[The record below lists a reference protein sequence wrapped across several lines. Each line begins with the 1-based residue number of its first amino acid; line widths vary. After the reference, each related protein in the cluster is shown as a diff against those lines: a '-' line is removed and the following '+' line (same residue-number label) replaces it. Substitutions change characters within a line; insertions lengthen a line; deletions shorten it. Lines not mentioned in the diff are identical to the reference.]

1 MFKDKVKVTVVALV
15 MVLLMVLSIT
25 TDLFV
30 GLADVFRA
38 KAEEATPTDATPV
51 TRDVTVYKELNDS
64 DKDKNLAG
72 AVIKVFK
79 DSACT
84 ESITEFVLSYDGKSY
99 GGDDRVVYKSLE
111 ERANANASKAI
122 AKLQEDTY
130 YYQLDKKLF
139 RSNDDYSKTGYDYN
153 NTVGSF
159 SIVAGD
165 GVQEIK
171 LDNNMFR
178 PTEKV
183 ATPTDA
189 SSEVSTEVTTEAVT
203 EPDTQVATTSDASS
217 EETEATTQIAT
228 PTDSIPE
235 VKPVA
240 TLASV
245 MRAAG
250 ASYWI
255 YGDYSGMSSGDYHV
269 STDKDNVPMS
279 GNASRVF
286 CGTASKQGPGKP
298 YYGSSQGYTRRVV
311 NNSSTVKVLSYY
323 YDVLAKQS
331 DHSANWQN
339 HVTQT
344 AHALSYINGYGAS
357 YKPSWWS
364 AAMARP
370 VYSMS
375 ETQIYVGSNTTT
387 SVVNYTSSEI
397 HRGNREASD
406 GLHTLYN
413 VQWTAVKTVSG
424 TSLKNYFTVKV
435 PSNVRIYVK
444 RNNGKWGSATNTDVN
459 LYSGDKFFF
468 TTSKLTDRTTTIAN
482 SKAALTGFTA
492 YAYDPVNTKNQTMYG
507 NGVSETRSI
516 QFSIPWKD
524 VYHKLTLDK
533 LVCVGGNYKVDASTA
548 GTQYTVYWVDKTTNS
563 NRFGKI
569 AVFEIQTN
577 GKGKVKY
584 LRQNNYGTTFK
595 PSGFGTYTLD
605 GLPTGVYRIVETK
618 TNDGFETA
626 KPCRI
631 NFSNGAA
638 VDAEG
643 NASGESKHFEIAFK
657 TNDNVKN
664 QVANFTSF
672 EQKESGDPLAIKI
685 QKIDA
690 DTKETVGLGSGS
702 LAGAEFTIKY
712 YEDAEGVG
720 TIGISV
726 PTGTPT
732 ARWVIKTDEDGYASL
747 ANDEYI
753 VSKPSK
759 LPDSVK
765 IVKGKYNICKPGT
778 IVITESEAPKNYNKF
793 SKVTTQAGTSTDVDN
808 VVIRADYNDKGEI
821 KLYSCKKDQS
831 GKLVK
836 FGASMTG
843 SAIKIYE
850 PVKRYNLRLQKTDGY
865 EHPMANV
872 AFVITCRETGESHVM
887 LTDSDGI
894 LDTSRVVTSGGK
906 FKVNANDDLYEQA
919 LTDNSIIPE
928 YVQTSVFFNDDSDVA
943 VTASRHSEGALY
955 AGTYIIR
962 ELHRQYVTVDGEKCK
977 LSEVYKIPAAI
988 KVTVP
993 GTDNNAV
1000 GEHDTKDAGTMTN
1013 IRIPSISSVAM
1024 DADSATKMSITSKDA
1039 KFRDIVTIHNPELDK
1054 TYTLMSIA
1062 VDTATGLAYVGADGQ
1077 YVRTTEYLGKGS
1089 GLIGADVPLE
1099 LTANTT
1105 GTEVNQLTF
1114 FEYLVEGKTTNLV
1127 GVDSDGKPV
1136 EPAKC
1141 VAKDASVSNK
1151 AQTVNVI
1158 SLETEVLVNSTKT
1171 NESPAA
1177 ISTVTDTVTT
1187 HGLIAGESFT
1197 INSTIKVDG
1206 KSIGVQSTDFTADGK
1221 DKEVSVVFKDL
1232 DLSKLANKRLS
1243 IVTELIYKNKVIL
1256 THNDD
1261 GKDLNEEFYTPEMH
1275 SNAIDVD
1282 TLTKMSKTSETA
1294 KFKDTVDIKNLSAAT
1309 QYTLQSIAVDT
1320 ATGLAYKDA
1329 SGKYVVGHETF
1340 TTKTSKDNDRVGAT
1354 ADIEFTA
1361 NTKDTNV
1368 TQITFYEYLVRGSV
1382 DSDISVDEN
1391 GYPVRPANW
1400 IAEDASTSNVDQT
1413 LNLVNL
1419 ETKVLVDSTK
1429 TNVAPADKKV
1439 DVTDTVTLHNLVA
1452 GTKFTLVG
1460 KVSDGENIKVENE
1473 VEFTA
1478 KGGDETVSVP
1488 FKSLDLTK
1496 YAGKSLYV
1504 ICELKYDGEVIATHN
1519 EDGTDPDEVF
1529 YVPAVETNA
1538 IDATTNTQYSIL
1550 DKTQIIDSVKYSNL
1564 PTEYEYEL
1572 ETTFVD
1578 STTGEEIK
1586 KTEIEKDPYWGMLR
1600 DLGYVTDETSS
1611 DSTGDSV
1618 AEDTGK
1624 IVSEVGKAFKRT
1636 QVLKPEKMDDMI
1648 NVAFDIDPR
1657 SFNLEGKTITIQQ
1670 VIKLNGVVV
1679 AKHTDKDAESQQ
1691 ISFPTGSTLAVD
1703 NTSHNHTIAP
1713 TKNADVV
1720 DTIFCKNLATGIS
1733 VDFYGIAIDKDT
1745 NKPVELNGKP
1755 VVVKQ
1760 NETISKAD
1768 QEVQLHYVVD
1778 GTKLKGKRLTSFVF
1792 AVYNGK
1798 IVFKHTD
1805 LNSAE
1810 QSFSFSSLRT
1820 KFLDDKNGTHAT
1832 MLTEDVHQTD
1842 TVTLDG
1848 LTKGEGFTLKGVV
1861 YNKSTRK
1868 PMLVNGK
1875 QVTNSIDFT
1884 AKGNSEE
1891 VALKYQYNGLKSD
1904 AYHKDK
1910 NDDLVSFVYLYK
1922 DGVLIDK
1929 EEDFDSFDQTIKL
1942 PSCGT
1947 SASDGIT
1954 KLHVGYA
1961 SKTAIFRDS
1970 VDYYNL
1976 IVGDWY
1982 STTLTLH
1989 LNKNG
1994 KDAGPLKDA
2003 NGNLITATV
2012 KFQAKTT
2019 DGSVKVEVKYD
2030 ASLLAGETITAFET
2044 IRTKGYEV
2052 CGHTEITDK
2061 GQQIHYPELKTS
2073 AKNSK
2078 DNSQHV
2084 KEGEVAK
2091 IVDTV
2096 NYSKL
2101 DSSVAYKVVTEAW
2114 DYNTQQIVVS
2124 DGKKVRKVTE
2134 LHVDSKKPE
2143 NGSFDVSMSFKT
2155 DGLGKHKVVI
2165 FEYVYDNKGNLISKE
2180 ADFDAESQTIYI
2192 DKTPNKTGDRTA
2204 MFLSILVGMLGLGV
2218 VTLFVTRRKK
2228 K

>member
-64 DKDKNLAG
+64 DKDRNLAG

-99 GGDDRVVYKSLE
+99 GVDDRVVYKNLE

-130 YYQLDKKLF
+130 YYQLDEKLF
-139 RSNDDYSKTGYDYN
+139 RSNDDYNKTGYDYN

-189 SSEVSTEVTTEAVT
+189 SSEVSTEATT

-217 EETEATTQIAT
+217 EETETTTQVAT

-245 MRAAG
+245 FRMAKAAKI
-250 ASYWI
+250 AEDVYI
-255 YGDYSGMSSGDYHV
+255 YGSEEDGCGNYHI
-269 STDKDNVPMS
+269 TAEN
-279 GNASRVF
+279 GNANPSLNGDMGSRTF
-286 CGTASKQGPGKP
+286 CVDWGANGPSAKNN
-298 YYGSSQGYTRRVV
+298 YTRP
-311 NNSSTVKVLSYY
+311 VKYRLGNGAKESMRKAVAYY
-323 YDVLAKQS
+323 YDVLVPAADTKGKKVTALTETEHYLS
-331 DHSANWQN
+331 SLKGNKGTTPSWASAAQN
-339 HVTQT
+339 HVALAKGDQAISISNSKPTVTCVDSKTFGTFTEKNVFVSEKLTVT
-344 AHALSYINGYGAS
+344 AKSDEQYFNYEVPSGCTVYVHRSKTW
-357 YKPSWWS
+357 YKLT
-364 AAMARP
+364 ADDK
-370 VYSMS
+370 
-375 ETQIYVGSNTTT
+375 T
-387 SVVNYTSSEI
+387 
-397 HRGNREASD
+397 
-406 GLHTLYN
+406 HTLRKNDVFYVVTPKSN
-413 VQWTAVKTVSG
+413 ANKTFSISG
-424 TSLKNYFTVKV
+424 T
-435 PSNVRIYVK
+435 
-444 RNNGKWGSATNTDVN
+444 AA
-459 LYSGDKFFF
+459 SG
-468 TTSKLTDRTTTIAN
+468 
-482 SKAALTGFTA
+482 G
-492 YAYDPVNTKNQTMYG
+492 
-507 NGVSETRSI
+507 
-516 QFSIPWKD
+516 WD
-524 VYHKLTLDK
+524 VYYYEPNDPAWLECQEMMLAAETDKPKFTLKFKTEELPDPI
-533 LVCVGGNYKVDASTA
+533 NIEIDKVDSVRED
-548 GTQYTVYWVDKTTNS
+548 GTQVGKT
-563 NRFGKI
+563 
-569 AVFEIQTN
+569 
-577 GKGKVKY
+577 
-584 LRQNNYGTTFK
+584 
-595 PSGFGTYTLD
+595 
-605 GLPTGVYRIVETK
+605 
-618 TNDGFETA
+618 
-626 KPCRI
+626 
-631 NFSNGAA
+631 
-638 VDAEG
+638 
-643 NASGESKHFEIAFK
+643 
-657 TNDNVKN
+657 
-664 QVANFTSF
+664 
-672 EQKESGDPLAIKI
+672 
-685 QKIDA
+685 
-690 DTKETVGLGSGS
+690 S
-702 LAGAEFTIKY
+702 LAGAIFKMEYFKGKTT
-712 YEDAEGVG
+712 A
-720 TIGISV
+720 S
-726 PTGTPT
+726 GTPT
-732 ARWVIKTDEDGYASL
+732 NTWYIKTVKDGSHYRA
-747 ANDEYI
+747 AF
-753 VSKPSK
+753 SKACLVTGDKNYPSDTAPK
-759 LPDSVK
+759 DIDPTGLYELYD
-765 IVKGKYNICKPGT
+765 GAMR
-778 IVITESEAPKNYNKF
+778 ITEVKAPSGYKVVDGKNKGF
-793 SKVTTQAGTSTDVDN
+793 FKVKQTKVTGSSITVRVTGGKTIYAGAEITADAFKQYEQKERYDFKLKKVDSYGN
-808 VVIRADYNDKGEI
+808 
-821 KLYSCKKDQS
+821 
-831 GKLVK
+831 
-836 FGASMTG
+836 
-843 SAIKIYE
+843 
-850 PVKRYNLRLQKTDGY
+850 
-865 EHPMANV
+865 PMAGV
-872 AFVITCRETGESHVM
+872 AF
-887 LTDSDGI
+887 L
-894 LDTSRVVTSGGK
+894 
-906 FKVNANDDLYEQA
+906 
-919 LTDNSIIPE
+919 
-928 YVQTSVFFNDDSDVA
+928 
-943 VTASRHSEGALY
+943 VTASNGDQHVVVTDKNGEFDSSKLGYTNVNGNDATLAKAMADTTLY
-955 AGTYIIR
+955 PTYKETNVFFTTPGSGKTAAAEIKEETVDGKAPRPLYKDTYTIR
-962 ELHRQYVTVDGEKCK
+962 EIHRQYVTIDGKKYK
-977 LSEVYKIPAAI
+977 LTQVYDLGPAQKITVSDSVKNGAVIDFGTYTNTAI
-988 KVTVP
+988 PKMTSSAIS
-993 GTDNNAV
+993 TD
-1000 GEHDTKDAGTMTN
+1000 TN
-1013 IRIPSISSVAM
+1013 
-1024 DADSATKMSITSKDA
+1024 TKMSVAGKNSSFKDSVKA
-1039 KFRDIVTIHNPELDK
+1039 TNLKASTK
-1054 TYTLMSIA
+1054 YTLMSVA
-1062 VDTATGLAYVGADGQ
+1062 VDANTGKAYKDADGK
-1077 YVRTTEYLGKGS
+1077 YVAKNVEF
-1089 GLIGADVPLE
+1089 
-1099 LTANTT
+1099 TT
-1105 GTEVNQLTF
+1105 GAVKKGTVFPETTASVTFTGVNTSNVKSRKLVF
-1114 FEYLVEGKTTNLV
+1114 YEYLVEGSVTKTVSL
-1127 GVDSDGKPV
+1127 DSAGKPV
-1136 EPAKC
+1136 EPANC

-1158 SLETEVLVNSTKT
+1158 SLET
-1171 NESPAA
+1171 
-1177 ISTVTDTVTT
+1177 
-1187 HGLIAGESFT
+1187 
-1197 INSTIKVDG
+1197 
-1206 KSIGVQSTDFTADGK
+1206 
-1221 DKEVSVVFKDL
+1221 
-1232 DLSKLANKRLS
+1232 
-1243 IVTELIYKNKVIL
+1243 
-1256 THNDD
+1256 
-1261 GKDLNEEFYTPEMH
+1261 
-1275 SNAIDVD
+1275 
-1282 TLTKMSKTSETA
+1282 
-1294 KFKDTVDIKNLSAAT
+1294 
-1309 QYTLQSIAVDT
+1309 
-1320 ATGLAYKDA
+1320 
-1329 SGKYVVGHETF
+1329 
-1340 TTKTSKDNDRVGAT
+1340 
-1354 ADIEFTA
+1354 
-1361 NTKDTNV
+1361 
-1368 TQITFYEYLVRGSV
+1368 
-1382 DSDISVDEN
+1382 
-1391 GYPVRPANW
+1391 
-1400 IAEDASTSNVDQT
+1400 
-1413 LNLVNL
+1413 
-1419 ETKVLVDSTK
+1419 KVLVDSTK
-1429 TNVAPADKKV
+1429 TNVAPADEKV

-1452 GTKFTLVG
+1452 ETKFTLVG

-1478 KGGDETVSVP
+1478 KGDDETVSVP
-1488 FKSLDLTK
+1488 LKGLNLTE

-1519 EDGTDPDEVF
+1519 EDGTDPDEKF

-1578 STTGEEIK
+1578 SATGEEIK
-1586 KTEIEKDPYWGMLR
+1586 KTEIEKDPYWNMLK

-1636 QVLKPEKMDDMI
+1636 QVLKPEKMDDTV
-1648 NVAFDIDPR
+1648 NVTFDIDPR
-1657 SFNLEGKTITIQQ
+1657 SFNLEGKTITIRQ
-1670 VIKLNGVVV
+1670 VIKLNGVAV

-1713 TKNADVV
+1713 TKDADVV

-1760 NETISKAD
+1760 SETISKAD

-1805 LNSAE
+1805 PNSAE

-1832 MLTEDVHQTD
+1832 MLIEDVHQTD

-1848 LTKGEGFTLKGVV
+1848 LTKGERFTLKGVV

-1868 PMLVNGK
+1868 PMLVDGK

-1922 DGVLIDK
+1922 DGILIDK

-1989 LNKNG
+1989 LNKDG

-2052 CGHTEITDK
+2052 CGHTEITDE

-2155 DGLGKHKVVI
+2155 DGLGKHRIVI

-2192 DKTPNKTGDRTA
+2192 DKTPNKTGDRTV
-2204 MFLSILVGMLGLGV
+2204 MFLSILAGMLGLGV
-2218 VTLFVTRRKK
+2218 VTLFVTKRKK

>member
-64 DKDKNLAG
+64 DKDRNLAG

-79 DSACT
+79 DSECT

-99 GGDDRVVYKSLE
+99 GGDDRVVYKNLE

-130 YYQLDKKLF
+130 YYQLDEKLF
-139 RSNDDYSKTGYDYN
+139 RSNDDYNKTGYDYN

-189 SSEVSTEVTTEAVT
+189 SSEVSTEATT

-217 EETEATTQIAT
+217 EETETTTQIAT

-245 MRAAG
+245 FRMAKAAKI
-250 ASYWI
+250 AEDVYI
-255 YGDYSGMSSGDYHV
+255 YGSEEDGCGNYHI
-269 STDKDNVPMS
+269 TAEN
-279 GNASRVF
+279 GNANPSLNGDMGSRTF
-286 CGTASKQGPGKP
+286 CVDWGANGPSAKNN
-298 YYGSSQGYTRRVV
+298 YTRP
-311 NNSSTVKVLSYY
+311 VKYRLGNGAKESMRKAVAYY
-323 YDVLAKQS
+323 YDVLVPAADTKGKKVTALTETEHYLS
-331 DHSANWQN
+331 SLKGNKGTTPSWASAAQN
-339 HVTQT
+339 HVALAKGDQAISISNSKPTVTCVDSKTFGTFTEKNVFVSEKLTVT
-344 AHALSYINGYGAS
+344 AKSDEQYFNYEVPSGCTVYVHRSKTW
-357 YKPSWWS
+357 YKLT
-364 AAMARP
+364 ADDK
-370 VYSMS
+370 
-375 ETQIYVGSNTTT
+375 T
-387 SVVNYTSSEI
+387 
-397 HRGNREASD
+397 
-406 GLHTLYN
+406 HTLRKNDVFYVVTPKSN
-413 VQWTAVKTVSG
+413 ANKTFSISG
-424 TSLKNYFTVKV
+424 T
-435 PSNVRIYVK
+435 
-444 RNNGKWGSATNTDVN
+444 AA
-459 LYSGDKFFF
+459 SG
-468 TTSKLTDRTTTIAN
+468 
-482 SKAALTGFTA
+482 G
-492 YAYDPVNTKNQTMYG
+492 
-507 NGVSETRSI
+507 
-516 QFSIPWKD
+516 WD
-524 VYHKLTLDK
+524 VYYYEPNDPAWLGCQEMMLAAETDKPKFTLKFKTEELPDPI
-533 LVCVGGNYKVDASTA
+533 NIEIDKVDSVRED
-548 GTQYTVYWVDKTTNS
+548 GTQVGKT
-563 NRFGKI
+563 
-569 AVFEIQTN
+569 
-577 GKGKVKY
+577 
-584 LRQNNYGTTFK
+584 
-595 PSGFGTYTLD
+595 
-605 GLPTGVYRIVETK
+605 
-618 TNDGFETA
+618 
-626 KPCRI
+626 
-631 NFSNGAA
+631 
-638 VDAEG
+638 
-643 NASGESKHFEIAFK
+643 
-657 TNDNVKN
+657 
-664 QVANFTSF
+664 
-672 EQKESGDPLAIKI
+672 
-685 QKIDA
+685 
-690 DTKETVGLGSGS
+690 S
-702 LAGAEFTIKY
+702 LAGAIFKMEYFKGKTT
-712 YEDAEGVG
+712 A
-720 TIGISV
+720 S
-726 PTGTPT
+726 GTPT
-732 ARWVIKTDEDGYASL
+732 NTWYIKTVKDGSHYRA
-747 ANDEYI
+747 AF
-753 VSKPSK
+753 SKACLVTGDKNYPSDTAPK
-759 LPDSVK
+759 DIDPTGLYELYD
-765 IVKGKYNICKPGT
+765 GAMR
-778 IVITESEAPKNYNKF
+778 ITEVKAPSGYKVVDGKNKGFFYIGSK
-793 SKVTTQAGTSTDVDN
+793 KVTGQASITVRVTGGKTILAGTEISAEAFKQYEQKERYDFKLKKVDSYGN
-808 VVIRADYNDKGEI
+808 
-821 KLYSCKKDQS
+821 
-831 GKLVK
+831 
-836 FGASMTG
+836 
-843 SAIKIYE
+843 
-850 PVKRYNLRLQKTDGY
+850 
-865 EHPMANV
+865 PMAGV
-872 AFVITCRETGESHVM
+872 AF
-887 LTDSDGI
+887 L
-894 LDTSRVVTSGGK
+894 
-906 FKVNANDDLYEQA
+906 
-919 LTDNSIIPE
+919 
-928 YVQTSVFFNDDSDVA
+928 
-943 VTASRHSEGALY
+943 VTASNGDQHVVVTDKNGEFDSSKLGYTNVNGNDATLAKAMADTTLY
-955 AGTYIIR
+955 PTYKETNVFFTTPGSGKTAAAEIKEETVGTTAPRPLYKDTYTIR
-962 ELHRQYVTVDGEKCK
+962 EIHRQYVTIDGKKYK
-977 LSEVYKIPAAI
+977 LTQVYDLGPAQKI
-988 KVTVP
+988 TV
-993 GTDNNAV
+993 
-1000 GEHDTKDAGTMTN
+1000 
-1013 IRIPSISSVAM
+1013 S
-1024 DADSATKMSITSKDA
+1024 DSAKNGAVIDFGTYTNTAIPKMTSSAISTDTNTKMSVAGKNASFKDSIKA
-1039 KFRDIVTIHNPELDK
+1039 TNLKASTK
-1054 TYTLMSIA
+1054 YTLMSVA
-1062 VDTATGLAYVGADGQ
+1062 VD
-1077 YVRTTEYLGKGS
+1077 
-1089 GLIGADVPLE
+1089 
-1099 LTANTT
+1099 ANTGKAYKDASGKYVAKNVEFTT
-1105 GTEVNQLTF
+1105 GAVKKGTVFPETTASVTFTGVNTSNVKSRKLVF
-1114 FEYLVEGKTTNLV
+1114 YEYLVEGSVTKTVSL
-1127 GVDSDGKPV
+1127 DSAGKPV
-1136 EPAKC
+1136 EPANC

-1158 SLETEVLVNSTKT
+1158 SLET
-1171 NESPAA
+1171 
-1177 ISTVTDTVTT
+1177 
-1187 HGLIAGESFT
+1187 
-1197 INSTIKVDG
+1197 
-1206 KSIGVQSTDFTADGK
+1206 
-1221 DKEVSVVFKDL
+1221 
-1232 DLSKLANKRLS
+1232 
-1243 IVTELIYKNKVIL
+1243 
-1256 THNDD
+1256 
-1261 GKDLNEEFYTPEMH
+1261 
-1275 SNAIDVD
+1275 
-1282 TLTKMSKTSETA
+1282 
-1294 KFKDTVDIKNLSAAT
+1294 
-1309 QYTLQSIAVDT
+1309 
-1320 ATGLAYKDA
+1320 
-1329 SGKYVVGHETF
+1329 
-1340 TTKTSKDNDRVGAT
+1340 
-1354 ADIEFTA
+1354 
-1361 NTKDTNV
+1361 
-1368 TQITFYEYLVRGSV
+1368 
-1382 DSDISVDEN
+1382 
-1391 GYPVRPANW
+1391 
-1400 IAEDASTSNVDQT
+1400 
-1413 LNLVNL
+1413 
-1419 ETKVLVDSTK
+1419 KVLVDSTK
-1429 TNVAPADKKV
+1429 TNVAPADEKV

-1478 KGGDETVSVP
+1478 KGDDETVSVP
-1488 FKSLDLTK
+1488 LKGLNLTE

-1519 EDGTDPDEVF
+1519 EDGTDPDEKF

-1578 STTGEEIK
+1578 SATGEEIK
-1586 KTEIEKDPYWGMLR
+1586 KTEIEKDPYWNMLK

-1636 QVLKPEKMDDMI
+1636 QVLKPEKMDDTV
-1648 NVAFDIDPR
+1648 NVTFDIDPR
-1657 SFNLEGKTITIQQ
+1657 SFNLEGKTITIRQ
-1670 VIKLNGVVV
+1670 VIKLNGVAV

-1713 TKNADVV
+1713 TKDADVV

-1760 NETISKAD
+1760 SETISKAD

-1798 IVFKHTD
+1798 IVFKNTD
-1805 LNSAE
+1805 PNSAE

-1848 LTKGEGFTLKGVV
+1848 LTKGERFTLKGVV

-1868 PMLVNGK
+1868 PMLVDGK

-1922 DGVLIDK
+1922 DGILIDK

-1989 LNKNG
+1989 LNKDG

-2052 CGHTEITDK
+2052 CGHTEITDE

-2091 IVDTV
+2091 IVDTA

-2134 LHVDSKKPE
+2134 LHVDSKKSE

-2155 DGLGKHKVVI
+2155 DGLGKHRIVI

-2192 DKTPNKTGDRTA
+2192 DKTPNKTGDRTVV
-2204 MFLSILVGMLGLGV
+2204 FLSILAGMLGLGV

>member
-64 DKDKNLAG
+64 DKDRNLAG

-99 GGDDRVVYKSLE
+99 GGDDRVVYKNLE

-130 YYQLDKKLF
+130 YYQLDEKLF

-235 VKPVA
+235 VRPVA

-245 MRAAG
+245 FRAAVADVYVWG
-250 ASYWI
+250 TETQGCGNYHKTSSSANSANMSLD
-255 YGDYSGMSSGDYHV
+255 GDIG
-269 STDKDNVPMS
+269 
-279 GNASRVF
+279 SRMF
-286 CGTASKQGPGKP
+286 CVDWDANGP
-298 YYGSSQGYTRRVV
+298 SLANGYTRPVKYSRGGGADVSLRKVV
-311 NNSSTVKVLSYY
+311 AYY
-323 YDVLAKQS
+323 YEVLAKTS
-331 DHSANWQN
+331 GNLAATEHYLSLLN
-339 HVTQT
+339 HKKGTT
-344 AHALSYINGYGAS
+344 PTWA
-357 YKPSWWS
+357 S
-364 AAMARP
+364 AAMKYTALASGEETISIDKTKPSMTYYKSYSFKVNSEVFHTSTNVFVSEP
-370 VYSMS
+370 VTVTAEKSEQYFTASVPKDCAVYVYNYNS
-375 ETQIYVGSNTTT
+375 ETKKY
-387 SVVNYTSSEI
+387 
-397 HRGNREASD
+397 
-406 GLHTLYN
+406 
-413 VQWTAVKTVSG
+413 QWTRYGSTDNLKLKNGDKFRIVLPKSFANKTVSLSG
-424 TSLKNYFTVKV
+424 TARYGGWDVYYYNPNDPAWLDCQQMVLATETDKPEFSLSVKTGNVPPEFDPINIVIDKVDSIREDGTQVGKTSLAGAIFKMEYFK
-435 PSNVRIYVK
+435 
-444 RNNGKWGSATNTDVN
+444 GKTTASGSATNTWYIKTVKNAVGDYTARFDKTCLVT
-459 LYSGDKFFF
+459 GDKNYPSDAAPTNTNAAGVYELEDGAMRITEVKAPSGYKVVDGKNKGAFVIKGKVINQASITVQVMGGKTIYAGAEITADAFKQYEQKERYDFKLKKVDSYGNPMAGVAFLVTASNGDQHVVVTDKNGEFDSSKLGYTNVNGNDAALALAMADTTLYPTYKETNVFF
-468 TTSKLTDRTTTIAN
+468 TTPGSGKTAAAEIKEETVDG
-482 SKAALTGFTA
+482 KAPRPL
-492 YAYDPVNTKNQTMYG
+492 Y
-507 NGVSETRSI
+507 
-516 QFSIPWKD
+516 KD
-524 VYHKLTLDK
+524 
-533 LVCVGGNYKVDASTA
+533 
-548 GTQYTVYWVDKTTNS
+548 
-563 NRFGKI
+563 
-569 AVFEIQTN
+569 
-577 GKGKVKY
+577 
-584 LRQNNYGTTFK
+584 
-595 PSGFGTYTLD
+595 TYT
-605 GLPTGVYRIVETK
+605 
-618 TNDGFETA
+618 
-626 KPCRI
+626 
-631 NFSNGAA
+631 
-638 VDAEG
+638 
-643 NASGESKHFEIAFK
+643 
-657 TNDNVKN
+657 
-664 QVANFTSF
+664 
-672 EQKESGDPLAIKI
+672 
-685 QKIDA
+685 
-690 DTKETVGLGSGS
+690 
-702 LAGAEFTIKY
+702 
-712 YEDAEGVG
+712 
-720 TIGISV
+720 
-726 PTGTPT
+726 
-732 ARWVIKTDEDGYASL
+732 
-747 ANDEYI
+747 
-753 VSKPSK
+753 
-759 LPDSVK
+759 
-765 IVKGKYNICKPGT
+765 
-778 IVITESEAPKNYNKF
+778 
-793 SKVTTQAGTSTDVDN
+793 
-808 VVIRADYNDKGEI
+808 
-821 KLYSCKKDQS
+821 
-831 GKLVK
+831 
-836 FGASMTG
+836 
-843 SAIKIYE
+843 
-850 PVKRYNLRLQKTDGY
+850 
-865 EHPMANV
+865 
-872 AFVITCRETGESHVM
+872 
-887 LTDSDGI
+887 
-894 LDTSRVVTSGGK
+894 
-906 FKVNANDDLYEQA
+906 
-919 LTDNSIIPE
+919 
-928 YVQTSVFFNDDSDVA
+928 
-943 VTASRHSEGALY
+943 
-955 AGTYIIR
+955 IR
-962 ELHRQYVTVDGEKCK
+962 EIHRQYVTIDGKKYK
-977 LSEVYKIPAAI
+977 LTQVYDLGPAQKI
-988 KVTVP
+988 TVL
-993 GTDNNAV
+993 
-1000 GEHDTKDAGTMTN
+1000 
-1013 IRIPSISSVAM
+1013 
-1024 DADSATKMSITSKDA
+1024 DSAKNGAVIDFGTYTNTAIPKMTSNAISTDTNTKMSVAGKNSSFKDSVKATNLKASTKYTIMSVAVDANTGKAYKDA
-1039 KFRDIVTIHNPELDK
+1039 DGK
-1054 TYTLMSIA
+1054 
-1062 VDTATGLAYVGADGQ
+1062 YVAKN
-1077 YVRTTEYLGKGS
+1077 VEF
-1089 GLIGADVPLE
+1089 
-1099 LTANTT
+1099 TT
-1105 GTEVNQLTF
+1105 GAVKKGTVFPETTASVTFTGVNTSNVKSRKLVF
-1114 FEYLVEGKTTNLV
+1114 YEYLVEGSVTKTVSL
-1127 GVDSDGKPV
+1127 DSAGKPV
-1136 EPAKC
+1136 EPANC

-1158 SLETEVLVNSTKT
+1158 SLET
-1171 NESPAA
+1171 
-1177 ISTVTDTVTT
+1177 
-1187 HGLIAGESFT
+1187 
-1197 INSTIKVDG
+1197 
-1206 KSIGVQSTDFTADGK
+1206 
-1221 DKEVSVVFKDL
+1221 
-1232 DLSKLANKRLS
+1232 
-1243 IVTELIYKNKVIL
+1243 
-1256 THNDD
+1256 
-1261 GKDLNEEFYTPEMH
+1261 
-1275 SNAIDVD
+1275 
-1282 TLTKMSKTSETA
+1282 
-1294 KFKDTVDIKNLSAAT
+1294 
-1309 QYTLQSIAVDT
+1309 
-1320 ATGLAYKDA
+1320 
-1329 SGKYVVGHETF
+1329 
-1340 TTKTSKDNDRVGAT
+1340 
-1354 ADIEFTA
+1354 
-1361 NTKDTNV
+1361 
-1368 TQITFYEYLVRGSV
+1368 
-1382 DSDISVDEN
+1382 
-1391 GYPVRPANW
+1391 
-1400 IAEDASTSNVDQT
+1400 
-1413 LNLVNL
+1413 
-1419 ETKVLVDSTK
+1419 KVLVDSTK
-1429 TNVAPADKKV
+1429 TNVAPADEKV

-1478 KGGDETVSVP
+1478 KGDDETVSVP
-1488 FKSLDLTK
+1488 LKGLNLTE

-1519 EDGTDPDEVF
+1519 EDGTDPDEKF

-1578 STTGEEIK
+1578 SATGEEIK
-1586 KTEIEKDPYWGMLR
+1586 KTEIEKDPYWNMLK

-1636 QVLKPEKMDDMI
+1636 QVLKPEKMDDTV
-1648 NVAFDIDPR
+1648 NVTFDIDPR
-1657 SFNLEGKTITIQQ
+1657 SFNLEGKTITIRQ
-1670 VIKLNGVVV
+1670 VIKLNGVAV

-1713 TKNADVV
+1713 TKDADVV

-1760 NETISKAD
+1760 SETISKAD

-1805 LNSAE
+1805 PNSAE

-1848 LTKGEGFTLKGVV
+1848 LTKGERFTLKGVV

-1868 PMLVNGK
+1868 PMLVDGK

-1922 DGVLIDK
+1922 DGILIDK

-1989 LNKNG
+1989 LNKDG

-2052 CGHTEITDK
+2052 CGHTEITDE

-2155 DGLGKHKVVI
+2155 DGLGKHRIVI

-2192 DKTPNKTGDRTA
+2192 DKTPNKTGDRTV
-2204 MFLSILVGMLGLGV
+2204 MFLSILAGMLGLGV
-2218 VTLFVTRRKK
+2218 VTLFVTKRKK

>member
-64 DKDKNLAG
+64 DKDRNLAG

-84 ESITEFVLSYDGKSY
+84 ESITEFVLSYDGKAY
-99 GGDDRVVYKSLE
+99 GGDDRVVYKNLE
-111 ERANANASKAI
+111 ERVNANASKAI

-130 YYQLDKKLF
+130 YYQLDEKLF

-189 SSEVSTEVTTEAVT
+189 SSEVSTEVTTEATT
-203 EPDTQVATTSDASS
+203 ESDTQVATTSDASS
-217 EETEATTQIAT
+217 EETKATTQVAT

-235 VKPVA
+235 VKPIA

-245 MRAAG
+245 FRMAKAAKAAFANNVWVNGSFG
-250 ASYWI
+250 AG
-255 YGDYSGMSSGDYHV
+255 YGNYHIVASEYTDGPSGTNGDMG
-269 STDKDNVPMS
+269 T
-279 GNASRVF
+279 RVF
-286 CGTASKQGPGKP
+286 CVQKDKYGPCSSNTGKGGVLYSKENI
-298 YYGSSQGYTRRVV
+298 GSEPTEIVMK
-311 NNSSTVKVLSYY
+311 KVLAYY
-323 YDVLAKQS
+323 YDELPKNGTTLKETE
-331 DHSANWQN
+331 HY
-339 HVTQT
+339 
-344 AHALSYINGYGAS
+344 LSLLYSNSGET
-357 YKPSWWS
+357 PSWAKAAKEHPLYTAAQAKISFTVDSTAAETKSYSSISFRNETYTNVFVSKRFIVTTS
-364 AAMARP
+364 ATKQYCTLTVPKGVTLWIRRASDNSTVTGKADTTVTLYKGDTVRL
-370 VYSMS
+370 VTSKSKHGS
-375 ETQIYVGSNTTT
+375 ETTLSGTGHYGEWSFCYYIPNDIRYVGFQKLLTGSRT
-387 SVVNYTSSEI
+387 
-397 HRGNREASD
+397 
-406 GLHTLYN
+406 
-413 VQWTAVKTVSG
+413 QPTVSLSV
-424 TSLKNYFTVKV
+424 TW
-435 PSNVRIYVK
+435 P
-444 RNNGKWGSATNTDVN
+444 
-459 LYSGDKFFF
+459 
-468 TTSKLTDRTTTIAN
+468 
-482 SKAALTGFTA
+482 
-492 YAYDPVNTKNQTMYG
+492 AYDPINI
-507 NGVSETRSI
+507 EI
-516 QFSIPWKD
+516 D
-524 VYHKLTLDK
+524 
-533 LVCVGGNYKVDASTA
+533 KVDSIRED
-548 GTQYTVYWVDKTTNS
+548 GTQVGKT
-563 NRFGKI
+563 
-569 AVFEIQTN
+569 
-577 GKGKVKY
+577 
-584 LRQNNYGTTFK
+584 
-595 PSGFGTYTLD
+595 
-605 GLPTGVYRIVETK
+605 
-618 TNDGFETA
+618 
-626 KPCRI
+626 
-631 NFSNGAA
+631 
-638 VDAEG
+638 
-643 NASGESKHFEIAFK
+643 
-657 TNDNVKN
+657 
-664 QVANFTSF
+664 
-672 EQKESGDPLAIKI
+672 
-685 QKIDA
+685 
-690 DTKETVGLGSGS
+690 S
-702 LAGAEFTIKY
+702 LAGAIFKMEYFKGKTTASGAPTNTWYLKTVKVGNQYKASFSKTCLVTGNKNYPSDAAPETVSNTGI
-712 YEDAEGVG
+712 YEL
-720 TIGISV
+720 
-726 PTGTPT
+726 
-732 ARWVIKTDEDGYASL
+732 EDGAMR
-747 ANDEYI
+747 
-753 VSKPSK
+753 
-759 LPDSVK
+759 
-765 IVKGKYNICKPGT
+765 
-778 IVITESEAPKNYNKF
+778 ITEVKAPSGYKVVDGKN
-793 SKVTTQAGTSTDVDN
+793 
-808 VVIRADYNDKGEI
+808 KG
-821 KLYSCKKDQS
+821 
-831 GKLVK
+831 
-836 FGASMTG
+836 
-843 SAIKIYE
+843 
-850 PVKRYNLRLQKTDGY
+850 
-865 EHPMANV
+865 
-872 AFVITCRETGESHVM
+872 AFVIKGKVINQASVTVRVTGGRTIYAGAEI
-887 LTDSDGI
+887 TADA
-894 LDTSRVVTSGGK
+894 
-906 FKVNANDDLYEQA
+906 FKQYEQKERYDFK
-919 LTDNSIIPE
+919 LKK
-928 YVQTSVFFNDDSDVA
+928 VDSYGNPMAGVA
-943 VTASRHSEGALY
+943 FLVTASNGDQHVVVTDKNGEFDSSKLDYTNVNGNDATLAKAIADTTLY
-955 AGTYIIR
+955 PTYKETNVFFTTPGSGKTAAAEIKEETVDGKAPRPLYKDTYTIR
-962 ELHRQYVTVDGEKCK
+962 EIHRQYVTIDGKKYK
-977 LSEVYKIPAAI
+977 LTQVYDLGPAQKITVSDSVKNGAVIDFGTYTNTAI
-988 KVTVP
+988 PKMTSSAIS
-993 GTDNNAV
+993 TD
-1000 GEHDTKDAGTMTN
+1000 TN
-1013 IRIPSISSVAM
+1013 
-1024 DADSATKMSITSKDA
+1024 TKMSVAGKNASFKDSIKA
-1039 KFRDIVTIHNPELDK
+1039 TNLKASTK
-1054 TYTLMSIA
+1054 YTLMSVA
-1062 VDTATGLAYVGADGQ
+1062 VDANTGKAYKDADGK
-1077 YVRTTEYLGKGS
+1077 YVAKNVEF
-1089 GLIGADVPLE
+1089 
-1099 LTANTT
+1099 TT
-1105 GTEVNQLTF
+1105 GAVKKGTVFPETTASVTFTGVNTSNVKSRKLVF
-1114 FEYLVEGKTTNLV
+1114 YEYLVEGSVTKTVSL
-1127 GVDSDGKPV
+1127 DSAGKPV
-1136 EPAKC
+1136 EPANC

-1158 SLETEVLVNSTKT
+1158 SLET
-1171 NESPAA
+1171 
-1177 ISTVTDTVTT
+1177 
-1187 HGLIAGESFT
+1187 
-1197 INSTIKVDG
+1197 
-1206 KSIGVQSTDFTADGK
+1206 
-1221 DKEVSVVFKDL
+1221 
-1232 DLSKLANKRLS
+1232 
-1243 IVTELIYKNKVIL
+1243 
-1256 THNDD
+1256 
-1261 GKDLNEEFYTPEMH
+1261 
-1275 SNAIDVD
+1275 
-1282 TLTKMSKTSETA
+1282 
-1294 KFKDTVDIKNLSAAT
+1294 
-1309 QYTLQSIAVDT
+1309 
-1320 ATGLAYKDA
+1320 
-1329 SGKYVVGHETF
+1329 
-1340 TTKTSKDNDRVGAT
+1340 
-1354 ADIEFTA
+1354 
-1361 NTKDTNV
+1361 
-1368 TQITFYEYLVRGSV
+1368 
-1382 DSDISVDEN
+1382 
-1391 GYPVRPANW
+1391 
-1400 IAEDASTSNVDQT
+1400 
-1413 LNLVNL
+1413 
-1419 ETKVLVDSTK
+1419 KVLVDSTK
-1429 TNVAPADKKV
+1429 TNVAPADEKV

-1478 KGGDETVSVP
+1478 KGDDETVSVP
-1488 FKSLDLTK
+1488 LKGLNLTE

-1519 EDGTDPDEVF
+1519 EDGTDPDEKF

-1578 STTGEEIK
+1578 SATGEEIK
-1586 KTEIEKDPYWGMLR
+1586 KTEIEKDPYWNMLK

-1636 QVLKPEKMDDMI
+1636 QVLKPEKMDDTV
-1648 NVAFDIDPR
+1648 NVTFDIDPR
-1657 SFNLEGKTITIQQ
+1657 SFNLEGKTITIRQ
-1670 VIKLNGVVV
+1670 VIKLNGVAV

-1713 TKNADVV
+1713 TKDADVV

-1760 NETISKAD
+1760 SETISKAD

-1805 LNSAE
+1805 PNSAE

-1848 LTKGEGFTLKGVV
+1848 LTKGERFTLKGVV

-1868 PMLVNGK
+1868 PMLVDGK

-1922 DGVLIDK
+1922 DGILIDK

-1989 LNKNG
+1989 LNKDG

-2052 CGHTEITDK
+2052 CGHTEITDE

-2155 DGLGKHKVVI
+2155 DGLGKHRIVI

-2192 DKTPNKTGDRTA
+2192 DKTPNKTGDRTV
-2204 MFLSILVGMLGLGV
+2204 MFLSILAGMLGLGV
-2218 VTLFVTRRKK
+2218 VTLFVTKRKK

>member
-64 DKDKNLAG
+64 DKDRNLAG

-79 DSACT
+79 DSECT

-99 GGDDRVVYKSLE
+99 GGDDRVVYKNLE

-130 YYQLDKKLF
+130 YYQLDEKLF

-183 ATPTDA
+183 TTPTDA
-189 SSEVSTEVTTEAVT
+189 SSEVSTEVTTETTT
-203 EPDTQVATTSDASS
+203 EPDTQVATTSDVSS
-217 EETEATTQIAT
+217 EETETTTQVAT

-245 MRAAG
+245 FRMAKAAKI
-250 ASYWI
+250 AEDVYI
-255 YGDYSGMSSGDYHV
+255 YGSEEDGCGNYHITAKNGDANP
-269 STDKDNVPMS
+269 SLDGDM
-279 GNASRVF
+279 GSRTF
-286 CGTASKQGPGKP
+286 CVDWGANGPSAKNN
-298 YYGSSQGYTRRVV
+298 YTRP
-311 NNSSTVKVLSYY
+311 VKYRLGNGAKESMRKAVAYY
-323 YDVLAKQS
+323 YDVLVPAADTKGKKVTALTETEHYLS
-331 DHSANWQN
+331 SLKGNKGTTPSWASAAQN
-339 HVTQT
+339 HVALAKGDQAISISNSKPTVTCVDSKTFGTFTEKNVFVSEKLTVTAKSDEQYFNYEVPNGCTVYVHRNKTWYKLTADDKTHTLRKNDVFYVVTPKSNANKTFSISGTAASGGWDVYYYEPNDPAWLGCQEMMLAAETDKPKFTLKFKTEELPDPINIVIDKVDSVREDGTQVGKTSLAGAIFKMEYFKGKTT
-344 AHALSYINGYGAS
+344 ASGSPTNTWYLKTVKNAAGDYTARFDKICLVTGDKSYPSDTAPKDIDPTGLYELYDGAMRITEVKAPSGYKVVDGKNKGAFVIKGKVINQASITVRVTGGKTIYAGAEITADGFKQYEQKERYDFKLRKVDSYGNPMAGVAFLVTASNGDQHVVVTDKNGEFDSSKLGYKDVNGNDATLA
-357 YKPSWWS
+357 K
-364 AAMARP
+364 AMADTTLYPTYKETNVFFTTPGSGKTAAAEIKEETVDGKAPRP
-370 VYSMS
+370 LYKD
-375 ETQIYVGSNTTT
+375 T
-387 SVVNYTSSEI
+387 YTIREI
-397 HRGNREASD
+397 HRQYVIID
-406 GLHTLYN
+406 GKKYKLTQVYDLGPA
-413 VQWTAVKTVSG
+413 QKITVSD
-424 TSLKNYFTVKV
+424 SAKN
-435 PSNVRIYVK
+435 
-444 RNNGKWGSATNTDVN
+444 G
-459 LYSGDKFFF
+459 
-468 TTSKLTDRTTTIAN
+468 
-482 SKAALTGFTA
+482 
-492 YAYDPVNTKNQTMYG
+492 
-507 NGVSETRSI
+507 
-516 QFSIPWKD
+516 
-524 VYHKLTLDK
+524 
-533 LVCVGGNYKVDASTA
+533 
-548 GTQYTVYWVDKTTNS
+548 
-563 NRFGKI
+563 
-569 AVFEIQTN
+569 AVID
-577 GKGKVKY
+577 
-584 LRQNNYGTTFK
+584 
-595 PSGFGTYTLD
+595 FGTYTNTAIPKMTSSAISTD
-605 GLPTGVYRIVETK
+605 TNTK
-618 TNDGFETA
+618 MSVAGKN
-626 KPCRI
+626 
-631 NFSNGAA
+631 S
-638 VDAEG
+638 
-643 NASGESKHFEIAFK
+643 SFK
-657 TNDNVKN
+657 
-664 QVANFTSF
+664 
-672 EQKESGDPLAIKI
+672 
-685 QKIDA
+685 
-690 DTKETVGLGSGS
+690 
-702 LAGAEFTIKY
+702 
-712 YEDAEGVG
+712 
-720 TIGISV
+720 
-726 PTGTPT
+726 
-732 ARWVIKTDEDGYASL
+732 
-747 ANDEYI
+747 
-753 VSKPSK
+753 
-759 LPDSVK
+759 DSVK
-765 IVKGKYNICKPGT
+765 ATNLK
-778 IVITESEAPKNYNKF
+778 A
-793 SKVTTQAGTSTDVDN
+793 ST
-808 VVIRADYNDKGEI
+808 K
-821 KLYSCKKDQS
+821 
-831 GKLVK
+831 
-836 FGASMTG
+836 
-843 SAIKIYE
+843 
-850 PVKRYNLRLQKTDGY
+850 
-865 EHPMANV
+865 
-872 AFVITCRETGESHVM
+872 
-887 LTDSDGI
+887 
-894 LDTSRVVTSGGK
+894 
-906 FKVNANDDLYEQA
+906 
-919 LTDNSIIPE
+919 
-928 YVQTSVFFNDDSDVA
+928 
-943 VTASRHSEGALY
+943 
-955 AGTYIIR
+955 
-962 ELHRQYVTVDGEKCK
+962 
-977 LSEVYKIPAAI
+977 
-988 KVTVP
+988 
-993 GTDNNAV
+993 
-1000 GEHDTKDAGTMTN
+1000 
-1013 IRIPSISSVAM
+1013 
-1024 DADSATKMSITSKDA
+1024 
-1039 KFRDIVTIHNPELDK
+1039 
-1054 TYTLMSIA
+1054 YTLMSVA
-1062 VDTATGLAYVGADGQ
+1062 VDANTGKAYKDADGK
-1077 YVRTTEYLGKGS
+1077 YVAKNVEF
-1089 GLIGADVPLE
+1089 
-1099 LTANTT
+1099 TT
-1105 GTEVNQLTF
+1105 GAVKKGTVFPETTASVTFTGVNTSNVKSRKLVF
-1114 FEYLVEGKTTNLV
+1114 YEYLVEGSVTKTVSL
-1127 GVDSDGKPV
+1127 DSAGKPV
-1136 EPAKC
+1136 EPANC

-1158 SLETEVLVNSTKT
+1158 SLET
-1171 NESPAA
+1171 
-1177 ISTVTDTVTT
+1177 
-1187 HGLIAGESFT
+1187 
-1197 INSTIKVDG
+1197 
-1206 KSIGVQSTDFTADGK
+1206 
-1221 DKEVSVVFKDL
+1221 
-1232 DLSKLANKRLS
+1232 
-1243 IVTELIYKNKVIL
+1243 
-1256 THNDD
+1256 
-1261 GKDLNEEFYTPEMH
+1261 
-1275 SNAIDVD
+1275 
-1282 TLTKMSKTSETA
+1282 
-1294 KFKDTVDIKNLSAAT
+1294 
-1309 QYTLQSIAVDT
+1309 
-1320 ATGLAYKDA
+1320 
-1329 SGKYVVGHETF
+1329 
-1340 TTKTSKDNDRVGAT
+1340 
-1354 ADIEFTA
+1354 
-1361 NTKDTNV
+1361 
-1368 TQITFYEYLVRGSV
+1368 
-1382 DSDISVDEN
+1382 
-1391 GYPVRPANW
+1391 
-1400 IAEDASTSNVDQT
+1400 
-1413 LNLVNL
+1413 
-1419 ETKVLVDSTK
+1419 KVLVDSTK
-1429 TNVAPADKKV
+1429 TNVAPADEKV

-1578 STTGEEIK
+1578 SATGEEIK
-1586 KTEIEKDPYWGMLR
+1586 KTEIEKDPYWSMLK

-1636 QVLKPEKMDDMI
+1636 QILKPEKMDDTVD
-1648 NVAFDIDPR
+1648 VAFDIDPR

-1922 DGVLIDK
+1922 DGILIDK

-1989 LNKNG
+1989 LNKDG

-2012 KFQAKTT
+2012 KFKAKTT

-2052 CGHTEITDK
+2052 CGHTEITDE

-2096 NYSKL
+2096 SYSKL

-2204 MFLSILVGMLGLGV
+2204 MFLSILAGMLGLGV

>member
-15 MVLLMVLSIT
+15 MVLLMVLSVT

-51 TRDVTVYKELNDS
+51 TRDVTVYKELGSS
-64 DKDKNLAG
+64 DEGLNLAG

-99 GGDDRVVYKSLE
+99 GGDDRVVYKNLE

-122 AKLQEDTY
+122 ANLQEDTY
-130 YYQLDKKLF
+130 YYQLDEKLF

-165 GVQEIK
+165 GAQEIK

-189 SSEVSTEVTTEAVT
+189 SSEVSTEVTTETTT

-217 EETEATTQIAT
+217 EETETTTQIAT

-245 MRAAG
+245 FRMAKAAKI
-250 ASYWI
+250 AEDVYI
-255 YGDYSGMSSGDYHV
+255 YGSEEDDCGNYHITAKNGDANP
-269 STDKDNVPMS
+269 SLNGDM
-279 GNASRVF
+279 GSRTF
-286 CGTASKQGPGKP
+286 CVDWGANGPSAKNN
-298 YYGSSQGYTRRVV
+298 YTRP
-311 NNSSTVKVLSYY
+311 VKYRLGNGAKESMRKAVAYY
-323 YDVLAKQS
+323 YDVLVPAADTKGKKVTALAETEHYLS
-331 DHSANWQN
+331 SLKGNKGTTPSWASAAQN
-339 HVTQT
+339 HVALAKGDQAISISNSKPTVTCVDSKTFGTFTEKNVFVSEKLTVT
-344 AHALSYINGYGAS
+344 AKSDEQYFNYEVPNGCTVYVHRNKTWYKLTADDKTHTLRKNDVFYVVTPKSNANKTFSISGTAVSGGWDVYYYEPNDPAWLGCQEMMLAAETDKPKFTLKFKTEELPDPVNIEIRKIDSVSGKAVPAGTTALAGAIFKMEYFKGKTTASGTPTNTWYLETVYDRSIKGYVAKFSKTCLVTGDKNYPSDAAPKDIDPTGLYELYDGAMRITEVKAPSGYEKVTADNAGYVKLFGSTTKITNSASITVKISAGNVTYGNTPVSGGVIEIGEQKERYDFKLKKVDSYGNPMAGVAFLVTASNGDQHVVVTDKNGEFDSSKLDYTNVNGNDATLA
-357 YKPSWWS
+357 K
-364 AAMARP
+364 AMAD
-370 VYSMS
+370 
-375 ETQIYVGSNTTT
+375 T
-387 SVVNYTSSEI
+387 
-397 HRGNREASD
+397 
-406 GLHTLYN
+406 TLYPTYKETN
-413 VQWTAVKTVSG
+413 V
-424 TSLKNYFTVKV
+424 
-435 PSNVRIYVK
+435 
-444 RNNGKWGSATNTDVN
+444 
-459 LYSGDKFFF
+459 FF
-468 TTSKLTDRTTTIAN
+468 TTPGSGKTAAAEIKEETVDG
-482 SKAALTGFTA
+482 KAPRPL
-492 YAYDPVNTKNQTMYG
+492 Y
-507 NGVSETRSI
+507 
-516 QFSIPWKD
+516 KD
-524 VYHKLTLDK
+524 
-533 LVCVGGNYKVDASTA
+533 
-548 GTQYTVYWVDKTTNS
+548 
-563 NRFGKI
+563 
-569 AVFEIQTN
+569 
-577 GKGKVKY
+577 
-584 LRQNNYGTTFK
+584 
-595 PSGFGTYTLD
+595 TYT
-605 GLPTGVYRIVETK
+605 
-618 TNDGFETA
+618 
-626 KPCRI
+626 
-631 NFSNGAA
+631 
-638 VDAEG
+638 
-643 NASGESKHFEIAFK
+643 
-657 TNDNVKN
+657 
-664 QVANFTSF
+664 
-672 EQKESGDPLAIKI
+672 
-685 QKIDA
+685 
-690 DTKETVGLGSGS
+690 
-702 LAGAEFTIKY
+702 
-712 YEDAEGVG
+712 
-720 TIGISV
+720 
-726 PTGTPT
+726 
-732 ARWVIKTDEDGYASL
+732 
-747 ANDEYI
+747 
-753 VSKPSK
+753 
-759 LPDSVK
+759 
-765 IVKGKYNICKPGT
+765 
-778 IVITESEAPKNYNKF
+778 
-793 SKVTTQAGTSTDVDN
+793 
-808 VVIRADYNDKGEI
+808 
-821 KLYSCKKDQS
+821 
-831 GKLVK
+831 
-836 FGASMTG
+836 
-843 SAIKIYE
+843 
-850 PVKRYNLRLQKTDGY
+850 
-865 EHPMANV
+865 
-872 AFVITCRETGESHVM
+872 
-887 LTDSDGI
+887 
-894 LDTSRVVTSGGK
+894 
-906 FKVNANDDLYEQA
+906 
-919 LTDNSIIPE
+919 
-928 YVQTSVFFNDDSDVA
+928 
-943 VTASRHSEGALY
+943 
-955 AGTYIIR
+955 IR
-962 ELHRQYVTVDGEKCK
+962 EIHRQYVTIDGKKYK
-977 LSEVYKIPAAI
+977 LTQVYDLGPAQKI
-988 KVTVP
+988 TV
-993 GTDNNAV
+993 
-1000 GEHDTKDAGTMTN
+1000 
-1013 IRIPSISSVAM
+1013 S
-1024 DADSATKMSITSKDA
+1024 DSAKNGAVIDFGTYTNTAIPKMTSSAISTDTNTKMSVAGKNSSFKDSVKA
-1039 KFRDIVTIHNPELDK
+1039 TNLKASTK
-1054 TYTLMSIA
+1054 YTLMSVA
-1062 VDTATGLAYVGADGQ
+1062 VDANTGKAYKDADGK
-1077 YVRTTEYLGKGS
+1077 YVAKNVEF
-1089 GLIGADVPLE
+1089 
-1099 LTANTT
+1099 TT
-1105 GTEVNQLTF
+1105 GAVKKGTVFPETTASVTFTGVNTSNVKSRKLVF
-1114 FEYLVEGKTTNLV
+1114 YEYLVEGSVTKTVSL
-1127 GVDSDGKPV
+1127 DSAGKPV
-1136 EPAKC
+1136 EPANC

-1158 SLETEVLVNSTKT
+1158 SLET
-1171 NESPAA
+1171 
-1177 ISTVTDTVTT
+1177 
-1187 HGLIAGESFT
+1187 
-1197 INSTIKVDG
+1197 
-1206 KSIGVQSTDFTADGK
+1206 
-1221 DKEVSVVFKDL
+1221 
-1232 DLSKLANKRLS
+1232 
-1243 IVTELIYKNKVIL
+1243 
-1256 THNDD
+1256 
-1261 GKDLNEEFYTPEMH
+1261 
-1275 SNAIDVD
+1275 
-1282 TLTKMSKTSETA
+1282 
-1294 KFKDTVDIKNLSAAT
+1294 
-1309 QYTLQSIAVDT
+1309 
-1320 ATGLAYKDA
+1320 
-1329 SGKYVVGHETF
+1329 
-1340 TTKTSKDNDRVGAT
+1340 
-1354 ADIEFTA
+1354 
-1361 NTKDTNV
+1361 
-1368 TQITFYEYLVRGSV
+1368 
-1382 DSDISVDEN
+1382 
-1391 GYPVRPANW
+1391 
-1400 IAEDASTSNVDQT
+1400 
-1413 LNLVNL
+1413 
-1419 ETKVLVDSTK
+1419 KVLVDSTK
-1429 TNVAPADKKV
+1429 TNVAPADEKV

-1478 KGGDETVSVP
+1478 KGDDETVSVP
-1488 FKSLDLTK
+1488 LKGLNLTE

-1578 STTGEEIK
+1578 SATGEEIK
-1586 KTEIEKDPYWGMLR
+1586 KTEIEKDPYWNMLK

-1636 QVLKPEKMDDMI
+1636 QVLKPEKMDDTV
-1648 NVAFDIDPR
+1648 NVTFDIDPR
-1657 SFNLEGKTITIQQ
+1657 SFNLEGKTITIRQ
-1670 VIKLNGVVV
+1670 VIKLNGVAV

-1848 LTKGEGFTLKGVV
+1848 LTKGERFTLKGVV

-1868 PMLVNGK
+1868 PMLVDGK

-1922 DGVLIDK
+1922 DGILIDK

-1989 LNKNG
+1989 LNKDG

-2052 CGHTEITDK
+2052 CGHTEITDE

-2155 DGLGKHKVVI
+2155 DGLGKHRIVI

-2180 ADFDAESQTIYI
+2180 ADFDVESQTIYI
-2192 DKTPNKTGDRTA
+2192 DKTPNKTGDRTVV
-2204 MFLSILVGMLGLGV
+2204 FLSILAGMLGLGV
-2218 VTLFVTRRKK
+2218 ITLFVTRRKK

>member
-64 DKDKNLAG
+64 DKDRNLAG

-99 GGDDRVVYKSLE
+99 GGDDRVVYKNLE

-122 AKLQEDTY
+122 ANLQEDTY
-130 YYQLDKKLF
+130 YYQLDEKLF

-183 ATPTDA
+183 ATSTDA
-189 SSEVSTEVTTEAVT
+189 SSDVSTEATTETTT
-203 EPDTQVATTSDASS
+203 EPGTQVATTSDASS

-245 MRAAG
+245 FRTAVADVYVWGTETQGCGNYHKTSSSANSANMSLDGDIGSRMFCVDWG
-250 ASYWI
+250 A
-255 YGDYSGMSSGDYHV
+255 
-269 STDKDNVPMS
+269 N
-279 GNASRVF
+279 
-286 CGTASKQGPGKP
+286 GP
-298 YYGSSQGYTRRVV
+298 SLANGYTRPVKYSRGGGADVSLRKVV
-311 NNSSTVKVLSYY
+311 AYY
-323 YDVLAKQS
+323 YEVLAKTS
-331 DHSANWQN
+331 GNLAATEHYLSLLN
-339 HVTQT
+339 HKKGTT
-344 AHALSYINGYGAS
+344 PTWA
-357 YKPSWWS
+357 S
-364 AAMARP
+364 AAMKYTALASGEETINIDKTKP
-370 VYSMS
+370 SMTYYKSYSFKANGEVFHKSTNVFVSEQVTVTADKSEQYFTASVPKDCAVYV
-375 ETQIYVGSNTTT
+375 Y
-387 SVVNYTSSEI
+387 NYNSEI
-397 HRGNREASD
+397 KK
-406 GLHTLYN
+406 Y
-413 VQWTAVKTVSG
+413 QWTRYGSTDNLKLKNGDKFRIVLPKSFANKTVSLSG
-424 TSLKNYFTVKV
+424 TARYGGWDVYYYNPNDPAWLDCQQMVLATETDKPEFSLSVKTGNVPPDHDPVNVEIRKIDSVSGKAVPAGTAALAGAVFKMEYFK
-435 PSNVRIYVK
+435 
-444 RNNGKWGSATNTDVN
+444 GKDSVSGSATNTWYLQTAYDSSIKGYVAKFARGYLYSDSTHKSDAAPAEVDASGVYELEAGCMRITEVIAPSGYEKVTASNKGWIKLGGSIDRLTGSASITVKIGNGNIYYGNTAVKDGVVDIGEQKERYDFKLKKVDSYGNPMAGVAFLVTASNGDQHVVVTDKNGEFDSSKLGYTDVN
-459 LYSGDKFFF
+459 GNDATLAKAMADTTLYPTYKETNVFF
-468 TTSKLTDRTTTIAN
+468 TTPGSGKTAAAEIKEETVDG
-482 SKAALTGFTA
+482 KAPRPL
-492 YAYDPVNTKNQTMYG
+492 Y
-507 NGVSETRSI
+507 
-516 QFSIPWKD
+516 KD
-524 VYHKLTLDK
+524 
-533 LVCVGGNYKVDASTA
+533 
-548 GTQYTVYWVDKTTNS
+548 
-563 NRFGKI
+563 
-569 AVFEIQTN
+569 
-577 GKGKVKY
+577 
-584 LRQNNYGTTFK
+584 
-595 PSGFGTYTLD
+595 TYT
-605 GLPTGVYRIVETK
+605 
-618 TNDGFETA
+618 
-626 KPCRI
+626 
-631 NFSNGAA
+631 
-638 VDAEG
+638 
-643 NASGESKHFEIAFK
+643 
-657 TNDNVKN
+657 
-664 QVANFTSF
+664 
-672 EQKESGDPLAIKI
+672 
-685 QKIDA
+685 
-690 DTKETVGLGSGS
+690 
-702 LAGAEFTIKY
+702 
-712 YEDAEGVG
+712 
-720 TIGISV
+720 
-726 PTGTPT
+726 
-732 ARWVIKTDEDGYASL
+732 
-747 ANDEYI
+747 
-753 VSKPSK
+753 
-759 LPDSVK
+759 
-765 IVKGKYNICKPGT
+765 
-778 IVITESEAPKNYNKF
+778 
-793 SKVTTQAGTSTDVDN
+793 
-808 VVIRADYNDKGEI
+808 
-821 KLYSCKKDQS
+821 
-831 GKLVK
+831 
-836 FGASMTG
+836 
-843 SAIKIYE
+843 
-850 PVKRYNLRLQKTDGY
+850 
-865 EHPMANV
+865 
-872 AFVITCRETGESHVM
+872 
-887 LTDSDGI
+887 
-894 LDTSRVVTSGGK
+894 
-906 FKVNANDDLYEQA
+906 
-919 LTDNSIIPE
+919 
-928 YVQTSVFFNDDSDVA
+928 
-943 VTASRHSEGALY
+943 
-955 AGTYIIR
+955 IR
-962 ELHRQYVTVDGEKCK
+962 EIHRQYVTIDGKKYK
-977 LSEVYKIPAAI
+977 LTQVYDLGPAQKI
-988 KVTVP
+988 TV
-993 GTDNNAV
+993 
-1000 GEHDTKDAGTMTN
+1000 
-1013 IRIPSISSVAM
+1013 S
-1024 DADSATKMSITSKDA
+1024 DSAKNGAVIDFGTYTNTAIPKMTSSAISTDTNTKMSVAGKNSSFKDSVKA
-1039 KFRDIVTIHNPELDK
+1039 TNLKASTK
-1054 TYTLMSIA
+1054 YTLMSVA
-1062 VDTATGLAYVGADGQ
+1062 VDANTGKAYKDADGK
-1077 YVRTTEYLGKGS
+1077 YVAKNVEF
-1089 GLIGADVPLE
+1089 
-1099 LTANTT
+1099 TT
-1105 GTEVNQLTF
+1105 GAVKKGTVFPETTASVTFTGVNTSNVKSRKLVF
-1114 FEYLVEGKTTNLV
+1114 YEYLVEGSVTKTVSL
-1127 GVDSDGKPV
+1127 DSAGKPV
-1136 EPAKC
+1136 EPANC

-1158 SLETEVLVNSTKT
+1158 SLET
-1171 NESPAA
+1171 
-1177 ISTVTDTVTT
+1177 
-1187 HGLIAGESFT
+1187 
-1197 INSTIKVDG
+1197 
-1206 KSIGVQSTDFTADGK
+1206 
-1221 DKEVSVVFKDL
+1221 
-1232 DLSKLANKRLS
+1232 
-1243 IVTELIYKNKVIL
+1243 
-1256 THNDD
+1256 
-1261 GKDLNEEFYTPEMH
+1261 
-1275 SNAIDVD
+1275 
-1282 TLTKMSKTSETA
+1282 
-1294 KFKDTVDIKNLSAAT
+1294 
-1309 QYTLQSIAVDT
+1309 
-1320 ATGLAYKDA
+1320 
-1329 SGKYVVGHETF
+1329 
-1340 TTKTSKDNDRVGAT
+1340 
-1354 ADIEFTA
+1354 
-1361 NTKDTNV
+1361 
-1368 TQITFYEYLVRGSV
+1368 
-1382 DSDISVDEN
+1382 
-1391 GYPVRPANW
+1391 
-1400 IAEDASTSNVDQT
+1400 
-1413 LNLVNL
+1413 
-1419 ETKVLVDSTK
+1419 KVLVDSTK
-1429 TNVAPADKKV
+1429 TNVAPADEKV

-1478 KGGDETVSVP
+1478 KGDDETVSVP
-1488 FKSLDLTK
+1488 LKGLNLTE

-1519 EDGTDPDEVF
+1519 EDGTDPDEKF

-1578 STTGEEIK
+1578 SATGEEIK
-1586 KTEIEKDPYWGMLR
+1586 KTEIEKDPYWNMLK

-1636 QVLKPEKMDDMI
+1636 QVLKPEKMDDTV
-1648 NVAFDIDPR
+1648 NVTFDIDPR
-1657 SFNLEGKTITIQQ
+1657 SFNLEGKTITIRQ
-1670 VIKLNGVVV
+1670 VIKLNGVAV

-1713 TKNADVV
+1713 TKDADVV

-1760 NETISKAD
+1760 SETISKAD

-1805 LNSAE
+1805 PNSAE

-1848 LTKGEGFTLKGVV
+1848 FTKGERFTLKGVV

-1868 PMLVNGK
+1868 PMLVDGK

-1922 DGVLIDK
+1922 DGILIDK

-1989 LNKNG
+1989 LNKDG

-2052 CGHTEITDK
+2052 CGHTEITDE

-2155 DGLGKHKVVI
+2155 DGLGKHRIVI

-2192 DKTPNKTGDRTA
+2192 DKTPNKTGDRTV
-2204 MFLSILVGMLGLGV
+2204 MFLSILAGMLGLGV
-2218 VTLFVTRRKK
+2218 VTLFVTKRKK

>member
-64 DKDKNLAG
+64 DKDRNLAG

-84 ESITEFVLSYDGKSY
+84 QSITEFVLSYDGKSY
-99 GGDDRVVYKSLE
+99 GGDDRVVYKNLE

-122 AKLQEDTY
+122 ANLQEDTY
-130 YYQLDKKLF
+130 YYQLDEKLF

-189 SSEVSTEVTTEAVT
+189 SSEVSTEATTEAIT
-203 EPDTQVATTSDASS
+203 EPDTQVATISDASS
-217 EETEATTQIAT
+217 EETETTTQVAT

-245 MRAAG
+245 FRTAVADVYVWGTETQGCGNYHKTSSSANSANMSLDGDIGSRMFCVDWG
-250 ASYWI
+250 A
-255 YGDYSGMSSGDYHV
+255 
-269 STDKDNVPMS
+269 N
-279 GNASRVF
+279 
-286 CGTASKQGPGKP
+286 GP
-298 YYGSSQGYTRRVV
+298 SLANGYTRPVKYSRGGGADVSLRKVV
-311 NNSSTVKVLSYY
+311 AYY
-323 YDVLAKQS
+323 YEVLAKTS
-331 DHSANWQN
+331 GNLAATEHYLSLLN
-339 HVTQT
+339 HKKGTT
-344 AHALSYINGYGAS
+344 PTWA
-357 YKPSWWS
+357 S
-364 AAMARP
+364 AAMKYTALASGEETINIDKTKPSMTYYKSYSFKANGEVFHTSTNVFVSEP
-370 VYSMS
+370 VTVTAEKSEQYFTASVPKDCAVYVYNYNS
-375 ETQIYVGSNTTT
+375 ETKKY
-387 SVVNYTSSEI
+387 
-397 HRGNREASD
+397 
-406 GLHTLYN
+406 
-413 VQWTAVKTVSG
+413 QWTRYGSTDNLKLKNGDKFRIVLPKSFANKTVSLSG
-424 TSLKNYFTVKV
+424 TARYGGWDVYYYNTNDPAWLDCQQMVLATETDKPEFSLSVKTGNVPPDHDPVNVEIRKIDSVSGKAVPAGTAALAGAVFKMEYFK
-435 PSNVRIYVK
+435 
-444 RNNGKWGSATNTDVN
+444 GKDSVSGSATNTWYLQTAYDSSIKGYVAKFARGYLYSDSTHKSDAAPAEVDASGIYELEAGCMRITEVIAPSGYEKVTASNKGWIKLGGSIDRLTGSASITVKIGNGNIYYGNTAVKDGVVDIGEQKERYDFKLKKVDSYGNPMAGVAFLVTASNGDQHVVVTDKNGEFDSSKLGYTDVN
-459 LYSGDKFFF
+459 GNDAALAKAMADTTLYPTYKETNVFF
-468 TTSKLTDRTTTIAN
+468 TTPGSGKT
-482 SKAALTGFTA
+482 AAA
-492 YAYDPVNTKNQTMYG
+492 EIK
-507 NGVSETRSI
+507 EE
-516 QFSIPWKD
+516 
-524 VYHKLTLDK
+524 
-533 LVCVGGNYKVDASTA
+533 TA
-548 GTQYTVYWVDKTTNS
+548 GTTAPRPLYKD
-563 NRFGKI
+563 
-569 AVFEIQTN
+569 
-577 GKGKVKY
+577 
-584 LRQNNYGTTFK
+584 
-595 PSGFGTYTLD
+595 TYT
-605 GLPTGVYRIVETK
+605 
-618 TNDGFETA
+618 
-626 KPCRI
+626 
-631 NFSNGAA
+631 
-638 VDAEG
+638 
-643 NASGESKHFEIAFK
+643 
-657 TNDNVKN
+657 
-664 QVANFTSF
+664 
-672 EQKESGDPLAIKI
+672 
-685 QKIDA
+685 
-690 DTKETVGLGSGS
+690 
-702 LAGAEFTIKY
+702 
-712 YEDAEGVG
+712 
-720 TIGISV
+720 
-726 PTGTPT
+726 
-732 ARWVIKTDEDGYASL
+732 
-747 ANDEYI
+747 
-753 VSKPSK
+753 
-759 LPDSVK
+759 
-765 IVKGKYNICKPGT
+765 
-778 IVITESEAPKNYNKF
+778 
-793 SKVTTQAGTSTDVDN
+793 
-808 VVIRADYNDKGEI
+808 
-821 KLYSCKKDQS
+821 
-831 GKLVK
+831 
-836 FGASMTG
+836 
-843 SAIKIYE
+843 
-850 PVKRYNLRLQKTDGY
+850 
-865 EHPMANV
+865 
-872 AFVITCRETGESHVM
+872 
-887 LTDSDGI
+887 
-894 LDTSRVVTSGGK
+894 
-906 FKVNANDDLYEQA
+906 
-919 LTDNSIIPE
+919 
-928 YVQTSVFFNDDSDVA
+928 
-943 VTASRHSEGALY
+943 
-955 AGTYIIR
+955 IR
-962 ELHRQYVTVDGEKCK
+962 EIHRQYVTIDGKKYK
-977 LSEVYKIPAAI
+977 LTQVYNLGSAQTI
-988 KVTVP
+988 TV
-993 GTDNNAV
+993 
-1000 GEHDTKDAGTMTN
+1000 
-1013 IRIPSISSVAM
+1013 S
-1024 DADSATKMSITSKDA
+1024 DSAKDGAVIDFGTYTNTAIPKMTSSAISTDTNTKMSVAGKNSSFKDSVKA
-1039 KFRDIVTIHNPELDK
+1039 TNLKASTK
-1054 TYTLMSIA
+1054 YTLMSVA
-1062 VDTATGLAYVGADGQ
+1062 VDANTGKAYKDADGK
-1077 YVRTTEYLGKGS
+1077 YVAKNVEF
-1089 GLIGADVPLE
+1089 
-1099 LTANTT
+1099 TT
-1105 GTEVNQLTF
+1105 GAVKKGTVFPETTASVTFTGVNTSNVKSRKLVF
-1114 FEYLVEGKTTNLV
+1114 YEYLVEGSVTKTVSL
-1127 GVDSDGKPV
+1127 DSAGKPV
-1136 EPAKC
+1136 EPANC

-1158 SLETEVLVNSTKT
+1158 SLET
-1171 NESPAA
+1171 
-1177 ISTVTDTVTT
+1177 
-1187 HGLIAGESFT
+1187 
-1197 INSTIKVDG
+1197 
-1206 KSIGVQSTDFTADGK
+1206 
-1221 DKEVSVVFKDL
+1221 
-1232 DLSKLANKRLS
+1232 
-1243 IVTELIYKNKVIL
+1243 
-1256 THNDD
+1256 
-1261 GKDLNEEFYTPEMH
+1261 
-1275 SNAIDVD
+1275 
-1282 TLTKMSKTSETA
+1282 
-1294 KFKDTVDIKNLSAAT
+1294 
-1309 QYTLQSIAVDT
+1309 
-1320 ATGLAYKDA
+1320 
-1329 SGKYVVGHETF
+1329 
-1340 TTKTSKDNDRVGAT
+1340 
-1354 ADIEFTA
+1354 
-1361 NTKDTNV
+1361 
-1368 TQITFYEYLVRGSV
+1368 
-1382 DSDISVDEN
+1382 
-1391 GYPVRPANW
+1391 
-1400 IAEDASTSNVDQT
+1400 
-1413 LNLVNL
+1413 
-1419 ETKVLVDSTK
+1419 KVLVDSTK
-1429 TNVAPADKKV
+1429 TNVAPADEKV

-1478 KGGDETVSVP
+1478 KGDDETVSVP
-1488 FKSLDLTK
+1488 LKGLNLTE

-1519 EDGTDPDEVF
+1519 EDGTDPDEKF

-1578 STTGEEIK
+1578 SATGEEIK
-1586 KTEIEKDPYWGMLR
+1586 KTEIEKDPYWNMLK

-1636 QVLKPEKMDDMI
+1636 QVLKPEKMDDTV
-1648 NVAFDIDPR
+1648 NVTFDIDPR
-1657 SFNLEGKTITIQQ
+1657 SFNLEGKTITIRQ
-1670 VIKLNGVVV
+1670 VIKLNGVAV

-1720 DTIFCKNLATGIS
+1720 DTIFCKNLVTGIS

-1861 YNKSTRK
+1861 YNRSTRK

-1989 LNKNG
+1989 LNKDG

-2052 CGHTEITDK
+2052 CGHTEITDE

-2155 DGLGKHKVVI
+2155 DGLGKHRIVI

-2192 DKTPNKTGDRTA
+2192 DKPNQTGDRTV
-2204 MFLSILVGMLGLGV
+2204 MFLSILAGMLGLGV

>member
-64 DKDKNLAG
+64 DKDRNLAG

-99 GGDDRVVYKSLE
+99 GGDDRVVYKNLE

-130 YYQLDKKLF
+130 YYQLDEKLF

-183 ATPTDA
+183 ATSTDA
-189 SSEVSTEVTTEAVT
+189 SSEVSTEVTTEAIT

-217 EETEATTQIAT
+217 EETETTTQVAT

-245 MRAAG
+245 FRTAVADVYVWGTETQGCGNYHKTSSSANSANMSLDGDIGSRMFCVDWG
-250 ASYWI
+250 A
-255 YGDYSGMSSGDYHV
+255 
-269 STDKDNVPMS
+269 N
-279 GNASRVF
+279 
-286 CGTASKQGPGKP
+286 GP
-298 YYGSSQGYTRRVV
+298 SLANGYTRPVKYSRGGGADVSLRKVV
-311 NNSSTVKVLSYY
+311 AYY
-323 YDVLAKQS
+323 YEVLAKTS
-331 DHSANWQN
+331 GNLAATEHYLSLLN
-339 HVTQT
+339 HKKGTT
-344 AHALSYINGYGAS
+344 PTWA
-357 YKPSWWS
+357 S
-364 AAMARP
+364 AAMKYTALASGEETINIDKTKPSMTYYKSYSFKANGEVFHTSTNVFVSEP
-370 VYSMS
+370 VTVTAEKSEQYFTASVPKDCAVYVYNYNS
-375 ETQIYVGSNTTT
+375 ETKKY
-387 SVVNYTSSEI
+387 
-397 HRGNREASD
+397 
-406 GLHTLYN
+406 
-413 VQWTAVKTVSG
+413 QWTRYGSTDNLKLKNGDKFRIVLPKSFANKTVSLSG
-424 TSLKNYFTVKV
+424 TARYGGWDIYYYNPNDPAWLDCQQMVLATETDKPEFSLSVKTGNVPPDHDPVNVEIRKIDSVSGKAVPAGTAALAGAVFKMEYFK
-435 PSNVRIYVK
+435 
-444 RNNGKWGSATNTDVN
+444 GKDSVSGSATNTWYLQTAYDSSIKGYVAKFARGYLYSDSTHKSDAAPAEVDASGVYELEAGCMRITEVIAPSGYEKVTADNAGYVKLFGSTTKITDSASITVKISAGNVTYGNTAVKDGAIEIGEQKERYDFKLKKVDSYGNPMAGVAFLVTASNGDQHVVVTDKNGEFDSSKLGYKDVN
-459 LYSGDKFFF
+459 GNDATLAKAMADTTLYPTYKETNVFF
-468 TTSKLTDRTTTIAN
+468 TTPGSGKT
-482 SKAALTGFTA
+482 AAT
-492 YAYDPVNTKNQTMYG
+492 
-507 NGVSETRSI
+507 
-516 QFSIPWKD
+516 
-524 VYHKLTLDK
+524 
-533 LVCVGGNYKVDASTA
+533 
-548 GTQYTVYWVDKTTNS
+548 
-563 NRFGKI
+563 
-569 AVFEIQTN
+569 EI
-577 GKGKVKY
+577 
-584 LRQNNYGTTFK
+584 
-595 PSGFGTYTLD
+595 
-605 GLPTGVYRIVETK
+605 
-618 TNDGFETA
+618 
-626 KPCRI
+626 
-631 NFSNGAA
+631 
-638 VDAEG
+638 
-643 NASGESKHFEIAFK
+643 
-657 TNDNVKN
+657 
-664 QVANFTSF
+664 
-672 EQKESGDPLAIKI
+672 KE
-685 QKIDA
+685 
-690 DTKETVGLGSGS
+690 ETVG
-702 LAGAEFTIKY
+702 T
-712 YEDAEGVG
+712 
-720 TIGISV
+720 
-726 PTGTPT
+726 T
-732 ARWVIKTDEDGYASL
+732 APRPLYKDTYTV
-747 ANDEYI
+747 
-753 VSKPSK
+753 
-759 LPDSVK
+759 
-765 IVKGKYNICKPGT
+765 
-778 IVITESEAPKNYNKF
+778 
-793 SKVTTQAGTSTDVDN
+793 
-808 VVIRADYNDKGEI
+808 REI
-821 KLYSCKKDQS
+821 
-831 GKLVK
+831 
-836 FGASMTG
+836 
-843 SAIKIYE
+843 
-850 PVKRYNLRLQKTDGY
+850 
-865 EHPMANV
+865 
-872 AFVITCRETGESHVM
+872 
-887 LTDSDGI
+887 
-894 LDTSRVVTSGGK
+894 
-906 FKVNANDDLYEQA
+906 
-919 LTDNSIIPE
+919 
-928 YVQTSVFFNDDSDVA
+928 
-943 VTASRHSEGALY
+943 
-955 AGTYIIR
+955 
-962 ELHRQYVTVDGEKCK
+962 HRQYVTIDGKKYK
-977 LSEVYKIPAAI
+977 LTQVYNLGSAQTI
-988 KVTVP
+988 TVP
-993 GTDNNAV
+993 
-1000 GEHDTKDAGTMTN
+1000 
-1013 IRIPSISSVAM
+1013 
-1024 DADSATKMSITSKDA
+1024 DSAKDGAVIDFGTYTNTAIPKMTSSAISTDTNTKMSVAGKNSSFKDSVKA
-1039 KFRDIVTIHNPELDK
+1039 TNLKASTK
-1054 TYTLMSIA
+1054 YTLMSVA
-1062 VDTATGLAYVGADGQ
+1062 VDANTGKAYKDADGK
-1077 YVRTTEYLGKGS
+1077 YVAKNVEF
-1089 GLIGADVPLE
+1089 
-1099 LTANTT
+1099 TT
-1105 GTEVNQLTF
+1105 GAVKKGTVFPETTASVTFTGVNTSNVKSRKLVF
-1114 FEYLVEGKTTNLV
+1114 YEYLVEGSVTKTVSL
-1127 GVDSDGKPV
+1127 DSAGKPV
-1136 EPAKC
+1136 EPANC

-1158 SLETEVLVNSTKT
+1158 SLET
-1171 NESPAA
+1171 
-1177 ISTVTDTVTT
+1177 
-1187 HGLIAGESFT
+1187 
-1197 INSTIKVDG
+1197 
-1206 KSIGVQSTDFTADGK
+1206 
-1221 DKEVSVVFKDL
+1221 
-1232 DLSKLANKRLS
+1232 
-1243 IVTELIYKNKVIL
+1243 
-1256 THNDD
+1256 
-1261 GKDLNEEFYTPEMH
+1261 
-1275 SNAIDVD
+1275 
-1282 TLTKMSKTSETA
+1282 
-1294 KFKDTVDIKNLSAAT
+1294 
-1309 QYTLQSIAVDT
+1309 
-1320 ATGLAYKDA
+1320 
-1329 SGKYVVGHETF
+1329 
-1340 TTKTSKDNDRVGAT
+1340 
-1354 ADIEFTA
+1354 
-1361 NTKDTNV
+1361 
-1368 TQITFYEYLVRGSV
+1368 
-1382 DSDISVDEN
+1382 
-1391 GYPVRPANW
+1391 
-1400 IAEDASTSNVDQT
+1400 
-1413 LNLVNL
+1413 
-1419 ETKVLVDSTK
+1419 KVLVDSTK
-1429 TNVAPADKKV
+1429 TNVAPADEKV

-1478 KGGDETVSVP
+1478 KGDDETVSVP
-1488 FKSLDLTK
+1488 LKGLNLTE

-1578 STTGEEIK
+1578 SATGEEIK
-1586 KTEIEKDPYWGMLR
+1586 KTEIEKDPYWNMLK

-1611 DSTGDSV
+1611 NSTGDSI

-1636 QVLKPEKMDDMI
+1636 QVLKPEKMDDTV
-1648 NVAFDIDPR
+1648 NVTFDIDPR
-1657 SFNLEGKTITIQQ
+1657 SFNLEGKTITIRQ
-1670 VIKLNGVVV
+1670 VIKLNGVAV

-1713 TKNADVV
+1713 TKDADVV

-1792 AVYNGK
+1792 VVYNGK

-1989 LNKNG
+1989 LNKDG

-2052 CGHTEITDK
+2052 CGHTEITDE

-2192 DKTPNKTGDRTA
+2192 DKPNQTGDRTV
-2204 MFLSILVGMLGLGV
+2204 MFLSILAGMLGLGV

>member
-64 DKDKNLAG
+64 DKDRNLAG

-153 NTVGSF
+153 NIVGSF

-183 ATPTDA
+183 ATSTDA
-189 SSEVSTEVTTEAVT
+189 SSEVSTETTTES
-203 EPDTQVATTSDASS
+203 DTQVATTSDASS
-217 EETEATTQIAT
+217 EETETTTQVAT

-245 MRAAG
+245 FRMAKAAKAAFANNVWVNGSFG
-250 ASYWI
+250 AG
-255 YGDYSGMSSGDYHV
+255 YGNYHIVASEYTDGPSGTNGDMG
-269 STDKDNVPMS
+269 T
-279 GNASRVF
+279 RVF
-286 CGTASKQGPGKP
+286 CVQKDKYGPCSSNTGKGGVLYSKENI
-298 YYGSSQGYTRRVV
+298 GSEPTEIVMK
-311 NNSSTVKVLSYY
+311 KVLAYY
-323 YDVLAKQS
+323 YDELPKNGTTLKETE
-331 DHSANWQN
+331 HY
-339 HVTQT
+339 
-344 AHALSYINGYGAS
+344 LSLLYSNSGET
-357 YKPSWWS
+357 PSWAKAAKEHPLYTAAQAKISFTVDSTAAETKSYSSISFRNETYTNVFVSKRFIVTTS
-364 AAMARP
+364 ATKQYCTLTVPKGVTLWIRRASDNSTVTGKADTTVTLYKGDTVRL
-370 VYSMS
+370 VTSKSKHGS
-375 ETQIYVGSNTTT
+375 ETTLSGTGHYGEWSFCYYIPNDIRYVGFQKLLTGSRT
-387 SVVNYTSSEI
+387 
-397 HRGNREASD
+397 
-406 GLHTLYN
+406 
-413 VQWTAVKTVSG
+413 QPTVSLSV
-424 TSLKNYFTVKV
+424 TW
-435 PSNVRIYVK
+435 P
-444 RNNGKWGSATNTDVN
+444 
-459 LYSGDKFFF
+459 
-468 TTSKLTDRTTTIAN
+468 
-482 SKAALTGFTA
+482 
-492 YAYDPVNTKNQTMYG
+492 AYDPINI
-507 NGVSETRSI
+507 EI
-516 QFSIPWKD
+516 D
-524 VYHKLTLDK
+524 
-533 LVCVGGNYKVDASTA
+533 KVDSIRED
-548 GTQYTVYWVDKTTNS
+548 GTQVGKT
-563 NRFGKI
+563 
-569 AVFEIQTN
+569 
-577 GKGKVKY
+577 
-584 LRQNNYGTTFK
+584 
-595 PSGFGTYTLD
+595 
-605 GLPTGVYRIVETK
+605 
-618 TNDGFETA
+618 
-626 KPCRI
+626 
-631 NFSNGAA
+631 
-638 VDAEG
+638 
-643 NASGESKHFEIAFK
+643 
-657 TNDNVKN
+657 
-664 QVANFTSF
+664 
-672 EQKESGDPLAIKI
+672 
-685 QKIDA
+685 
-690 DTKETVGLGSGS
+690 S
-702 LAGAEFTIKY
+702 LAGAIFKMEYFKGKTT
-712 YEDAEGVG
+712 ASGA
-720 TIGISV
+720 
-726 PTGTPT
+726 PTNT
-732 ARWVIKTDEDGYASL
+732 WYIKTVKNGSHYRAAFSKTCLVTGNKNYPSDAAPETVSNTGIYELEDGAMR
-747 ANDEYI
+747 
-753 VSKPSK
+753 
-759 LPDSVK
+759 
-765 IVKGKYNICKPGT
+765 
-778 IVITESEAPKNYNKF
+778 ITEVKAPSGYKVVDGKNKGF
-793 SKVTTQAGTSTDVDN
+793 FKVKQTKVTGSSITVRVTGGRTIYAGAEITADAFKQYEQKERYDFRLKKVDSYGN
-808 VVIRADYNDKGEI
+808 
-821 KLYSCKKDQS
+821 
-831 GKLVK
+831 
-836 FGASMTG
+836 
-843 SAIKIYE
+843 
-850 PVKRYNLRLQKTDGY
+850 
-865 EHPMANV
+865 PMAGV
-872 AFVITCRETGESHVM
+872 AF
-887 LTDSDGI
+887 L
-894 LDTSRVVTSGGK
+894 
-906 FKVNANDDLYEQA
+906 
-919 LTDNSIIPE
+919 
-928 YVQTSVFFNDDSDVA
+928 
-943 VTASRHSEGALY
+943 VTASNGDQHVVVTDKNGEFDSSKLGYTNVNGNDATLTKAIADTTLY
-955 AGTYIIR
+955 PTYKETNVFFTTPGSGKTAAAEIKEETVGTTAPRPLYKDTYTVR
-962 ELHRQYVTVDGEKCK
+962 EIHRQYVTIDGKKYK
-977 LSEVYKIPAAI
+977 LTQVYDLGPAQKITVSDSAKNGAVIDFGTYTNTAI
-988 KVTVP
+988 PKMTSSAIS
-993 GTDNNAV
+993 TDTN
-1000 GEHDTKDAGTMTN
+1000 TK
-1013 IRIPSISSVAM
+1013 ISVAGKN
-1024 DADSATKMSITSKDA
+1024 ASFKDSIKATNLKASTK
-1039 KFRDIVTIHNPELDK
+1039 
-1054 TYTLMSIA
+1054 YTLMSVA
-1062 VDTATGLAYVGADGQ
+1062 VDANTGKAYKDADGK
-1077 YVRTTEYLGKGS
+1077 YVAKNVEF
-1089 GLIGADVPLE
+1089 
-1099 LTANTT
+1099 TT
-1105 GTEVNQLTF
+1105 GAVKKGTVFPETTASVTFTGVNTSNVKSRKLVF
-1114 FEYLVEGKTTNLV
+1114 YEYLVEGSVTKTVSL
-1127 GVDSDGKPV
+1127 DSAGKPV
-1136 EPAKC
+1136 EPANC

-1158 SLETEVLVNSTKT
+1158 SLET
-1171 NESPAA
+1171 
-1177 ISTVTDTVTT
+1177 
-1187 HGLIAGESFT
+1187 
-1197 INSTIKVDG
+1197 
-1206 KSIGVQSTDFTADGK
+1206 
-1221 DKEVSVVFKDL
+1221 
-1232 DLSKLANKRLS
+1232 
-1243 IVTELIYKNKVIL
+1243 
-1256 THNDD
+1256 
-1261 GKDLNEEFYTPEMH
+1261 
-1275 SNAIDVD
+1275 
-1282 TLTKMSKTSETA
+1282 
-1294 KFKDTVDIKNLSAAT
+1294 
-1309 QYTLQSIAVDT
+1309 
-1320 ATGLAYKDA
+1320 
-1329 SGKYVVGHETF
+1329 
-1340 TTKTSKDNDRVGAT
+1340 
-1354 ADIEFTA
+1354 
-1361 NTKDTNV
+1361 
-1368 TQITFYEYLVRGSV
+1368 
-1382 DSDISVDEN
+1382 
-1391 GYPVRPANW
+1391 
-1400 IAEDASTSNVDQT
+1400 
-1413 LNLVNL
+1413 
-1419 ETKVLVDSTK
+1419 KVLVDSTK
-1429 TNVAPADKKV
+1429 TNVAPADEKV

-1478 KGGDETVSVP
+1478 KGDDETVSVP
-1488 FKSLDLTK
+1488 LKGLNLTE

-1519 EDGTDPDEVF
+1519 EDGTDPDEKF

-1578 STTGEEIK
+1578 SATGEEIK
-1586 KTEIEKDPYWGMLR
+1586 KTEIEKDPYWNMLK

-1624 IVSEVGKAFKRT
+1624 IVLEVGKAFKRT
-1636 QVLKPEKMDDMI
+1636 QVLKPEKMDDTV
-1648 NVAFDIDPR
+1648 NVTFDIDPR
-1657 SFNLEGKTITIQQ
+1657 SFNLEGKTITIRQ
-1670 VIKLNGVVV
+1670 VIKLNGVAV

-1713 TKNADVV
+1713 TKDADVV

-1760 NETISKAD
+1760 SETISKAD

-1805 LNSAE
+1805 PNSAE

-1848 LTKGEGFTLKGVV
+1848 LTKGERFTLKGVV

-1868 PMLVNGK
+1868 PMLVDGK

-1922 DGVLIDK
+1922 DGILIDK

-1989 LNKNG
+1989 LNKDG

-2052 CGHTEITDK
+2052 CGHTEITDE

-2155 DGLGKHKVVI
+2155 DGLGKHRIVI

-2192 DKTPNKTGDRTA
+2192 DKTPNKTGDRTV
-2204 MFLSILVGMLGLGV
+2204 MFLSILAGMLGLGV
-2218 VTLFVTRRKK
+2218 VTLFVTKRKK

>member
-64 DKDKNLAG
+64 DKDRNLAG

-99 GGDDRVVYKSLE
+99 GGDDRVVYKNLE
-111 ERANANASKAI
+111 ERADANASKAI

-130 YYQLDKKLF
+130 YYQLDEKLF

-183 ATPTDA
+183 ATSTDA
-189 SSEVSTEVTTEAVT
+189 SSEVSTEVNTEATT

-217 EETEATTQIAT
+217 EETETTTQIAT

-245 MRAAG
+245 FRMAKAAKAATTTAVSRGTGYGYDGGTISYIFYINKGLTYNNTGYAFCMEEDKTGPTSGTGTVSSIGKSNITKALYYSFAGPGAGSYDGAPSSGGLNGDNVMTLSCILDYYYTGYWDSGDFGTAYDNAISYEKWLKGKDMPNTLADTAFSIAGKSDDFTASRAA
-250 ASYWI
+250 YNI
-255 YGDYSGMSSGDYHV
+255 
-269 STDKDNVPMS
+269 TDKTQTTNEWAVVSKKSVTVTIPTGVTMHKTDS
-279 GNASRVF
+279 KGKKSTHGA
-286 CGTASKQGPGKP
+286 GTA
-298 YYGSSQGYTRRVV
+298 
-311 NNSSTVKVLSYY
+311 TVSNGDKIYFSASI
-323 YDVLAKQS
+323 AKGGTS
-331 DHSANWQN
+331 D
-339 HVTQT
+339 
-344 AHALSYINGYGAS
+344 I
-357 YKPSWWS
+357 KF
-364 AAMARP
+364 
-370 VYSMS
+370 
-375 ETQIYVGSNTTT
+375 T
-387 SVVNYTSSEI
+387 SVKGYSAYKADFGAKLQVLGFLGEPTDKEFTAKLQWNSPNFSLRKTDSKTKQPVEGAEYLVYCAQDNEKVNVVRFKTNSNGVGEITSVNPTQASGEVGKTVVKLKAGVRYYIVETKAPEHYKLNKNKQVAIGGEKYPYEAHIGVNATDGHVDYTSITGATFSTTAT
-397 HRGNREASD
+397 GVTY
-406 GLHTLYN
+406 HT
-413 VQWTAVKTVSG
+413 VDKVAHDPVSIVIRKIDSVSG
-424 TSLKNYFTVKV
+424 RAVPAGTAALAGAVFKMEYFK
-435 PSNVRIYVK
+435 
-444 RNNGKWGSATNTDVN
+444 GKDSVSGSATNTWYLQTKLADGRYVARFARGY
-459 LYSGDKFFF
+459 LYSDSTHKSDAAPAEVDASGVYELEAGCMRITEVIAPSGYEKVTADNAGWIKLGGSIDRLTESASITVKIGNGNIYYGNTAVKDGVVEIGEQKERYDFKLKKVDSYGNPMAGVAFLVTASNGDQHVVVTDKNGEFDSSKLDYTNVNGNDATLAKAMADTTLYPTYKETNVFF
-468 TTSKLTDRTTTIAN
+468 TTPGSGKTAAAEIKEETVDG
-482 SKAALTGFTA
+482 KAPRPL
-492 YAYDPVNTKNQTMYG
+492 Y
-507 NGVSETRSI
+507 
-516 QFSIPWKD
+516 KD
-524 VYHKLTLDK
+524 
-533 LVCVGGNYKVDASTA
+533 
-548 GTQYTVYWVDKTTNS
+548 
-563 NRFGKI
+563 
-569 AVFEIQTN
+569 
-577 GKGKVKY
+577 
-584 LRQNNYGTTFK
+584 
-595 PSGFGTYTLD
+595 TYT
-605 GLPTGVYRIVETK
+605 
-618 TNDGFETA
+618 
-626 KPCRI
+626 
-631 NFSNGAA
+631 
-638 VDAEG
+638 
-643 NASGESKHFEIAFK
+643 
-657 TNDNVKN
+657 
-664 QVANFTSF
+664 
-672 EQKESGDPLAIKI
+672 
-685 QKIDA
+685 
-690 DTKETVGLGSGS
+690 
-702 LAGAEFTIKY
+702 
-712 YEDAEGVG
+712 
-720 TIGISV
+720 
-726 PTGTPT
+726 
-732 ARWVIKTDEDGYASL
+732 
-747 ANDEYI
+747 
-753 VSKPSK
+753 
-759 LPDSVK
+759 
-765 IVKGKYNICKPGT
+765 
-778 IVITESEAPKNYNKF
+778 
-793 SKVTTQAGTSTDVDN
+793 
-808 VVIRADYNDKGEI
+808 
-821 KLYSCKKDQS
+821 
-831 GKLVK
+831 
-836 FGASMTG
+836 
-843 SAIKIYE
+843 
-850 PVKRYNLRLQKTDGY
+850 
-865 EHPMANV
+865 
-872 AFVITCRETGESHVM
+872 
-887 LTDSDGI
+887 
-894 LDTSRVVTSGGK
+894 
-906 FKVNANDDLYEQA
+906 
-919 LTDNSIIPE
+919 
-928 YVQTSVFFNDDSDVA
+928 
-943 VTASRHSEGALY
+943 
-955 AGTYIIR
+955 IR
-962 ELHRQYVTVDGEKCK
+962 EIHRQYVTIDGKKYK
-977 LSEVYKIPAAI
+977 LTQVYDLGPAQKI
-988 KVTVP
+988 TV
-993 GTDNNAV
+993 
-1000 GEHDTKDAGTMTN
+1000 
-1013 IRIPSISSVAM
+1013 S
-1024 DADSATKMSITSKDA
+1024 DSAKNGAVIDFGTYTNTAIPKMTSSAISTDTNTKMSVAGKNSSFKDSVKA
-1039 KFRDIVTIHNPELDK
+1039 TNLKASTK
-1054 TYTLMSIA
+1054 YTLMSVA
-1062 VDTATGLAYVGADGQ
+1062 VDANTGKAYKDADGK
-1077 YVRTTEYLGKGS
+1077 YVAKNVEF
-1089 GLIGADVPLE
+1089 
-1099 LTANTT
+1099 TT
-1105 GTEVNQLTF
+1105 GAVKKGTVFPETTASVTFTGVNTSNVKSRKLVF
-1114 FEYLVEGKTTNLV
+1114 YEYLVEGSVTKTVSL
-1127 GVDSDGKPV
+1127 DSAGKPV
-1136 EPAKC
+1136 EPANC

-1158 SLETEVLVNSTKT
+1158 SLET
-1171 NESPAA
+1171 
-1177 ISTVTDTVTT
+1177 
-1187 HGLIAGESFT
+1187 
-1197 INSTIKVDG
+1197 
-1206 KSIGVQSTDFTADGK
+1206 
-1221 DKEVSVVFKDL
+1221 
-1232 DLSKLANKRLS
+1232 
-1243 IVTELIYKNKVIL
+1243 
-1256 THNDD
+1256 
-1261 GKDLNEEFYTPEMH
+1261 
-1275 SNAIDVD
+1275 
-1282 TLTKMSKTSETA
+1282 
-1294 KFKDTVDIKNLSAAT
+1294 
-1309 QYTLQSIAVDT
+1309 
-1320 ATGLAYKDA
+1320 
-1329 SGKYVVGHETF
+1329 
-1340 TTKTSKDNDRVGAT
+1340 
-1354 ADIEFTA
+1354 
-1361 NTKDTNV
+1361 
-1368 TQITFYEYLVRGSV
+1368 
-1382 DSDISVDEN
+1382 
-1391 GYPVRPANW
+1391 
-1400 IAEDASTSNVDQT
+1400 
-1413 LNLVNL
+1413 
-1419 ETKVLVDSTK
+1419 KVLVDSTK
-1429 TNVAPADKKV
+1429 TNVAPADEKV

-1452 GTKFTLVG
+1452 ETKFTLVG

-1478 KGGDETVSVP
+1478 KGDDETVSVP
-1488 FKSLDLTK
+1488 LKGLNLTE

-1519 EDGTDPDEVF
+1519 EDGTDPDEKF

-1578 STTGEEIK
+1578 SATGEEIK
-1586 KTEIEKDPYWGMLR
+1586 KTEIEKDPYWNMLK

-1636 QVLKPEKMDDMI
+1636 QVLKPEKMDDTV
-1648 NVAFDIDPR
+1648 NVTFDIDPR
-1657 SFNLEGKTITIQQ
+1657 SFNLEGKTITIRQ
-1670 VIKLNGVVV
+1670 VIKLNGVAV

-1713 TKNADVV
+1713 TKDADVV

-1760 NETISKAD
+1760 SETISKAD

-1805 LNSAE
+1805 PNSAE

-1848 LTKGEGFTLKGVV
+1848 LTKGERFTLKGVV

-1868 PMLVNGK
+1868 PMLVDGK

-1922 DGVLIDK
+1922 DGILIDK

-1961 SKTAIFRDS
+1961 SNTAIFRDS

-1989 LNKNG
+1989 LNKDG

-2052 CGHTEITDK
+2052 CGHTEITDE

-2134 LHVDSKKPE
+2134 LHVDSKKSE

-2155 DGLGKHKVVI
+2155 DGLGKHRIVI

-2192 DKTPNKTGDRTA
+2192 DKTPNKTGDRTVV
-2204 MFLSILVGMLGLGV
+2204 FLSILAGMLGLGV

>member
-64 DKDKNLAG
+64 DKDRNLAG

-99 GGDDRVVYKSLE
+99 GGDDRVVYKNLE
-111 ERANANASKAI
+111 ERADANASKAI

-130 YYQLDKKLF
+130 YYQLDEKLF

-183 ATPTDA
+183 ATSTDA
-189 SSEVSTEVTTEAVT
+189 SSEVSTEVNTEATT

-217 EETEATTQIAT
+217 EETETTTQIAT

-245 MRAAG
+245 FRMAKAAKAATTTAVSRGTGYGYDGGTISYIFYINKGLTYNNTGYAFCMEEDKTGPTSGTGTVSSIGKSNITKALYYSFAGPGAGSYDGAPSSGGLNGDNVMTLSCILDYYYTGYWDSGDFGTAYDNAISYEKWLKGKDMPNTLADTAFSIAGKSDDFTASRAA
-250 ASYWI
+250 YNI
-255 YGDYSGMSSGDYHV
+255 
-269 STDKDNVPMS
+269 TDKTQTTNEWAVVSKKSVTVTIPTGVTMHKTDS
-279 GNASRVF
+279 KGKKSTHGA
-286 CGTASKQGPGKP
+286 GTA
-298 YYGSSQGYTRRVV
+298 
-311 NNSSTVKVLSYY
+311 TVSNGDKIYFSASI
-323 YDVLAKQS
+323 AKGGTS
-331 DHSANWQN
+331 D
-339 HVTQT
+339 
-344 AHALSYINGYGAS
+344 I
-357 YKPSWWS
+357 KF
-364 AAMARP
+364 
-370 VYSMS
+370 
-375 ETQIYVGSNTTT
+375 T
-387 SVVNYTSSEI
+387 SVKGYSAYKADFGAKLQVLGFLGEPTDKEFTAKLQWNSPNFSLRKTDSKTKQPVEGAEYLVYCAQDNEKVNVVRFKTNSNGVGEITSVNPTQASGEVGKTVVKLKAGVRYYIVETKAPEHYKLNKNKQVAIGGEKYPYEAHIGVNATDGHVDYTSITGATFSTTAT
-397 HRGNREASD
+397 GVTY
-406 GLHTLYN
+406 HT
-413 VQWTAVKTVSG
+413 VDKVAHDPVSIVIRKIDSVSG
-424 TSLKNYFTVKV
+424 RAVPAGTAALAGAVFKMEYFK
-435 PSNVRIYVK
+435 
-444 RNNGKWGSATNTDVN
+444 GKDSVSGSATNTWYLQTKLADGRYVARFARGY
-459 LYSGDKFFF
+459 LYSDSTHKSDAAPAEVDASGVYELEAGCMRITEVIAPSGYEKVTADNAGWIKLGGSIDRLTESASITVKIGNGNIYYGNTAVKDGVVEIGEQKERYDFKLKKVDSYGNPMAGVAFLVTASNGDQHVVVTDKNGEFDSSKLDYTNVNGNDATLAKAMADTTLYPTYKETNVFF
-468 TTSKLTDRTTTIAN
+468 TTPGSGKTAAAEIKEETVDG
-482 SKAALTGFTA
+482 KAPRPL
-492 YAYDPVNTKNQTMYG
+492 Y
-507 NGVSETRSI
+507 
-516 QFSIPWKD
+516 KD
-524 VYHKLTLDK
+524 
-533 LVCVGGNYKVDASTA
+533 
-548 GTQYTVYWVDKTTNS
+548 
-563 NRFGKI
+563 
-569 AVFEIQTN
+569 
-577 GKGKVKY
+577 
-584 LRQNNYGTTFK
+584 
-595 PSGFGTYTLD
+595 TYT
-605 GLPTGVYRIVETK
+605 
-618 TNDGFETA
+618 
-626 KPCRI
+626 
-631 NFSNGAA
+631 
-638 VDAEG
+638 
-643 NASGESKHFEIAFK
+643 
-657 TNDNVKN
+657 
-664 QVANFTSF
+664 
-672 EQKESGDPLAIKI
+672 
-685 QKIDA
+685 
-690 DTKETVGLGSGS
+690 
-702 LAGAEFTIKY
+702 
-712 YEDAEGVG
+712 
-720 TIGISV
+720 
-726 PTGTPT
+726 
-732 ARWVIKTDEDGYASL
+732 
-747 ANDEYI
+747 
-753 VSKPSK
+753 
-759 LPDSVK
+759 
-765 IVKGKYNICKPGT
+765 
-778 IVITESEAPKNYNKF
+778 
-793 SKVTTQAGTSTDVDN
+793 
-808 VVIRADYNDKGEI
+808 
-821 KLYSCKKDQS
+821 
-831 GKLVK
+831 
-836 FGASMTG
+836 
-843 SAIKIYE
+843 
-850 PVKRYNLRLQKTDGY
+850 
-865 EHPMANV
+865 
-872 AFVITCRETGESHVM
+872 
-887 LTDSDGI
+887 
-894 LDTSRVVTSGGK
+894 
-906 FKVNANDDLYEQA
+906 
-919 LTDNSIIPE
+919 
-928 YVQTSVFFNDDSDVA
+928 
-943 VTASRHSEGALY
+943 
-955 AGTYIIR
+955 IR
-962 ELHRQYVTVDGEKCK
+962 EIHRQYVTIDGKKYK
-977 LSEVYKIPAAI
+977 LTQVYDLGPAQKI
-988 KVTVP
+988 TV
-993 GTDNNAV
+993 
-1000 GEHDTKDAGTMTN
+1000 
-1013 IRIPSISSVAM
+1013 S
-1024 DADSATKMSITSKDA
+1024 DSAKNGAVIDFGTYTNTAIPKMTSSAISTDTNTKMSVAGKNSSFKDSVKA
-1039 KFRDIVTIHNPELDK
+1039 TNLKASTK
-1054 TYTLMSIA
+1054 YTLMSVA
-1062 VDTATGLAYVGADGQ
+1062 VDANTGKAYKDADGK
-1077 YVRTTEYLGKGS
+1077 YVAKNVEF
-1089 GLIGADVPLE
+1089 
-1099 LTANTT
+1099 TT
-1105 GTEVNQLTF
+1105 GAVKKGTVFPETTASVTFTGVNTSNVKSRKLVF
-1114 FEYLVEGKTTNLV
+1114 YEYLVEGSVTKTVSL
-1127 GVDSDGKPV
+1127 DSAGKPV
-1136 EPAKC
+1136 EPANC

-1158 SLETEVLVNSTKT
+1158 SLET
-1171 NESPAA
+1171 
-1177 ISTVTDTVTT
+1177 
-1187 HGLIAGESFT
+1187 
-1197 INSTIKVDG
+1197 
-1206 KSIGVQSTDFTADGK
+1206 
-1221 DKEVSVVFKDL
+1221 
-1232 DLSKLANKRLS
+1232 
-1243 IVTELIYKNKVIL
+1243 
-1256 THNDD
+1256 
-1261 GKDLNEEFYTPEMH
+1261 
-1275 SNAIDVD
+1275 
-1282 TLTKMSKTSETA
+1282 
-1294 KFKDTVDIKNLSAAT
+1294 
-1309 QYTLQSIAVDT
+1309 
-1320 ATGLAYKDA
+1320 
-1329 SGKYVVGHETF
+1329 
-1340 TTKTSKDNDRVGAT
+1340 
-1354 ADIEFTA
+1354 
-1361 NTKDTNV
+1361 
-1368 TQITFYEYLVRGSV
+1368 
-1382 DSDISVDEN
+1382 
-1391 GYPVRPANW
+1391 
-1400 IAEDASTSNVDQT
+1400 
-1413 LNLVNL
+1413 
-1419 ETKVLVDSTK
+1419 KVLVDSTK
-1429 TNVAPADKKV
+1429 TNVAPADEKV

-1478 KGGDETVSVP
+1478 KGDDETVSVP
-1488 FKSLDLTK
+1488 LKGLNLTE

-1519 EDGTDPDEVF
+1519 EDGTDPDEKF

-1578 STTGEEIK
+1578 SATGEEIK
-1586 KTEIEKDPYWGMLR
+1586 KTEIEKDPYWNMLK

-1611 DSTGDSV
+1611 DSTGDSI

-1636 QVLKPEKMDDMI
+1636 QVLKPEKMDDTV
-1648 NVAFDIDPR
+1648 NVTFDIDPR
-1657 SFNLEGKTITIQQ
+1657 SFNLEGKTITIRQ
-1670 VIKLNGVVV
+1670 VIKLNGVAV

-1713 TKNADVV
+1713 TKDADVV

-1792 AVYNGK
+1792 VVYNGK

-1884 AKGNSEE
+1884 AKGDSEE

-1922 DGVLIDK
+1922 DGILIDK

-1961 SKTAIFRDS
+1961 SNTAIFRDS

-1989 LNKNG
+1989 LNKDG

-2030 ASLLAGETITAFET
+2030 ASLLAGETVTAFET

-2052 CGHTEITDK
+2052 CGHTEITDE

-2155 DGLGKHKVVI
+2155 DGLGKHRIVI

-2192 DKTPNKTGDRTA
+2192 DKTPNKTGDRTV
-2204 MFLSILVGMLGLGV
+2204 MFLSILAGMLGLGV
-2218 VTLFVTRRKK
+2218 VTLFVTKRKK

>member
-1 MFKDKVKVTVVALV
+1 MFKDKVKVAVVALV

-64 DKDKNLAG
+64 DKDRNLAG

-99 GGDDRVVYKSLE
+99 GGDDRVVYKNLE

-130 YYQLDKKLF
+130 YYQLDEKLF

-189 SSEVSTEVTTEAVT
+189 SSEISTEVTTEAVT

-217 EETEATTQIAT
+217 EETETATQVAT

-235 VKPVA
+235 VEPVA

-245 MRAAG
+245 FRMAKAAKAATTTAVSRGTGYGYNGGIISYIFYIDKNLTYNNTGYAFCMEEGKTGPTSGTGTVSRIGNDNITKALYYSFAGPGAGSYGGAPSSGGLNGNNVMALSCILDYYYTGYWDSGDFGAAYDDAILYEKWLKGKDMPNTLADTAFSIAGKSDDFTAARAA
-250 ASYWI
+250 YNI
-255 YGDYSGMSSGDYHV
+255 
-269 STDKDNVPMS
+269 TDKTQTTNEWAVVSKKSVTVTIPTGVTMHKTDS
-279 GNASRVF
+279 KGKKSTHGA
-286 CGTASKQGPGKP
+286 GTA
-298 YYGSSQGYTRRVV
+298 
-311 NNSSTVKVLSYY
+311 TVSNGDKIYFSASI
-323 YDVLAKQS
+323 AKGGTS
-331 DHSANWQN
+331 D
-339 HVTQT
+339 
-344 AHALSYINGYGAS
+344 I
-357 YKPSWWS
+357 KF
-364 AAMARP
+364 
-370 VYSMS
+370 
-375 ETQIYVGSNTTT
+375 T
-387 SVVNYTSSEI
+387 SVKGY
-397 HRGNREASD
+397 
-406 GLHTLYN
+406 
-413 VQWTAVKTVSG
+413 
-424 TSLKNYFTVKV
+424 
-435 PSNVRIYVK
+435 
-444 RNNGKWGSATNTDVN
+444 SAYKADFGAELQVLGFLGEPTD
-459 LYSGDKFFF
+459 KE
-468 TTSKLTDRTTTIAN
+468 
-482 SKAALTGFTA
+482 FTA
-492 YAYDPVNTKNQTMYG
+492 KLQWNSPNFSLRKTDSKTRQPVEGAEYL
-507 NGVSETRSI
+507 
-516 QFSIPWKD
+516 
-524 VYHKLTLDK
+524 VYCAQD
-533 LVCVGGNYKVDASTA
+533 NEKVN
-548 GTQYTVYWVDKTTNS
+548 VVRFKTNS
-563 NRFGKI
+563 NGVGEITSVNPTQASGEVGKT
-569 AVFEIQTN
+569 V
-577 GKGKVKY
+577 VK
-584 LRQNNYGTTFK
+584 LK
-595 PSGFGTYTLD
+595 A
-605 GLPTGVYRIVETK
+605 GVRYYIVETK
-618 TNDGFETA
+618 APEHYKLNKNKQIAIGGEKYPYEAHVGVNSTSGHVDYTSITGATFSTTATGVTYHTVDKVAHDPINIVIDKVDSVREDGTQV
-626 KPCRI
+626 
-631 NFSNGAA
+631 G
-638 VDAEG
+638 
-643 NASGESKHFEIAFK
+643 K
-657 TNDNVKN
+657 T
-664 QVANFTSF
+664 
-672 EQKESGDPLAIKI
+672 
-685 QKIDA
+685 
-690 DTKETVGLGSGS
+690 S
-702 LAGAEFTIKY
+702 LAGAIFRMEY
-712 YEDAEGVG
+712 YQGKTTA
-720 TIGISV
+720 S
-726 PTGTPT
+726 GTPT
-732 ARWVIKTDEDGYASL
+732 NTWYLKTVKNAAGDYTARFAKGFIVNEGAYKSDAAPDTLQGDTYELEDGAMR
-747 ANDEYI
+747 
-753 VSKPSK
+753 
-759 LPDSVK
+759 
-765 IVKGKYNICKPGT
+765 
-778 IVITESEAPKNYNKF
+778 ITEVKAPSGYKVVDGKN
-793 SKVTTQAGTSTDVDN
+793 
-808 VVIRADYNDKGEI
+808 KG
-821 KLYSCKKDQS
+821 
-831 GKLVK
+831 
-836 FGASMTG
+836 
-843 SAIKIYE
+843 
-850 PVKRYNLRLQKTDGY
+850 
-865 EHPMANV
+865 
-872 AFVITCRETGESHVM
+872 AFVIKGKVINQASITV
-887 LTDSDGI
+887 
-894 LDTSRVVTSGGK
+894 RVTGGK
-906 FKVNANDDLYEQA
+906 TIYAGAEITADAFKQYEQKERYDFK
-919 LTDNSIIPE
+919 LKK
-928 YVQTSVFFNDDSDVA
+928 VDSYGNPMAGVA
-943 VTASRHSEGALY
+943 FLVTASNGDQHVVVTDKNGEFDSSKMGYTNVNGNDATLAKAIADTTLY
-955 AGTYIIR
+955 PTYKETNVFFTTPGSGKTAAAEIKEETVDGKAPRPLYKDTYTIR
-962 ELHRQYVTVDGEKCK
+962 EIHRQYVTIDGKKYK
-977 LSEVYKIPAAI
+977 LTQVYDLGPAQKI
-988 KVTVP
+988 TV
-993 GTDNNAV
+993 
-1000 GEHDTKDAGTMTN
+1000 
-1013 IRIPSISSVAM
+1013 S
-1024 DADSATKMSITSKDA
+1024 DSAKNGAVIDFGTYTNTAIPKMTSSAISTDTNTKMSVAGKNSSFKDSVKA
-1039 KFRDIVTIHNPELDK
+1039 TNLKASTK
-1054 TYTLMSIA
+1054 YTLMSVA
-1062 VDTATGLAYVGADGQ
+1062 VDANTGKAYKDADGK
-1077 YVRTTEYLGKGS
+1077 YVAKNVEF
-1089 GLIGADVPLE
+1089 
-1099 LTANTT
+1099 TT
-1105 GTEVNQLTF
+1105 GAVKKGTVFPETTASVTFTGVNTSNVKSRKLVF
-1114 FEYLVEGKTTNLV
+1114 YEYLVEGSVTKTVSL
-1127 GVDSDGKPV
+1127 DSAGKPV
-1136 EPAKC
+1136 EPANC

-1158 SLETEVLVNSTKT
+1158 SLET
-1171 NESPAA
+1171 
-1177 ISTVTDTVTT
+1177 
-1187 HGLIAGESFT
+1187 
-1197 INSTIKVDG
+1197 
-1206 KSIGVQSTDFTADGK
+1206 
-1221 DKEVSVVFKDL
+1221 
-1232 DLSKLANKRLS
+1232 
-1243 IVTELIYKNKVIL
+1243 
-1256 THNDD
+1256 
-1261 GKDLNEEFYTPEMH
+1261 
-1275 SNAIDVD
+1275 
-1282 TLTKMSKTSETA
+1282 
-1294 KFKDTVDIKNLSAAT
+1294 
-1309 QYTLQSIAVDT
+1309 
-1320 ATGLAYKDA
+1320 
-1329 SGKYVVGHETF
+1329 
-1340 TTKTSKDNDRVGAT
+1340 
-1354 ADIEFTA
+1354 
-1361 NTKDTNV
+1361 
-1368 TQITFYEYLVRGSV
+1368 
-1382 DSDISVDEN
+1382 
-1391 GYPVRPANW
+1391 
-1400 IAEDASTSNVDQT
+1400 
-1413 LNLVNL
+1413 
-1419 ETKVLVDSTK
+1419 KVLVDSTK
-1429 TNVAPADKKV
+1429 TNVAPADEKV

-1478 KGGDETVSVP
+1478 KGDDETVSVP
-1488 FKSLDLTK
+1488 LKGLNLTE

-1519 EDGTDPDEVF
+1519 EDGTDPDEKF

-1578 STTGEEIK
+1578 SATGEEIK
-1586 KTEIEKDPYWGMLR
+1586 KTEIEKDPYWNMLK

-1636 QVLKPEKMDDMI
+1636 QVLKPEKMDDTV
-1648 NVAFDIDPR
+1648 NVTFDIDPR
-1657 SFNLEGKTITIQQ
+1657 SFNLEGKTITIRQ
-1670 VIKLNGVVV
+1670 VIKLNGVAV

-1713 TKNADVV
+1713 TKDADVV

-1760 NETISKAD
+1760 SETISKAD

-1805 LNSAE
+1805 PNSAE

-1848 LTKGEGFTLKGVV
+1848 LTKGERFTLKGVV

-1868 PMLVNGK
+1868 PMLVDGK

-1922 DGVLIDK
+1922 DGILIDK

-1989 LNKNG
+1989 LNKDG

-2052 CGHTEITDK
+2052 CGHTEITDE

-2134 LHVDSKKPE
+2134 LHVDSKKSE

-2155 DGLGKHKVVI
+2155 DGLGKHRIVI

-2192 DKTPNKTGDRTA
+2192 DKTPNKTGDRTVV
-2204 MFLSILVGMLGLGV
+2204 FLSILAGMLGLGV

>member
-64 DKDKNLAG
+64 DKDRNLAG

-79 DSACT
+79 DSVCT
-84 ESITEFVLSYDGKSY
+84 ESITEFVLSYDGKAY
-99 GGDDRVVYKSLE
+99 GGDDRVVYKNLE
-111 ERANANASKAI
+111 ERVNANASKAI

-130 YYQLDKKLF
+130 YYQLDEKLF

-189 SSEVSTEVTTEAVT
+189 SSEVSTEATTES
-203 EPDTQVATTSDASS
+203 DTQVATTSDASS
-217 EETEATTQIAT
+217 EETKATTQVAT

-235 VKPVA
+235 VKPIA

-245 MRAAG
+245 FRTAVADVYVWGTETQGCGNYHKTSSSANSANMSLDGDIGSRMFCVDWG
-250 ASYWI
+250 A
-255 YGDYSGMSSGDYHV
+255 
-269 STDKDNVPMS
+269 N
-279 GNASRVF
+279 
-286 CGTASKQGPGKP
+286 GP
-298 YYGSSQGYTRRVV
+298 SLANGYTRPVKYSRGGGADVSLRKVV
-311 NNSSTVKVLSYY
+311 AYY
-323 YDVLAKQS
+323 YEVLAKTS
-331 DHSANWQN
+331 GNLAATEHYLSLLN
-339 HVTQT
+339 HKKGTT
-344 AHALSYINGYGAS
+344 PTWA
-357 YKPSWWS
+357 S
-364 AAMARP
+364 AAMKYTALASGEETINIDKTKPSMTYYKSYSFKANGEVFHTSTNVFVSEP
-370 VYSMS
+370 VTVTAEKSEQYFTASVPKDCAVCVYNYNS
-375 ETQIYVGSNTTT
+375 ETKKY
-387 SVVNYTSSEI
+387 
-397 HRGNREASD
+397 
-406 GLHTLYN
+406 
-413 VQWTAVKTVSG
+413 QWTRYGSTDNLKLKNGDKFRIVLPKSFANKTVSLSG
-424 TSLKNYFTVKV
+424 TARYGGWDIYYYNPNDPAWLDCQQMVLATETDKPEFSLSVKTGNVPPDHDPVNVEIRKIDSVSGKAVPAGTAALAGAVFKMEYFK
-435 PSNVRIYVK
+435 
-444 RNNGKWGSATNTDVN
+444 GKDSVSGSATNTWYLQTAYDSSIKGYVAKFARGYLYSDSTHKSDAAPAEVDASGAYELEAGCMRITEVIAPSGYEKVTADNAGYVKLFGSTTKITDSASITVKISAGNVTYGNTAVKDGAIEIGEQKERYDFKLKKVDSYGNPMAGVAFLVTASNGDQHVVVTDKNGEFDSSKLGYKDVN
-459 LYSGDKFFF
+459 GNDATLAKAMADTTLYPTYKETNVFF
-468 TTSKLTDRTTTIAN
+468 TTPGSGKT
-482 SKAALTGFTA
+482 AAT
-492 YAYDPVNTKNQTMYG
+492 
-507 NGVSETRSI
+507 
-516 QFSIPWKD
+516 
-524 VYHKLTLDK
+524 
-533 LVCVGGNYKVDASTA
+533 
-548 GTQYTVYWVDKTTNS
+548 
-563 NRFGKI
+563 
-569 AVFEIQTN
+569 EI
-577 GKGKVKY
+577 
-584 LRQNNYGTTFK
+584 
-595 PSGFGTYTLD
+595 
-605 GLPTGVYRIVETK
+605 
-618 TNDGFETA
+618 
-626 KPCRI
+626 
-631 NFSNGAA
+631 
-638 VDAEG
+638 
-643 NASGESKHFEIAFK
+643 
-657 TNDNVKN
+657 
-664 QVANFTSF
+664 
-672 EQKESGDPLAIKI
+672 KE
-685 QKIDA
+685 
-690 DTKETVGLGSGS
+690 ETVG
-702 LAGAEFTIKY
+702 T
-712 YEDAEGVG
+712 
-720 TIGISV
+720 
-726 PTGTPT
+726 T
-732 ARWVIKTDEDGYASL
+732 APRPLYKDTYTV
-747 ANDEYI
+747 
-753 VSKPSK
+753 
-759 LPDSVK
+759 
-765 IVKGKYNICKPGT
+765 
-778 IVITESEAPKNYNKF
+778 
-793 SKVTTQAGTSTDVDN
+793 
-808 VVIRADYNDKGEI
+808 REI
-821 KLYSCKKDQS
+821 
-831 GKLVK
+831 
-836 FGASMTG
+836 
-843 SAIKIYE
+843 
-850 PVKRYNLRLQKTDGY
+850 
-865 EHPMANV
+865 
-872 AFVITCRETGESHVM
+872 
-887 LTDSDGI
+887 
-894 LDTSRVVTSGGK
+894 
-906 FKVNANDDLYEQA
+906 
-919 LTDNSIIPE
+919 
-928 YVQTSVFFNDDSDVA
+928 
-943 VTASRHSEGALY
+943 
-955 AGTYIIR
+955 
-962 ELHRQYVTVDGEKCK
+962 HRQYVTIDGKKYK
-977 LSEVYKIPAAI
+977 LTQVYNLGSAQTI
-988 KVTVP
+988 TVP
-993 GTDNNAV
+993 
-1000 GEHDTKDAGTMTN
+1000 
-1013 IRIPSISSVAM
+1013 
-1024 DADSATKMSITSKDA
+1024 DSAKDGAIIDFGTYTNTAIPKMTSSAISTDTNTKMSVAGKNSSFKDSVKA
-1039 KFRDIVTIHNPELDK
+1039 TNLKASTK
-1054 TYTLMSIA
+1054 YTLMSVA
-1062 VDTATGLAYVGADGQ
+1062 VDANTGKAYKDADGK
-1077 YVRTTEYLGKGS
+1077 YVAKNVEF
-1089 GLIGADVPLE
+1089 
-1099 LTANTT
+1099 TT
-1105 GTEVNQLTF
+1105 GAVKKGTVFPETTASVTFTGVNTSNVKSRKLVF
-1114 FEYLVEGKTTNLV
+1114 YEYLVEGSVTKTVSL
-1127 GVDSDGKPV
+1127 DSAGKPV
-1136 EPAKC
+1136 EPANC

-1158 SLETEVLVNSTKT
+1158 SLET
-1171 NESPAA
+1171 
-1177 ISTVTDTVTT
+1177 
-1187 HGLIAGESFT
+1187 
-1197 INSTIKVDG
+1197 
-1206 KSIGVQSTDFTADGK
+1206 
-1221 DKEVSVVFKDL
+1221 
-1232 DLSKLANKRLS
+1232 
-1243 IVTELIYKNKVIL
+1243 
-1256 THNDD
+1256 
-1261 GKDLNEEFYTPEMH
+1261 
-1275 SNAIDVD
+1275 
-1282 TLTKMSKTSETA
+1282 
-1294 KFKDTVDIKNLSAAT
+1294 
-1309 QYTLQSIAVDT
+1309 
-1320 ATGLAYKDA
+1320 
-1329 SGKYVVGHETF
+1329 
-1340 TTKTSKDNDRVGAT
+1340 
-1354 ADIEFTA
+1354 
-1361 NTKDTNV
+1361 
-1368 TQITFYEYLVRGSV
+1368 
-1382 DSDISVDEN
+1382 
-1391 GYPVRPANW
+1391 
-1400 IAEDASTSNVDQT
+1400 
-1413 LNLVNL
+1413 
-1419 ETKVLVDSTK
+1419 KVLVDSTK
-1429 TNVAPADKKV
+1429 TNVAPADEKV

-1478 KGGDETVSVP
+1478 KGDDETVSVP
-1488 FKSLDLTK
+1488 LKGLNLTE

-1519 EDGTDPDEVF
+1519 EDGTDPDEKF

-1578 STTGEEIK
+1578 SATGEEIK
-1586 KTEIEKDPYWGMLR
+1586 KTEIEKDPYWNMLK

-1636 QVLKPEKMDDMI
+1636 QVLKPEKMDDTV
-1648 NVAFDIDPR
+1648 NVTFDIDPR
-1657 SFNLEGKTITIQQ
+1657 SFNLEGKTITIRQ
-1670 VIKLNGVVV
+1670 VIKLNGVAV

-1713 TKNADVV
+1713 TKDADVV

-1760 NETISKAD
+1760 SETISKAN

-1805 LNSAE
+1805 PNSAE

-1848 LTKGEGFTLKGVV
+1848 LTKGERFTLKGVV

-1868 PMLVNGK
+1868 PMLVDGK

-1922 DGVLIDK
+1922 DGILIDK

-1989 LNKNG
+1989 LNKDG

-2052 CGHTEITDK
+2052 CGHTEITDE

-2155 DGLGKHKVVI
+2155 DGLGKHRIVI

-2192 DKTPNKTGDRTA
+2192 DKTPNKTGDRTV
-2204 MFLSILVGMLGLGV
+2204 MFLSILAGMLGLGV
-2218 VTLFVTRRKK
+2218 VTLFVTKRKK

>member
-64 DKDKNLAG
+64 DKDRNLAG

-153 NTVGSF
+153 NIVGSF

-183 ATPTDA
+183 ATSTDA
-189 SSEVSTEVTTEAVT
+189 SSEVSTEVTTETTT
-203 EPDTQVATTSDASS
+203 ESDTQVATTSDASS
-217 EETEATTQIAT
+217 EETETTTQVAT

-245 MRAAG
+245 FRMAKAAKAAFANNVWVNGSFG
-250 ASYWI
+250 AG
-255 YGDYSGMSSGDYHV
+255 YGNYHIVASEYTDGPSGTNGDMG
-269 STDKDNVPMS
+269 T
-279 GNASRVF
+279 RVF
-286 CGTASKQGPGKP
+286 CVQKDKYGPCSSNTGKGGVLYSKENI
-298 YYGSSQGYTRRVV
+298 GSEPTEIVMK
-311 NNSSTVKVLSYY
+311 KVLAYY
-323 YDVLAKQS
+323 YDELPKNGTTLKETE
-331 DHSANWQN
+331 HY
-339 HVTQT
+339 
-344 AHALSYINGYGAS
+344 LSLLYSNSGET
-357 YKPSWWS
+357 PSWAKAAKEHPLYTAAQAKISFTVDSTAAETKSYSSISFRNETYTNVFVSKRFIVTTS
-364 AAMARP
+364 ATKQYCTLTVPKGVTLWIRRASDNSTVTGKADTTVTLYKGDTVRL
-370 VYSMS
+370 VTSKSKHGS
-375 ETQIYVGSNTTT
+375 ETTLSGTGHYGEWSFCYYIPNDIRYVGFQKLLTGSRT
-387 SVVNYTSSEI
+387 
-397 HRGNREASD
+397 
-406 GLHTLYN
+406 
-413 VQWTAVKTVSG
+413 QPTVSLSV
-424 TSLKNYFTVKV
+424 TW
-435 PSNVRIYVK
+435 P
-444 RNNGKWGSATNTDVN
+444 
-459 LYSGDKFFF
+459 
-468 TTSKLTDRTTTIAN
+468 
-482 SKAALTGFTA
+482 
-492 YAYDPVNTKNQTMYG
+492 AYDPINI
-507 NGVSETRSI
+507 EI
-516 QFSIPWKD
+516 D
-524 VYHKLTLDK
+524 
-533 LVCVGGNYKVDASTA
+533 KVDSIRED
-548 GTQYTVYWVDKTTNS
+548 GTQVGKT
-563 NRFGKI
+563 
-569 AVFEIQTN
+569 
-577 GKGKVKY
+577 
-584 LRQNNYGTTFK
+584 
-595 PSGFGTYTLD
+595 
-605 GLPTGVYRIVETK
+605 
-618 TNDGFETA
+618 
-626 KPCRI
+626 
-631 NFSNGAA
+631 
-638 VDAEG
+638 
-643 NASGESKHFEIAFK
+643 
-657 TNDNVKN
+657 
-664 QVANFTSF
+664 
-672 EQKESGDPLAIKI
+672 
-685 QKIDA
+685 
-690 DTKETVGLGSGS
+690 S
-702 LAGAEFTIKY
+702 LAGAIFKMEYFKGKTT
-712 YEDAEGVG
+712 ASGA
-720 TIGISV
+720 
-726 PTGTPT
+726 PTNT
-732 ARWVIKTDEDGYASL
+732 WYIKTVKNGSHYRAAFSKTCLVTGNKNYPSDAAPETVSNTGIYELEDGAMR
-747 ANDEYI
+747 
-753 VSKPSK
+753 
-759 LPDSVK
+759 
-765 IVKGKYNICKPGT
+765 
-778 IVITESEAPKNYNKF
+778 ITEVKAPSGYKVVDGKNKGF
-793 SKVTTQAGTSTDVDN
+793 FKVKQTKVTGSSITVRVTGGRTIYAGAEITADAFKQYEQKERYDFRLKKVDSYGN
-808 VVIRADYNDKGEI
+808 
-821 KLYSCKKDQS
+821 
-831 GKLVK
+831 
-836 FGASMTG
+836 
-843 SAIKIYE
+843 
-850 PVKRYNLRLQKTDGY
+850 
-865 EHPMANV
+865 PMAGV
-872 AFVITCRETGESHVM
+872 AF
-887 LTDSDGI
+887 L
-894 LDTSRVVTSGGK
+894 
-906 FKVNANDDLYEQA
+906 
-919 LTDNSIIPE
+919 
-928 YVQTSVFFNDDSDVA
+928 
-943 VTASRHSEGALY
+943 VTASNGDQHVVVTDKNGEFDSSKLGYTNVNGNDATLAKAIADTTLY
-955 AGTYIIR
+955 PTYKETNVFFTTPGSGKTAAAEIKEETVDGKAPRPLYKDTYTIR
-962 ELHRQYVTVDGEKCK
+962 EIHRQYVTIDGKKYK
-977 LSEVYKIPAAI
+977 LTQVYDLGPAQKITVSDSVKNGAVIDFGTYTNTAI
-988 KVTVP
+988 PKMTSSAIS
-993 GTDNNAV
+993 TD
-1000 GEHDTKDAGTMTN
+1000 TN
-1013 IRIPSISSVAM
+1013 
-1024 DADSATKMSITSKDA
+1024 TKMSVAGKNASFKDSIKA
-1039 KFRDIVTIHNPELDK
+1039 TNLKASTK
-1054 TYTLMSIA
+1054 YTLMSVA
-1062 VDTATGLAYVGADGQ
+1062 VDANTGKAYKDADGKYVAKNVEFATGAVKKGT
-1077 YVRTTEYLGKGS
+1077 VFPETTASVTFTG
-1089 GLIGADVPLE
+1089 V
-1099 LTANTT
+1099 NTSN
-1105 GTEVNQLTF
+1105 VKSRKLVF
-1114 FEYLVEGKTTNLV
+1114 YEYLVEGSVTKTVSL
-1127 GVDSDGKPV
+1127 DSAGKPV
-1136 EPAKC
+1136 EPANC

-1151 AQTVNVI
+1151 AQTVNV
-1158 SLETEVLVNSTKT
+1158 SS
-1171 NESPAA
+1171 
-1177 ISTVTDTVTT
+1177 
-1187 HGLIAGESFT
+1187 
-1197 INSTIKVDG
+1197 
-1206 KSIGVQSTDFTADGK
+1206 
-1221 DKEVSVVFKDL
+1221 
-1232 DLSKLANKRLS
+1232 
-1243 IVTELIYKNKVIL
+1243 
-1256 THNDD
+1256 
-1261 GKDLNEEFYTPEMH
+1261 
-1275 SNAIDVD
+1275 
-1282 TLTKMSKTSETA
+1282 
-1294 KFKDTVDIKNLSAAT
+1294 
-1309 QYTLQSIAVDT
+1309 
-1320 ATGLAYKDA
+1320 
-1329 SGKYVVGHETF
+1329 
-1340 TTKTSKDNDRVGAT
+1340 
-1354 ADIEFTA
+1354 
-1361 NTKDTNV
+1361 
-1368 TQITFYEYLVRGSV
+1368 
-1382 DSDISVDEN
+1382 
-1391 GYPVRPANW
+1391 
-1400 IAEDASTSNVDQT
+1400 
-1413 LNLVNL
+1413 L

-1429 TNVAPADKKV
+1429 TNVAPADEKV

-1478 KGGDETVSVP
+1478 KGDDETVSVP
-1488 FKSLDLTK
+1488 LKGLNLTE

-1519 EDGTDPDEVF
+1519 EDGTDPDEKF

-1578 STTGEEIK
+1578 SATGEEIK
-1586 KTEIEKDPYWGMLR
+1586 KTEIEKDPYWNMLK

-1636 QVLKPEKMDDMI
+1636 QVLKPEKMDDTV
-1648 NVAFDIDPR
+1648 NVTFDIDPR
-1657 SFNLEGKTITIQQ
+1657 SFNLEGKTITIRQ
-1670 VIKLNGVVV
+1670 VIKLNGVAV

-1713 TKNADVV
+1713 TKDADVV

-1760 NETISKAD
+1760 SETISKAD

-1805 LNSAE
+1805 PNSAE

-1848 LTKGEGFTLKGVV
+1848 LTKGERFTLKGVV

-1868 PMLVNGK
+1868 PMLVDGK

-1922 DGVLIDK
+1922 DGILIDK

-1989 LNKNG
+1989 LNKDG

-2052 CGHTEITDK
+2052 CGHTEITDE

-2155 DGLGKHKVVI
+2155 DGLGKHRIVI

-2192 DKTPNKTGDRTA
+2192 DKPNQTGDRTV
-2204 MFLSILVGMLGLGV
+2204 MFLSILAGMLGLGV

>member
-30 GLADVFRA
+30 GLADVFKA

-64 DKDKNLAG
+64 DKDRNLAG

-99 GGDDRVVYKSLE
+99 GGDDRVVYKNLE
-111 ERANANASKAI
+111 ERVNANASKAI

-130 YYQLDKKLF
+130 YYQLDEKLF
-139 RSNDDYSKTGYDYN
+139 RSNDDYNKTGYDYN
-153 NTVGSF
+153 NTVSSF

-189 SSEVSTEVTTEAVT
+189 SSEVSTEVTTEAIT

-217 EETEATTQIAT
+217 EETETTTQVAT

-245 MRAAG
+245 FRTAVADVYVWGTETQGCGNYHKTSSSANSANMSLDGDIGSRMFCVDWG
-250 ASYWI
+250 A
-255 YGDYSGMSSGDYHV
+255 
-269 STDKDNVPMS
+269 N
-279 GNASRVF
+279 
-286 CGTASKQGPGKP
+286 GP
-298 YYGSSQGYTRRVV
+298 SLANGYTRPVKYSRGGGADVSLRKVV
-311 NNSSTVKVLSYY
+311 AYY
-323 YDVLAKQS
+323 YEVLAKTS
-331 DHSANWQN
+331 GNLAATEHYLSLLN
-339 HVTQT
+339 HKKGTT
-344 AHALSYINGYGAS
+344 PTWA
-357 YKPSWWS
+357 S
-364 AAMARP
+364 AAMKYTALASGEETINIDKTKPSMTYYKSYSFKANGEVFHTSTNVFVSEP
-370 VYSMS
+370 VTVTAEKSEQYFTASVPKDCAVYVYNYNS
-375 ETQIYVGSNTTT
+375 ETKKY
-387 SVVNYTSSEI
+387 
-397 HRGNREASD
+397 
-406 GLHTLYN
+406 
-413 VQWTAVKTVSG
+413 QWTRYGSTDNLKLKNGDKFRIVLPKSFANKTFSLSGTARYGGWDVYYYNPNDPAWLDCQQMVLATETDKPEFSLSVKTGNVPPDHDPVNVEIRKIDSVSG
-424 TSLKNYFTVKV
+424 KAVPAGTAALAGAVFKMEYFK
-435 PSNVRIYVK
+435 
-444 RNNGKWGSATNTDVN
+444 GKDSVSGSATNTWYLQTAYDSSIKGYVAKFARGYLYSDSTHKSDAAPAEVDASGVYELEAGCMRITEVIAPSGYEKVTADNAGYVKLFGSTTKITDSASITVKISAGNVTYGNTAVKDGAIEIGEQKERYDFKLKKVDSYGNPMAGVAFLVTASNGDQHVVVTDKNGEFDSSKLGYKDVN
-459 LYSGDKFFF
+459 GNDATLAKAMADTTLYPTYKETNVFF
-468 TTSKLTDRTTTIAN
+468 TTPGSGKT
-482 SKAALTGFTA
+482 AAT
-492 YAYDPVNTKNQTMYG
+492 
-507 NGVSETRSI
+507 
-516 QFSIPWKD
+516 
-524 VYHKLTLDK
+524 
-533 LVCVGGNYKVDASTA
+533 
-548 GTQYTVYWVDKTTNS
+548 
-563 NRFGKI
+563 
-569 AVFEIQTN
+569 EI
-577 GKGKVKY
+577 
-584 LRQNNYGTTFK
+584 
-595 PSGFGTYTLD
+595 
-605 GLPTGVYRIVETK
+605 
-618 TNDGFETA
+618 
-626 KPCRI
+626 
-631 NFSNGAA
+631 
-638 VDAEG
+638 
-643 NASGESKHFEIAFK
+643 
-657 TNDNVKN
+657 
-664 QVANFTSF
+664 
-672 EQKESGDPLAIKI
+672 KE
-685 QKIDA
+685 
-690 DTKETVGLGSGS
+690 ETVG
-702 LAGAEFTIKY
+702 T
-712 YEDAEGVG
+712 
-720 TIGISV
+720 
-726 PTGTPT
+726 T
-732 ARWVIKTDEDGYASL
+732 APRPLYKDTYTV
-747 ANDEYI
+747 
-753 VSKPSK
+753 
-759 LPDSVK
+759 
-765 IVKGKYNICKPGT
+765 
-778 IVITESEAPKNYNKF
+778 
-793 SKVTTQAGTSTDVDN
+793 
-808 VVIRADYNDKGEI
+808 REI
-821 KLYSCKKDQS
+821 
-831 GKLVK
+831 
-836 FGASMTG
+836 
-843 SAIKIYE
+843 
-850 PVKRYNLRLQKTDGY
+850 
-865 EHPMANV
+865 
-872 AFVITCRETGESHVM
+872 
-887 LTDSDGI
+887 
-894 LDTSRVVTSGGK
+894 
-906 FKVNANDDLYEQA
+906 
-919 LTDNSIIPE
+919 
-928 YVQTSVFFNDDSDVA
+928 
-943 VTASRHSEGALY
+943 
-955 AGTYIIR
+955 
-962 ELHRQYVTVDGEKCK
+962 HRQYVTIDGKKYK
-977 LSEVYKIPAAI
+977 LTQVYNLGSAQTI
-988 KVTVP
+988 TVP
-993 GTDNNAV
+993 
-1000 GEHDTKDAGTMTN
+1000 
-1013 IRIPSISSVAM
+1013 
-1024 DADSATKMSITSKDA
+1024 DSAKDGAEIDFGTYTNTAIPKMTSSAISTDTNTKMSVAGKNSSFKDSVKA
-1039 KFRDIVTIHNPELDK
+1039 TNLKASTK
-1054 TYTLMSIA
+1054 YTLMSVA
-1062 VDTATGLAYVGADGQ
+1062 VDANTGKAYKDADGK
-1077 YVRTTEYLGKGS
+1077 YVAKNVEF
-1089 GLIGADVPLE
+1089 
-1099 LTANTT
+1099 TT
-1105 GTEVNQLTF
+1105 GAVKKGTVFPETTASVTFTGVNTSNVKSRKLVF
-1114 FEYLVEGKTTNLV
+1114 YEYLVEGSVTKTVSL
-1127 GVDSDGKPV
+1127 DSAGKPV
-1136 EPAKC
+1136 EPANC

-1158 SLETEVLVNSTKT
+1158 SLET
-1171 NESPAA
+1171 
-1177 ISTVTDTVTT
+1177 
-1187 HGLIAGESFT
+1187 
-1197 INSTIKVDG
+1197 
-1206 KSIGVQSTDFTADGK
+1206 
-1221 DKEVSVVFKDL
+1221 
-1232 DLSKLANKRLS
+1232 
-1243 IVTELIYKNKVIL
+1243 
-1256 THNDD
+1256 
-1261 GKDLNEEFYTPEMH
+1261 
-1275 SNAIDVD
+1275 
-1282 TLTKMSKTSETA
+1282 
-1294 KFKDTVDIKNLSAAT
+1294 
-1309 QYTLQSIAVDT
+1309 
-1320 ATGLAYKDA
+1320 
-1329 SGKYVVGHETF
+1329 
-1340 TTKTSKDNDRVGAT
+1340 
-1354 ADIEFTA
+1354 
-1361 NTKDTNV
+1361 
-1368 TQITFYEYLVRGSV
+1368 
-1382 DSDISVDEN
+1382 
-1391 GYPVRPANW
+1391 
-1400 IAEDASTSNVDQT
+1400 
-1413 LNLVNL
+1413 
-1419 ETKVLVDSTK
+1419 KVLVDSTK
-1429 TNVAPADKKV
+1429 TNVAPADEKV

-1478 KGGDETVSVP
+1478 KGDDETVSVP
-1488 FKSLDLTK
+1488 LKGLNLTE

-1519 EDGTDPDEVF
+1519 EDGTDPDEKF
-1529 YVPAVETNA
+1529 YVPAVKTNA

-1578 STTGEEIK
+1578 SATGEEIK
-1586 KTEIEKDPYWGMLR
+1586 KTEIEKDPYWNMLK

-1636 QVLKPEKMDDMI
+1636 QVLKPEKMDDTV
-1648 NVAFDIDPR
+1648 NVTFDIDPR
-1657 SFNLEGKTITIQQ
+1657 SFNLEGKTITIRQ
-1670 VIKLNGVVV
+1670 VIKLNGVAV

-1713 TKNADVV
+1713 TKDADVV

-1760 NETISKAD
+1760 SETISKAD

-1805 LNSAE
+1805 PNSAE

-1848 LTKGEGFTLKGVV
+1848 LTKGERFTLKGVV

-1868 PMLVNGK
+1868 PMLVDGK

-1922 DGVLIDK
+1922 DGILIDK

-1989 LNKNG
+1989 LNKDG

-2052 CGHTEITDK
+2052 CGHTEITDE

-2084 KEGEVAK
+2084 KEGEVTK

-2124 DGKKVRKVTE
+2124 DGKKVRNVTE

-2155 DGLGKHKVVI
+2155 DGLGKHRIVI

-2192 DKTPNKTGDRTA
+2192 DKTPNKTGDRTV
-2204 MFLSILVGMLGLGV
+2204 MFLSILAGMLGLGV

>member
-64 DKDKNLAG
+64 DKDRNLAG

-79 DSACT
+79 DSECT

-99 GGDDRVVYKSLE
+99 GGDDRVVYKNLE

-130 YYQLDKKLF
+130 YYQLDEKLF
-139 RSNDDYSKTGYDYN
+139 RSNDDYNKTGYDYN

-189 SSEVSTEVTTEAVT
+189 SSEVSTEATT

-217 EETEATTQIAT
+217 EETETTTQIAT

-245 MRAAG
+245 FRMAKAAKI
-250 ASYWI
+250 AEDVYI
-255 YGDYSGMSSGDYHV
+255 YGSEEDGCGNYHI
-269 STDKDNVPMS
+269 TAEN
-279 GNASRVF
+279 GNANPSLNGDMGSRTF
-286 CGTASKQGPGKP
+286 CVDWGANGPSAKNN
-298 YYGSSQGYTRRVV
+298 YTRP
-311 NNSSTVKVLSYY
+311 VKYRLGNGAKESMRKAVAYY
-323 YDVLAKQS
+323 YDVLVPAADTKGKKVTALTETEHYLS
-331 DHSANWQN
+331 SLKGNKGTTPSWASAAQN
-339 HVTQT
+339 HVALAKGDQAISISNSKPTVTCVDSKTFGTFTEKNVFVSEKLTVT
-344 AHALSYINGYGAS
+344 AKSDEQYFNYEVPSGCTVYVHRSKTW
-357 YKPSWWS
+357 YKLT
-364 AAMARP
+364 ADDK
-370 VYSMS
+370 
-375 ETQIYVGSNTTT
+375 T
-387 SVVNYTSSEI
+387 
-397 HRGNREASD
+397 
-406 GLHTLYN
+406 HTLRKNDVFYVVTPKSN
-413 VQWTAVKTVSG
+413 ANKTFSISG
-424 TSLKNYFTVKV
+424 T
-435 PSNVRIYVK
+435 
-444 RNNGKWGSATNTDVN
+444 AA
-459 LYSGDKFFF
+459 SG
-468 TTSKLTDRTTTIAN
+468 
-482 SKAALTGFTA
+482 G
-492 YAYDPVNTKNQTMYG
+492 
-507 NGVSETRSI
+507 
-516 QFSIPWKD
+516 WD
-524 VYHKLTLDK
+524 VYYYEPNDPAWLGCQEMMLAAETDKPKFTLKFKTEELPDPI
-533 LVCVGGNYKVDASTA
+533 NIEIDKVDSVRED
-548 GTQYTVYWVDKTTNS
+548 GTQVGKT
-563 NRFGKI
+563 
-569 AVFEIQTN
+569 
-577 GKGKVKY
+577 
-584 LRQNNYGTTFK
+584 
-595 PSGFGTYTLD
+595 
-605 GLPTGVYRIVETK
+605 
-618 TNDGFETA
+618 
-626 KPCRI
+626 
-631 NFSNGAA
+631 
-638 VDAEG
+638 
-643 NASGESKHFEIAFK
+643 
-657 TNDNVKN
+657 
-664 QVANFTSF
+664 
-672 EQKESGDPLAIKI
+672 
-685 QKIDA
+685 
-690 DTKETVGLGSGS
+690 S
-702 LAGAEFTIKY
+702 LAGAIFKMEYFKGKTT
-712 YEDAEGVG
+712 A
-720 TIGISV
+720 S
-726 PTGTPT
+726 GTPT
-732 ARWVIKTDEDGYASL
+732 NTWYIKTVKDGSHYRA
-747 ANDEYI
+747 AF
-753 VSKPSK
+753 SKACLVTGDKNYPSDTAPK
-759 LPDSVK
+759 DIDPTGLYELYD
-765 IVKGKYNICKPGT
+765 GAMR
-778 IVITESEAPKNYNKF
+778 ITEVKAPSGYKVVDGKNKGFFYIGSK
-793 SKVTTQAGTSTDVDN
+793 KVTGQASITVRVTGGKTILAGTEISAEAFKQYEQKERYDFKLKKVDSYGN
-808 VVIRADYNDKGEI
+808 
-821 KLYSCKKDQS
+821 
-831 GKLVK
+831 
-836 FGASMTG
+836 
-843 SAIKIYE
+843 
-850 PVKRYNLRLQKTDGY
+850 
-865 EHPMANV
+865 PMAGV
-872 AFVITCRETGESHVM
+872 AF
-887 LTDSDGI
+887 L
-894 LDTSRVVTSGGK
+894 
-906 FKVNANDDLYEQA
+906 
-919 LTDNSIIPE
+919 
-928 YVQTSVFFNDDSDVA
+928 
-943 VTASRHSEGALY
+943 VTASNGDQHVVVTDKNGEFDSSKLGYTNVNGNDATLAKAMADTTLY
-955 AGTYIIR
+955 PTYKETNVFFTTPGSGKTAAAEIKEETVGTTAPRPLYKDTYTIR
-962 ELHRQYVTVDGEKCK
+962 EIHRQYVTIDGKKYK
-977 LSEVYKIPAAI
+977 LTQVYDLGPAQKI
-988 KVTVP
+988 TV
-993 GTDNNAV
+993 
-1000 GEHDTKDAGTMTN
+1000 
-1013 IRIPSISSVAM
+1013 S
-1024 DADSATKMSITSKDA
+1024 DSAKNGAVIDFGTYTNTAIPKMTSSAISTDTNTKMSVAGKNASFKDSIKA
-1039 KFRDIVTIHNPELDK
+1039 TNLKASTK
-1054 TYTLMSIA
+1054 YTLMSVA
-1062 VDTATGLAYVGADGQ
+1062 VD
-1077 YVRTTEYLGKGS
+1077 
-1089 GLIGADVPLE
+1089 
-1099 LTANTT
+1099 ANTGKAYKDASGKYVAKNVEFTT
-1105 GTEVNQLTF
+1105 GAVKKGTVFPETTASVTFTGVNTSNVKSRKLVF
-1114 FEYLVEGKTTNLV
+1114 YEYLVEGSVTKTVSL
-1127 GVDSDGKPV
+1127 DSAGKPV
-1136 EPAKC
+1136 EPANC

-1158 SLETEVLVNSTKT
+1158 SLET
-1171 NESPAA
+1171 
-1177 ISTVTDTVTT
+1177 
-1187 HGLIAGESFT
+1187 
-1197 INSTIKVDG
+1197 
-1206 KSIGVQSTDFTADGK
+1206 
-1221 DKEVSVVFKDL
+1221 
-1232 DLSKLANKRLS
+1232 
-1243 IVTELIYKNKVIL
+1243 
-1256 THNDD
+1256 
-1261 GKDLNEEFYTPEMH
+1261 
-1275 SNAIDVD
+1275 
-1282 TLTKMSKTSETA
+1282 
-1294 KFKDTVDIKNLSAAT
+1294 
-1309 QYTLQSIAVDT
+1309 
-1320 ATGLAYKDA
+1320 
-1329 SGKYVVGHETF
+1329 
-1340 TTKTSKDNDRVGAT
+1340 
-1354 ADIEFTA
+1354 
-1361 NTKDTNV
+1361 
-1368 TQITFYEYLVRGSV
+1368 
-1382 DSDISVDEN
+1382 
-1391 GYPVRPANW
+1391 
-1400 IAEDASTSNVDQT
+1400 
-1413 LNLVNL
+1413 
-1419 ETKVLVDSTK
+1419 KVLVDSTK
-1429 TNVAPADKKV
+1429 TNVAPADEKV

-1478 KGGDETVSVP
+1478 KGDDETVSVP
-1488 FKSLDLTK
+1488 LKGLNLTE

-1519 EDGTDPDEVF
+1519 EDGTDPDEKF

-1578 STTGEEIK
+1578 SATGEEIK
-1586 KTEIEKDPYWGMLR
+1586 KTEIEKDPYWNMLK

-1636 QVLKPEKMDDMI
+1636 QVLKPEKMDDTV
-1648 NVAFDIDPR
+1648 NVTFDIDPR
-1657 SFNLEGKTITIQQ
+1657 SFNLEGKTITIRQ
-1670 VIKLNGVVV
+1670 VIKLNGVAV

-1713 TKNADVV
+1713 TKDADVV

-1760 NETISKAD
+1760 SETISKAD

-1805 LNSAE
+1805 PNSAE

-1848 LTKGEGFTLKGVV
+1848 LTKGERFTLKGVV

-1868 PMLVNGK
+1868 PMLVDGK

-1922 DGVLIDK
+1922 DGILIDK

-1989 LNKNG
+1989 LNKDG

-2044 IRTKGYEV
+2044 IRTKWYEV
-2052 CGHTEITDK
+2052 CGHTEITDE

-2134 LHVDSKKPE
+2134 LHVDSKKSE

-2155 DGLGKHKVVI
+2155 DGLGKHRIVI

-2192 DKTPNKTGDRTA
+2192 DKTPNKTGDRTVV
-2204 MFLSILVGMLGLGV
+2204 FLSILAGMLGLGV

>member
-64 DKDKNLAG
+64 DKDRNLAG

-189 SSEVSTEVTTEAVT
+189 SSEVSTEVSTEATTES
-203 EPDTQVATTSDASS
+203 DTQVATTSDASS
-217 EETEATTQIAT
+217 EETKATTQVAT

-235 VKPVA
+235 VKPIA

-245 MRAAG
+245 FRMAKAAKI
-250 ASYWI
+250 AEDVYI
-255 YGDYSGMSSGDYHV
+255 YGSEEDGCGNYHITAENGDANP
-269 STDKDNVPMS
+269 SLNGDM
-279 GNASRVF
+279 GSRTF
-286 CGTASKQGPGKP
+286 CVDWGANGPSAKNN
-298 YYGSSQGYTRRVV
+298 YTRP
-311 NNSSTVKVLSYY
+311 VKYRLGNGAKESMRKAVAYY
-323 YDVLAKQS
+323 YDVLVPAADTKGKKVTALAETEHYLS
-331 DHSANWQN
+331 SLKGNKGTTPSWASAAQN
-339 HVTQT
+339 HVALAKGDQAISISNSKPTVTCVDSKTFGTFTEKNVFVSEKLTVT
-344 AHALSYINGYGAS
+344 AKSDEQYFNYEVPSGCTVYVHRSKTW
-357 YKPSWWS
+357 YKLT
-364 AAMARP
+364 ADDK
-370 VYSMS
+370 
-375 ETQIYVGSNTTT
+375 T
-387 SVVNYTSSEI
+387 
-397 HRGNREASD
+397 
-406 GLHTLYN
+406 HTLRKNDVFYVVTPKSN
-413 VQWTAVKTVSG
+413 ANKTFSISG
-424 TSLKNYFTVKV
+424 T
-435 PSNVRIYVK
+435 
-444 RNNGKWGSATNTDVN
+444 AA
-459 LYSGDKFFF
+459 SG
-468 TTSKLTDRTTTIAN
+468 
-482 SKAALTGFTA
+482 G
-492 YAYDPVNTKNQTMYG
+492 
-507 NGVSETRSI
+507 
-516 QFSIPWKD
+516 WD
-524 VYHKLTLDK
+524 VYYYEPNDPAWLGCQEMMLAAETDKPKFTLKFKTEELPDPINI
-533 LVCVGGNYKVDASTA
+533 VIDKVDSVRED
-548 GTQYTVYWVDKTTNS
+548 GTQVGKT
-563 NRFGKI
+563 
-569 AVFEIQTN
+569 
-577 GKGKVKY
+577 
-584 LRQNNYGTTFK
+584 
-595 PSGFGTYTLD
+595 
-605 GLPTGVYRIVETK
+605 
-618 TNDGFETA
+618 
-626 KPCRI
+626 
-631 NFSNGAA
+631 
-638 VDAEG
+638 
-643 NASGESKHFEIAFK
+643 
-657 TNDNVKN
+657 
-664 QVANFTSF
+664 
-672 EQKESGDPLAIKI
+672 
-685 QKIDA
+685 
-690 DTKETVGLGSGS
+690 S
-702 LAGAEFTIKY
+702 LAGAIFKMEYFKGKTT
-712 YEDAEGVG
+712 A
-720 TIGISV
+720 S
-726 PTGTPT
+726 GTPT
-732 ARWVIKTDEDGYASL
+732 NTWYIKTVKNAVGDYTARFDKTCLVTGDKNYPSDIAPKDIDPTGLYELYDG
-747 ANDEYI
+747 
-753 VSKPSK
+753 
-759 LPDSVK
+759 
-765 IVKGKYNICKPGT
+765 T
-778 IVITESEAPKNYNKF
+778 MRITEVKAPSGYKVVDGKNKGF
-793 SKVTTQAGTSTDVDN
+793 FKVKQTKVTGSSITVRVTGGRTIYAGAEITADAFKQYEQKERYDFKLKKVDSYGN
-808 VVIRADYNDKGEI
+808 
-821 KLYSCKKDQS
+821 
-831 GKLVK
+831 
-836 FGASMTG
+836 
-843 SAIKIYE
+843 
-850 PVKRYNLRLQKTDGY
+850 
-865 EHPMANV
+865 PMAGV
-872 AFVITCRETGESHVM
+872 AF
-887 LTDSDGI
+887 L
-894 LDTSRVVTSGGK
+894 
-906 FKVNANDDLYEQA
+906 
-919 LTDNSIIPE
+919 
-928 YVQTSVFFNDDSDVA
+928 
-943 VTASRHSEGALY
+943 VTASNGDQHVVVTGKNGEFDSSKLGYTNVNGNDATLAKAMADTTLY
-955 AGTYIIR
+955 PTYKETNVFFTTPGSGKTAAAEIKEETVDGKAPRPLYKDTYTIR
-962 ELHRQYVTVDGEKCK
+962 EIHRQYVTIDGKKYK
-977 LSEVYKIPAAI
+977 LTQVYDLGPAQKI
-988 KVTVP
+988 TV
-993 GTDNNAV
+993 
-1000 GEHDTKDAGTMTN
+1000 
-1013 IRIPSISSVAM
+1013 S
-1024 DADSATKMSITSKDA
+1024 DSAKNGAVIDFGTYTNTAIPKMTSSAISTDTNTKMSVAGKNSSLKDSVKA
-1039 KFRDIVTIHNPELDK
+1039 TNLKASTK
-1054 TYTLMSIA
+1054 YTLMSVA
-1062 VDTATGLAYVGADGQ
+1062 VDANTGKAYKDADGK
-1077 YVRTTEYLGKGS
+1077 YVAKNVEF
-1089 GLIGADVPLE
+1089 
-1099 LTANTT
+1099 TT
-1105 GTEVNQLTF
+1105 GAVKKGTVFPETTASVTFTGVNTSNVKSRKLVF
-1114 FEYLVEGKTTNLV
+1114 YEYLVEGSVTKTVSL
-1127 GVDSDGKPV
+1127 DSAGKPV
-1136 EPAKC
+1136 EPANC

-1158 SLETEVLVNSTKT
+1158 SLET
-1171 NESPAA
+1171 
-1177 ISTVTDTVTT
+1177 
-1187 HGLIAGESFT
+1187 
-1197 INSTIKVDG
+1197 
-1206 KSIGVQSTDFTADGK
+1206 
-1221 DKEVSVVFKDL
+1221 
-1232 DLSKLANKRLS
+1232 
-1243 IVTELIYKNKVIL
+1243 
-1256 THNDD
+1256 
-1261 GKDLNEEFYTPEMH
+1261 
-1275 SNAIDVD
+1275 
-1282 TLTKMSKTSETA
+1282 
-1294 KFKDTVDIKNLSAAT
+1294 
-1309 QYTLQSIAVDT
+1309 
-1320 ATGLAYKDA
+1320 
-1329 SGKYVVGHETF
+1329 
-1340 TTKTSKDNDRVGAT
+1340 
-1354 ADIEFTA
+1354 
-1361 NTKDTNV
+1361 
-1368 TQITFYEYLVRGSV
+1368 
-1382 DSDISVDEN
+1382 
-1391 GYPVRPANW
+1391 
-1400 IAEDASTSNVDQT
+1400 
-1413 LNLVNL
+1413 
-1419 ETKVLVDSTK
+1419 KVLVDSTK
-1429 TNVAPADKKV
+1429 TNVAPADEKV

-1478 KGGDETVSVP
+1478 KGDDETVSVP
-1488 FKSLDLTK
+1488 LKGLNLTE

-1519 EDGTDPDEVF
+1519 EDGTDPDEKF

-1578 STTGEEIK
+1578 SATGEEIK
-1586 KTEIEKDPYWGMLR
+1586 KTEIEKDPYWNMLK

-1636 QVLKPEKMDDMI
+1636 QVLKPEKMDDTV
-1648 NVAFDIDPR
+1648 NVTFDIDPR
-1657 SFNLEGKTITIQQ
+1657 SFNLEGKTITIRQ
-1670 VIKLNGVVV
+1670 VIKLNGVAV

-1713 TKNADVV
+1713 TKDADVV

-1760 NETISKAD
+1760 SETISKAD

-1805 LNSAE
+1805 PNSAE

-1848 LTKGEGFTLKGVV
+1848 LTKGERFTLKGVV

-1868 PMLVNGK
+1868 PMLVDGK

-1922 DGVLIDK
+1922 DGILIDK

-1989 LNKNG
+1989 LNKDG

-2052 CGHTEITDK
+2052 CGHTEITDE

-2134 LHVDSKKPE
+2134 LHVDSKKSE

-2155 DGLGKHKVVI
+2155 DGLGKHRIVI

-2192 DKTPNKTGDRTA
+2192 DKTPNKTGDRTVV
-2204 MFLSILVGMLGLGV
+2204 FLSILAGMLGLGV

>member
-64 DKDKNLAG
+64 DKDRNLAG

-99 GGDDRVVYKSLE
+99 GGDDRVVYKNLE

-130 YYQLDKKLF
+130 YYQLDEKLF

-183 ATPTDA
+183 ATSTDA
-189 SSEVSTEVTTEAVT
+189 SSEVSTEVTTEAIT

-217 EETEATTQIAT
+217 EETETTTQVAT

-235 VKPVA
+235 MKPVA

-245 MRAAG
+245 FRMAKAAKVAFANSVWVNGSFG
-250 ASYWI
+250 AG
-255 YGDYSGMSSGDYHV
+255 YGNYHIVASEYTDGPSGANGDMG
-269 STDKDNVPMS
+269 T
-279 GNASRVF
+279 RVF
-286 CGTASKQGPGKP
+286 CVQKDKYGPCSSNTGKGGVLYSKENI
-298 YYGSSQGYTRRVV
+298 GSEPTEIAMK
-311 NNSSTVKVLSYY
+311 KVLAYY
-323 YDVLAKQS
+323 YDELPKNGTTLKETE
-331 DHSANWQN
+331 HY
-339 HVTQT
+339 
-344 AHALSYINGYGAS
+344 LSLLYSNSGET
-357 YKPSWWS
+357 PSWAKKAKEHPLYTADQAKISFTVDSTAAETKSYSSISFKNETYTNVFVSKRFIVTTS
-364 AAMARP
+364 ATKQYCTLTVPKGVTLWIRRASDNSTVTGKADTTVTLYKGDTVRL
-370 VYSMS
+370 VTSKSKHGS
-375 ETQIYVGSNTTT
+375 ETTLSGTGHYGEWSFCYYIPNDIRYVGFQKLLTGSRT
-387 SVVNYTSSEI
+387 
-397 HRGNREASD
+397 
-406 GLHTLYN
+406 
-413 VQWTAVKTVSG
+413 QPTVSLSV
-424 TSLKNYFTVKV
+424 TW
-435 PSNVRIYVK
+435 P
-444 RNNGKWGSATNTDVN
+444 
-459 LYSGDKFFF
+459 
-468 TTSKLTDRTTTIAN
+468 
-482 SKAALTGFTA
+482 
-492 YAYDPVNTKNQTMYG
+492 AYDPINI
-507 NGVSETRSI
+507 EI
-516 QFSIPWKD
+516 D
-524 VYHKLTLDK
+524 
-533 LVCVGGNYKVDASTA
+533 KVDSIRED
-548 GTQYTVYWVDKTTNS
+548 GTQVGKT
-563 NRFGKI
+563 
-569 AVFEIQTN
+569 
-577 GKGKVKY
+577 
-584 LRQNNYGTTFK
+584 
-595 PSGFGTYTLD
+595 
-605 GLPTGVYRIVETK
+605 
-618 TNDGFETA
+618 
-626 KPCRI
+626 
-631 NFSNGAA
+631 
-638 VDAEG
+638 
-643 NASGESKHFEIAFK
+643 
-657 TNDNVKN
+657 
-664 QVANFTSF
+664 
-672 EQKESGDPLAIKI
+672 
-685 QKIDA
+685 
-690 DTKETVGLGSGS
+690 S
-702 LAGAEFTIKY
+702 LAGAIFKMEYFKGKTI
-712 YEDAEGVG
+712 A
-720 TIGISV
+720 S
-726 PTGTPT
+726 GTPT
-732 ARWVIKTDEDGYASL
+732 NTWYIKTVKNGSHYRAAFSKTCLVTGNKNYPSDAAPETVSNTGIYELEDGAMR
-747 ANDEYI
+747 
-753 VSKPSK
+753 
-759 LPDSVK
+759 
-765 IVKGKYNICKPGT
+765 
-778 IVITESEAPKNYNKF
+778 ITEVKAPSGYKVVDGKNKGFFYIGSK
-793 SKVTTQAGTSTDVDN
+793 KVTGQASITVRVTGGKTILAGTEISAEAFKQYEQKERYDFKLKKVDSYGN
-808 VVIRADYNDKGEI
+808 
-821 KLYSCKKDQS
+821 
-831 GKLVK
+831 
-836 FGASMTG
+836 
-843 SAIKIYE
+843 
-850 PVKRYNLRLQKTDGY
+850 
-865 EHPMANV
+865 PMAGV
-872 AFVITCRETGESHVM
+872 AF
-887 LTDSDGI
+887 L
-894 LDTSRVVTSGGK
+894 
-906 FKVNANDDLYEQA
+906 
-919 LTDNSIIPE
+919 
-928 YVQTSVFFNDDSDVA
+928 
-943 VTASRHSEGALY
+943 VTASNGDQHVVVTDKNGEFDSSKLDYTNVNGNDATLAKAMADTTLY
-955 AGTYIIR
+955 PTYKETNVFFTTPGSGKTAAAEIKEETVDGKAPRPLYKDTYTIR
-962 ELHRQYVTVDGEKCK
+962 EIHRQYVTIDGKKYK
-977 LSEVYKIPAAI
+977 LTQVYDLGPAQKI
-988 KVTVP
+988 TV
-993 GTDNNAV
+993 
-1000 GEHDTKDAGTMTN
+1000 
-1013 IRIPSISSVAM
+1013 S
-1024 DADSATKMSITSKDA
+1024 DSAKNGAVIDFGTYTNTAIPKMTSSAISTDTNTKMSVAGKNSSFKDSVKA
-1039 KFRDIVTIHNPELDK
+1039 TNLKASTK
-1054 TYTLMSIA
+1054 YTLMSVA
-1062 VDTATGLAYVGADGQ
+1062 VDANTGKAYKDADGK
-1077 YVRTTEYLGKGS
+1077 YVAKNVEF
-1089 GLIGADVPLE
+1089 
-1099 LTANTT
+1099 TT
-1105 GTEVNQLTF
+1105 GAVKKGTVFPETTASVTFTGVNTSNVKSRKLVF
-1114 FEYLVEGKTTNLV
+1114 YEYLVEGSVTKTVSL
-1127 GVDSDGKPV
+1127 DSAGKPV
-1136 EPAKC
+1136 EPANC

-1158 SLETEVLVNSTKT
+1158 SLET
-1171 NESPAA
+1171 
-1177 ISTVTDTVTT
+1177 
-1187 HGLIAGESFT
+1187 
-1197 INSTIKVDG
+1197 
-1206 KSIGVQSTDFTADGK
+1206 
-1221 DKEVSVVFKDL
+1221 
-1232 DLSKLANKRLS
+1232 
-1243 IVTELIYKNKVIL
+1243 
-1256 THNDD
+1256 
-1261 GKDLNEEFYTPEMH
+1261 
-1275 SNAIDVD
+1275 
-1282 TLTKMSKTSETA
+1282 
-1294 KFKDTVDIKNLSAAT
+1294 
-1309 QYTLQSIAVDT
+1309 
-1320 ATGLAYKDA
+1320 
-1329 SGKYVVGHETF
+1329 
-1340 TTKTSKDNDRVGAT
+1340 
-1354 ADIEFTA
+1354 
-1361 NTKDTNV
+1361 
-1368 TQITFYEYLVRGSV
+1368 
-1382 DSDISVDEN
+1382 
-1391 GYPVRPANW
+1391 
-1400 IAEDASTSNVDQT
+1400 
-1413 LNLVNL
+1413 
-1419 ETKVLVDSTK
+1419 KVLVDSTK
-1429 TNVAPADKKV
+1429 TNVAPADEKV

-1478 KGGDETVSVP
+1478 KGDDETVSVP
-1488 FKSLDLTK
+1488 LKGLNLTE

-1519 EDGTDPDEVF
+1519 EDGTDPDEKF

-1578 STTGEEIK
+1578 SATGEEIK
-1586 KTEIEKDPYWGMLR
+1586 KTEIEKDPYWNMLK

-1636 QVLKPEKMDDMI
+1636 QVLKPEKMDDTV
-1648 NVAFDIDPR
+1648 NVTFDIDPR
-1657 SFNLEGKTITIQQ
+1657 SFNLEGKTITIRQ
-1670 VIKLNGVVV
+1670 VIKLNGVAV

-1713 TKNADVV
+1713 TKDADVV
-1720 DTIFCKNLATGIS
+1720 DTIFYKNLATGIS

-1760 NETISKAD
+1760 SETISKAD

-1805 LNSAE
+1805 PNSAE

-1848 LTKGEGFTLKGVV
+1848 LTKGERFTLKGVV

-1868 PMLVNGK
+1868 PMLVDGK

-1922 DGVLIDK
+1922 DGILIDK

-1989 LNKNG
+1989 LNKDG

-2052 CGHTEITDK
+2052 CGHTEITDEC
-2061 GQQIHYPELKTS
+2061 QQIHYPELKTS

-2192 DKTPNKTGDRTA
+2192 DKPNQTGDRTV
-2204 MFLSILVGMLGLGV
+2204 MFLSILAGMLGLGV

>member
-64 DKDKNLAG
+64 DKDRNLAG

-84 ESITEFVLSYDGKSY
+84 ESITEFVLSYDGKAY
-99 GGDDRVVYKSLE
+99 GGDDRVVYKNLE
-111 ERANANASKAI
+111 ERVNANASKAI

-130 YYQLDKKLF
+130 YYQLDEKLF

-189 SSEVSTEVTTEAVT
+189 SSEVSTEATTES
-203 EPDTQVATTSDASS
+203 DTQVATTSDASS
-217 EETEATTQIAT
+217 EETKATTQVAT

-235 VKPVA
+235 VKPIA

-245 MRAAG
+245 FRMAKAAKAATTTAVSRGTGYGYNGGTISYIFYINKGLTYNNTGYAFCMEEGKTGPTSGTGTVSSIGKGNITKALYYSFAGPGAESYDGAPSSGGLNGDNVMTLSCILDYYYTGYWDSGDFGTAYDNAISYEKWLKGKDMPNTLADTAFSIAGKSDDFTASRAA
-250 ASYWI
+250 YNI
-255 YGDYSGMSSGDYHV
+255 
-269 STDKDNVPMS
+269 TDKTQTTNEWAVVSKKSVTVTIPTGVTMHKTDS
-279 GNASRVF
+279 KGKKSTHGA
-286 CGTASKQGPGKP
+286 GTA
-298 YYGSSQGYTRRVV
+298 
-311 NNSSTVKVLSYY
+311 TVSNGDKIYFSASI
-323 YDVLAKQS
+323 AKGGTS
-331 DHSANWQN
+331 D
-339 HVTQT
+339 
-344 AHALSYINGYGAS
+344 I
-357 YKPSWWS
+357 KF
-364 AAMARP
+364 
-370 VYSMS
+370 
-375 ETQIYVGSNTTT
+375 T
-387 SVVNYTSSEI
+387 SVKGYSAYKADFGAELQVLGFLGEPTDKEFTAKLQWNSPNFSLRKTDSKTRQPVEGAEYLVYCAQDNEKVNVVRFKTNSNGVGEITSVNPTQASGEVGKTVVKLKAGVRYYIVETKAPEHYKLNKNKQIAIGGEKYPYEAHIGVNATDGHVDYTSITGATFSTTAT
-397 HRGNREASD
+397 GVTY
-406 GLHTLYN
+406 HT
-413 VQWTAVKTVSG
+413 VDKVAHDPVSIVIRKIDSVSG
-424 TSLKNYFTVKV
+424 RAVPAGTAALAGAVFKMEYFK
-435 PSNVRIYVK
+435 
-444 RNNGKWGSATNTDVN
+444 GKDSVSGSATNTWYLQTKLADGRYVARFARGY
-459 LYSGDKFFF
+459 LYSDSTHKSDAAPAEVDASGVYELEAGCMRITEVIAPSGYEKVTADNAGWIKLGGSIDRLTESASITVKIGNGNIYYGNTAVKDGVVEIGEQKERYDFKLKKVDSYGNPMAGVAFLVTASNGDQHVVVTDKNGEFDSSKLDYTNVNGNDATLAKAMADTTLYPTYKETNVFF
-468 TTSKLTDRTTTIAN
+468 TTPGSGKTAAAEIKEETVDG
-482 SKAALTGFTA
+482 KAPRPL
-492 YAYDPVNTKNQTMYG
+492 Y
-507 NGVSETRSI
+507 
-516 QFSIPWKD
+516 KD
-524 VYHKLTLDK
+524 
-533 LVCVGGNYKVDASTA
+533 
-548 GTQYTVYWVDKTTNS
+548 
-563 NRFGKI
+563 
-569 AVFEIQTN
+569 
-577 GKGKVKY
+577 
-584 LRQNNYGTTFK
+584 
-595 PSGFGTYTLD
+595 TYT
-605 GLPTGVYRIVETK
+605 
-618 TNDGFETA
+618 
-626 KPCRI
+626 
-631 NFSNGAA
+631 
-638 VDAEG
+638 
-643 NASGESKHFEIAFK
+643 
-657 TNDNVKN
+657 
-664 QVANFTSF
+664 
-672 EQKESGDPLAIKI
+672 
-685 QKIDA
+685 
-690 DTKETVGLGSGS
+690 
-702 LAGAEFTIKY
+702 
-712 YEDAEGVG
+712 
-720 TIGISV
+720 
-726 PTGTPT
+726 
-732 ARWVIKTDEDGYASL
+732 
-747 ANDEYI
+747 
-753 VSKPSK
+753 
-759 LPDSVK
+759 
-765 IVKGKYNICKPGT
+765 
-778 IVITESEAPKNYNKF
+778 
-793 SKVTTQAGTSTDVDN
+793 
-808 VVIRADYNDKGEI
+808 
-821 KLYSCKKDQS
+821 
-831 GKLVK
+831 
-836 FGASMTG
+836 
-843 SAIKIYE
+843 
-850 PVKRYNLRLQKTDGY
+850 
-865 EHPMANV
+865 
-872 AFVITCRETGESHVM
+872 
-887 LTDSDGI
+887 
-894 LDTSRVVTSGGK
+894 
-906 FKVNANDDLYEQA
+906 
-919 LTDNSIIPE
+919 
-928 YVQTSVFFNDDSDVA
+928 
-943 VTASRHSEGALY
+943 
-955 AGTYIIR
+955 IR
-962 ELHRQYVTVDGEKCK
+962 EIHRQYVTIDGKKYK
-977 LSEVYKIPAAI
+977 LTQVYDLGPAQKI
-988 KVTVP
+988 TV
-993 GTDNNAV
+993 
-1000 GEHDTKDAGTMTN
+1000 
-1013 IRIPSISSVAM
+1013 S
-1024 DADSATKMSITSKDA
+1024 DSAKNGAVIDFGTYTNTAIPKMTSSAISTDTNTKMSVAGKNSSFKDSVKA
-1039 KFRDIVTIHNPELDK
+1039 TNLKASTK
-1054 TYTLMSIA
+1054 YTLMSVA
-1062 VDTATGLAYVGADGQ
+1062 VDANTGKAYKDADGK
-1077 YVRTTEYLGKGS
+1077 YVAKNVEF
-1089 GLIGADVPLE
+1089 
-1099 LTANTT
+1099 TT
-1105 GTEVNQLTF
+1105 GAVKKGTVFPETTASVTFTGVNTSNVKSRKLVF
-1114 FEYLVEGKTTNLV
+1114 YEYLVEGSVTKTVSL
-1127 GVDSDGKPV
+1127 DSAGKPV
-1136 EPAKC
+1136 EPANC

-1158 SLETEVLVNSTKT
+1158 SLET
-1171 NESPAA
+1171 
-1177 ISTVTDTVTT
+1177 
-1187 HGLIAGESFT
+1187 
-1197 INSTIKVDG
+1197 
-1206 KSIGVQSTDFTADGK
+1206 
-1221 DKEVSVVFKDL
+1221 
-1232 DLSKLANKRLS
+1232 
-1243 IVTELIYKNKVIL
+1243 
-1256 THNDD
+1256 
-1261 GKDLNEEFYTPEMH
+1261 
-1275 SNAIDVD
+1275 
-1282 TLTKMSKTSETA
+1282 
-1294 KFKDTVDIKNLSAAT
+1294 
-1309 QYTLQSIAVDT
+1309 
-1320 ATGLAYKDA
+1320 
-1329 SGKYVVGHETF
+1329 
-1340 TTKTSKDNDRVGAT
+1340 
-1354 ADIEFTA
+1354 
-1361 NTKDTNV
+1361 
-1368 TQITFYEYLVRGSV
+1368 
-1382 DSDISVDEN
+1382 
-1391 GYPVRPANW
+1391 
-1400 IAEDASTSNVDQT
+1400 
-1413 LNLVNL
+1413 
-1419 ETKVLVDSTK
+1419 KVLVDSTK
-1429 TNVAPADKKV
+1429 TNVAPADEKV

-1478 KGGDETVSVP
+1478 KGDDETVSVP
-1488 FKSLDLTK
+1488 LKGLNLTE

-1519 EDGTDPDEVF
+1519 EDGTDPDEKF

-1578 STTGEEIK
+1578 SATGEEIK
-1586 KTEIEKDPYWGMLR
+1586 KTEIEKDPYWNMLK

-1636 QVLKPEKMDDMI
+1636 QVLKPEKMDDTV
-1648 NVAFDIDPR
+1648 NVTFDIDPR
-1657 SFNLEGKTITIQQ
+1657 SFNLEGKTITIRQ
-1670 VIKLNGVVV
+1670 VIKLNGVAV

-1713 TKNADVV
+1713 TKDADVV

-1760 NETISKAD
+1760 SETISKAD

-1805 LNSAE
+1805 PNSAE

-1848 LTKGEGFTLKGVV
+1848 LTKGERFTLKGVV

-1868 PMLVNGK
+1868 PMLVDGK

-1922 DGVLIDK
+1922 DGILIDK

-1989 LNKNG
+1989 LNKDG

-2052 CGHTEITDK
+2052 CGHTEITDE

-2155 DGLGKHKVVI
+2155 DGLGKHRIVI

-2192 DKTPNKTGDRTA
+2192 DKPKQTGDRTA
-2204 MFLSILVGMLGLGV
+2204 MFLSILAGMLGLGV

>member
-64 DKDKNLAG
+64 DKDRNLAG

-153 NTVGSF
+153 NIVGSF

-183 ATPTDA
+183 ATSTDA
-189 SSEVSTEVTTEAVT
+189 SSEVSTEVTTETTT
-203 EPDTQVATTSDASS
+203 ESDTQVATTSDASS
-217 EETEATTQIAT
+217 EETETTTQVAT

-245 MRAAG
+245 FRMAKAAKAAFANNVWVNGSFG
-250 ASYWI
+250 AG
-255 YGDYSGMSSGDYHV
+255 YGNYHIVASEYTDGPSGTNGDMG
-269 STDKDNVPMS
+269 T
-279 GNASRVF
+279 RVF
-286 CGTASKQGPGKP
+286 CVQKDKYGPCSSNTGKGGVLYSKENI
-298 YYGSSQGYTRRVV
+298 GSEPTEIVMK
-311 NNSSTVKVLSYY
+311 KVLAYY
-323 YDVLAKQS
+323 YDELPKNGTTLKETE
-331 DHSANWQN
+331 HY
-339 HVTQT
+339 
-344 AHALSYINGYGAS
+344 LSLLYSNSGET
-357 YKPSWWS
+357 PSWAKAAKEHPLYTAAQAKISFTVDSTAAETKSYSSISFRNETYTNVFVSKRFIVTTS
-364 AAMARP
+364 ATKQYCTLTVPKGVTLWIRRASDNSTVTGKADTTVTLYKGDTVRL
-370 VYSMS
+370 VTSKSKHGS
-375 ETQIYVGSNTTT
+375 ETTLSGTGHYGEWSFCYYIPNDIRYVGFQKLLTGSRT
-387 SVVNYTSSEI
+387 
-397 HRGNREASD
+397 
-406 GLHTLYN
+406 
-413 VQWTAVKTVSG
+413 QPTVSLSV
-424 TSLKNYFTVKV
+424 TW
-435 PSNVRIYVK
+435 P
-444 RNNGKWGSATNTDVN
+444 
-459 LYSGDKFFF
+459 
-468 TTSKLTDRTTTIAN
+468 
-482 SKAALTGFTA
+482 
-492 YAYDPVNTKNQTMYG
+492 AYDPINI
-507 NGVSETRSI
+507 EI
-516 QFSIPWKD
+516 D
-524 VYHKLTLDK
+524 
-533 LVCVGGNYKVDASTA
+533 KVDSIRED
-548 GTQYTVYWVDKTTNS
+548 GTQVGKT
-563 NRFGKI
+563 
-569 AVFEIQTN
+569 
-577 GKGKVKY
+577 
-584 LRQNNYGTTFK
+584 
-595 PSGFGTYTLD
+595 
-605 GLPTGVYRIVETK
+605 
-618 TNDGFETA
+618 
-626 KPCRI
+626 
-631 NFSNGAA
+631 
-638 VDAEG
+638 
-643 NASGESKHFEIAFK
+643 
-657 TNDNVKN
+657 
-664 QVANFTSF
+664 
-672 EQKESGDPLAIKI
+672 
-685 QKIDA
+685 
-690 DTKETVGLGSGS
+690 S
-702 LAGAEFTIKY
+702 LAGAIFKMEYFKGKTT
-712 YEDAEGVG
+712 ASGA
-720 TIGISV
+720 
-726 PTGTPT
+726 PTNT
-732 ARWVIKTDEDGYASL
+732 WYIKTVKNGSHYRAAFSKTCLVTGNKNYPSDAAPETVSNTGIYELEDGAMR
-747 ANDEYI
+747 
-753 VSKPSK
+753 
-759 LPDSVK
+759 
-765 IVKGKYNICKPGT
+765 
-778 IVITESEAPKNYNKF
+778 ITEVKAPSGYKVVDGKNKGF
-793 SKVTTQAGTSTDVDN
+793 FKVKQTKVTGSSITVRVTGGRTIYAGAEITADAFKQYEQKERYDFRLKKVDSYGN
-808 VVIRADYNDKGEI
+808 
-821 KLYSCKKDQS
+821 
-831 GKLVK
+831 
-836 FGASMTG
+836 
-843 SAIKIYE
+843 
-850 PVKRYNLRLQKTDGY
+850 
-865 EHPMANV
+865 PMAGV
-872 AFVITCRETGESHVM
+872 AF
-887 LTDSDGI
+887 L
-894 LDTSRVVTSGGK
+894 
-906 FKVNANDDLYEQA
+906 
-919 LTDNSIIPE
+919 
-928 YVQTSVFFNDDSDVA
+928 
-943 VTASRHSEGALY
+943 VTASNGDQHVVVTDKNGEFDSSKLGYTNVNGNDATLAKAIADTTLY
-955 AGTYIIR
+955 PTYKETNVFFTTPGSGKTAAAEIKEETVDGKAPRPLYKDTYTIR
-962 ELHRQYVTVDGEKCK
+962 EIHRQYVTIDGKKYK
-977 LSEVYKIPAAI
+977 LTQVYDLGPAQKI
-988 KVTVP
+988 TVSDSVKNGAVIDF
-993 GTDNNAV
+993 GTY
-1000 GEHDTKDAGTMTN
+1000 TN
-1013 IRIPSISSVAM
+1013 IAIPKMTSSAIST
-1024 DADSATKMSITSKDA
+1024 DTNTKMSVAGKNASFKDSIKA
-1039 KFRDIVTIHNPELDK
+1039 TNLKASTK
-1054 TYTLMSIA
+1054 YTLMSVA
-1062 VDTATGLAYVGADGQ
+1062 VDANTGKAYKDADGK
-1077 YVRTTEYLGKGS
+1077 YVAKNVEF
-1089 GLIGADVPLE
+1089 
-1099 LTANTT
+1099 TT
-1105 GTEVNQLTF
+1105 GAVKKGTVFPETTASVTFTGVNTSNVKSRKLVF
-1114 FEYLVEGKTTNLV
+1114 YEYLVEGSVTKTVSL
-1127 GVDSDGKPV
+1127 DSAGKPV
-1136 EPAKC
+1136 EPANC
-1141 VAKDASVSNK
+1141 VTKDASVSNK

-1158 SLETEVLVNSTKT
+1158 SLET
-1171 NESPAA
+1171 
-1177 ISTVTDTVTT
+1177 
-1187 HGLIAGESFT
+1187 
-1197 INSTIKVDG
+1197 
-1206 KSIGVQSTDFTADGK
+1206 
-1221 DKEVSVVFKDL
+1221 
-1232 DLSKLANKRLS
+1232 
-1243 IVTELIYKNKVIL
+1243 
-1256 THNDD
+1256 
-1261 GKDLNEEFYTPEMH
+1261 
-1275 SNAIDVD
+1275 
-1282 TLTKMSKTSETA
+1282 
-1294 KFKDTVDIKNLSAAT
+1294 
-1309 QYTLQSIAVDT
+1309 
-1320 ATGLAYKDA
+1320 
-1329 SGKYVVGHETF
+1329 
-1340 TTKTSKDNDRVGAT
+1340 
-1354 ADIEFTA
+1354 
-1361 NTKDTNV
+1361 
-1368 TQITFYEYLVRGSV
+1368 
-1382 DSDISVDEN
+1382 
-1391 GYPVRPANW
+1391 
-1400 IAEDASTSNVDQT
+1400 
-1413 LNLVNL
+1413 
-1419 ETKVLVDSTK
+1419 KVLVDSTK
-1429 TNVAPADKKV
+1429 TNVAPADEKV

-1478 KGGDETVSVP
+1478 KGDDETVSVP
-1488 FKSLDLTK
+1488 LKGLNLTE

-1519 EDGTDPDEVF
+1519 EDGTDPDEKF

-1578 STTGEEIK
+1578 SATGEEIK
-1586 KTEIEKDPYWGMLR
+1586 KTEIEKDPYWNMLK

-1636 QVLKPEKMDDMI
+1636 QVLKPEKMDDTV
-1648 NVAFDIDPR
+1648 NVTFDIDPR
-1657 SFNLEGKTITIQQ
+1657 SFNLEGKTITIRQ
-1670 VIKLNGVVV
+1670 VIKLNGVAV

-1713 TKNADVV
+1713 TKDADVV

-1760 NETISKAD
+1760 SETISKAD

-1805 LNSAE
+1805 PNSAE

-1848 LTKGEGFTLKGVV
+1848 LTKGERFTLKGVV

-1868 PMLVNGK
+1868 PMLVDGK

-1884 AKGNSEE
+1884 AKENSEE

-1922 DGVLIDK
+1922 DGILIDK

-1989 LNKNG
+1989 LNKDG

-2052 CGHTEITDK
+2052 CGHTEITDE

-2155 DGLGKHKVVI
+2155 DGLGKHRIVI

-2192 DKTPNKTGDRTA
+2192 DKTPNKTGDRTV
-2204 MFLSILVGMLGLGV
+2204 MFLSILAGMLGLGV
-2218 VTLFVTRRKK
+2218 VTLFVTKRKK

>member
-64 DKDKNLAG
+64 DKDRNLAG

-99 GGDDRVVYKSLE
+99 GGDDRVVYKNLE
-111 ERANANASKAI
+111 ERADANASKAI

-130 YYQLDKKLF
+130 YYQLDEKLF

-153 NTVGSF
+153 NIVGSF

-183 ATPTDA
+183 ATSTDA
-189 SSEVSTEVTTEAVT
+189 SSEVSTEVNTEATT

-217 EETEATTQIAT
+217 EETETTTQIAT

-245 MRAAG
+245 FRMAKAAKI
-250 ASYWI
+250 AEDVYI
-255 YGDYSGMSSGDYHV
+255 YGSEEDGCGNYHI
-269 STDKDNVPMS
+269 TAEN
-279 GNASRVF
+279 GNANPSLNGDMGSRTF
-286 CGTASKQGPGKP
+286 CVDWGANGPSAKNN
-298 YYGSSQGYTRRVV
+298 YTRP
-311 NNSSTVKVLSYY
+311 VKYRLGNGAKESMRKAVAYY
-323 YDVLAKQS
+323 YDVLVPAADTKGKKVTALTETEHYLS
-331 DHSANWQN
+331 SLKGNKGTTPSWASAAQN
-339 HVTQT
+339 HVALAKGDQAISISNSKPTVTCVDSKTFGTFTEKNVFVSEKLTVT
-344 AHALSYINGYGAS
+344 AKSDEQYFNYEVPSGCTVYVHRSKTW
-357 YKPSWWS
+357 YKLT
-364 AAMARP
+364 ADDK
-370 VYSMS
+370 
-375 ETQIYVGSNTTT
+375 T
-387 SVVNYTSSEI
+387 
-397 HRGNREASD
+397 
-406 GLHTLYN
+406 HTLRKNDVFYVVTPKSN
-413 VQWTAVKTVSG
+413 ANKTFSISG
-424 TSLKNYFTVKV
+424 T
-435 PSNVRIYVK
+435 
-444 RNNGKWGSATNTDVN
+444 AA
-459 LYSGDKFFF
+459 SG
-468 TTSKLTDRTTTIAN
+468 
-482 SKAALTGFTA
+482 G
-492 YAYDPVNTKNQTMYG
+492 
-507 NGVSETRSI
+507 
-516 QFSIPWKD
+516 WD
-524 VYHKLTLDK
+524 VYYYEPNDPAWLGCQEMMLAAETDKPKFTLKFKTEELPDPI
-533 LVCVGGNYKVDASTA
+533 NIEIDKVDSVRED
-548 GTQYTVYWVDKTTNS
+548 GTQVGKT
-563 NRFGKI
+563 
-569 AVFEIQTN
+569 
-577 GKGKVKY
+577 
-584 LRQNNYGTTFK
+584 
-595 PSGFGTYTLD
+595 
-605 GLPTGVYRIVETK
+605 
-618 TNDGFETA
+618 
-626 KPCRI
+626 
-631 NFSNGAA
+631 
-638 VDAEG
+638 
-643 NASGESKHFEIAFK
+643 
-657 TNDNVKN
+657 
-664 QVANFTSF
+664 
-672 EQKESGDPLAIKI
+672 
-685 QKIDA
+685 
-690 DTKETVGLGSGS
+690 S
-702 LAGAEFTIKY
+702 LAGAIFKMEYFKGKTT
-712 YEDAEGVG
+712 A
-720 TIGISV
+720 S
-726 PTGTPT
+726 GTPT
-732 ARWVIKTDEDGYASL
+732 NTWYIKTVKDGSHYRA
-747 ANDEYI
+747 AF
-753 VSKPSK
+753 SKACLVTGDKNYPSDTAPK
-759 LPDSVK
+759 DIDPTGLYELYD
-765 IVKGKYNICKPGT
+765 GAMR
-778 IVITESEAPKNYNKF
+778 ITEVKAPSGYKVVDGKNKGFFYIGSK
-793 SKVTTQAGTSTDVDN
+793 KVTGQASITVRVTGGKTILAGTEISAEAFKQYEQKERYDFKLKKVDSYGN
-808 VVIRADYNDKGEI
+808 
-821 KLYSCKKDQS
+821 
-831 GKLVK
+831 
-836 FGASMTG
+836 
-843 SAIKIYE
+843 
-850 PVKRYNLRLQKTDGY
+850 
-865 EHPMANV
+865 PMAGV
-872 AFVITCRETGESHVM
+872 AF
-887 LTDSDGI
+887 L
-894 LDTSRVVTSGGK
+894 
-906 FKVNANDDLYEQA
+906 
-919 LTDNSIIPE
+919 
-928 YVQTSVFFNDDSDVA
+928 
-943 VTASRHSEGALY
+943 VTASNGDQHVVVTDKNGEFDSSKLGYKDVNGNDATLAKAMADTTLY
-955 AGTYIIR
+955 PTYKETNVFFTTPGSGKTAATEIKEETVGTTAPRPLYKDTYTIR
-962 ELHRQYVTVDGEKCK
+962 EIHRQYVTIDGKKYK
-977 LSEVYKIPAAI
+977 LTQVYDLGPAQKI
-988 KVTVP
+988 TVSDSVKNGAVIDF
-993 GTDNNAV
+993 GTY
-1000 GEHDTKDAGTMTN
+1000 TN
-1013 IRIPSISSVAM
+1013 IAIPKMTSSAIST
-1024 DADSATKMSITSKDA
+1024 DTNTKMSVAGKNASFKDSIKA
-1039 KFRDIVTIHNPELDK
+1039 TNLKASTK
-1054 TYTLMSIA
+1054 YTLMSVA
-1062 VDTATGLAYVGADGQ
+1062 VDANTGKAYKDADGK
-1077 YVRTTEYLGKGS
+1077 YVAKNVEF
-1089 GLIGADVPLE
+1089 
-1099 LTANTT
+1099 TT
-1105 GTEVNQLTF
+1105 GAVKKGTVFPETTASVTFTGVNTSNVKSRKLVF
-1114 FEYLVEGKTTNLV
+1114 YEYLVEGSVTKTVSL
-1127 GVDSDGKPV
+1127 DSAGKPV
-1136 EPAKC
+1136 EPANC

-1158 SLETEVLVNSTKT
+1158 SLET
-1171 NESPAA
+1171 
-1177 ISTVTDTVTT
+1177 
-1187 HGLIAGESFT
+1187 
-1197 INSTIKVDG
+1197 
-1206 KSIGVQSTDFTADGK
+1206 
-1221 DKEVSVVFKDL
+1221 
-1232 DLSKLANKRLS
+1232 
-1243 IVTELIYKNKVIL
+1243 
-1256 THNDD
+1256 
-1261 GKDLNEEFYTPEMH
+1261 
-1275 SNAIDVD
+1275 
-1282 TLTKMSKTSETA
+1282 
-1294 KFKDTVDIKNLSAAT
+1294 
-1309 QYTLQSIAVDT
+1309 
-1320 ATGLAYKDA
+1320 
-1329 SGKYVVGHETF
+1329 
-1340 TTKTSKDNDRVGAT
+1340 
-1354 ADIEFTA
+1354 
-1361 NTKDTNV
+1361 
-1368 TQITFYEYLVRGSV
+1368 
-1382 DSDISVDEN
+1382 
-1391 GYPVRPANW
+1391 
-1400 IAEDASTSNVDQT
+1400 
-1413 LNLVNL
+1413 
-1419 ETKVLVDSTK
+1419 KVLVDSTK
-1429 TNVAPADKKV
+1429 TNVAPADEKV

-1478 KGGDETVSVP
+1478 KGDDETVSVP
-1488 FKSLDLTK
+1488 LKGLNLTE

-1519 EDGTDPDEVF
+1519 EDGTDPDEKF

-1578 STTGEEIK
+1578 SATGEEIK
-1586 KTEIEKDPYWGMLR
+1586 KTEIEKDPYWNMLK

-1636 QVLKPEKMDDMI
+1636 QVLKPEKMDDTV
-1648 NVAFDIDPR
+1648 NVTFDIDPR
-1657 SFNLEGKTITIQQ
+1657 SFNLEGKTITIRQ
-1670 VIKLNGVVV
+1670 VIKLNGVAV

-1713 TKNADVV
+1713 TKDADVV

-1760 NETISKAD
+1760 SETISKAD

-1805 LNSAE
+1805 PNSAE

-1848 LTKGEGFTLKGVV
+1848 LTKGERFTLKGVV

-1868 PMLVNGK
+1868 PMLVDGK

-1922 DGVLIDK
+1922 DGILIDK

-1989 LNKNG
+1989 LNKDG

-2052 CGHTEITDK
+2052 CGHTEITDE

-2155 DGLGKHKVVI
+2155 DGLGKHRIVI

-2192 DKTPNKTGDRTA
+2192 DKTPNKTGDRTV
-2204 MFLSILVGMLGLGV
+2204 MFLSILAGMLGLGV
-2218 VTLFVTRRKK
+2218 VTLFVTKRKK

>member
-64 DKDKNLAG
+64 DKDRNLAG

-99 GGDDRVVYKSLE
+99 GGDDRVVYKNLE
-111 ERANANASKAI
+111 ERADANASKAI

-130 YYQLDKKLF
+130 YYQLDEKLF

-183 ATPTDA
+183 ATSTDA
-189 SSEVSTEVTTEAVT
+189 SSEVSTEVNTEATT

-217 EETEATTQIAT
+217 EETETTTQIAT

-245 MRAAG
+245 FRMAKAAKAATTTAVSRGTGYGYDGGTISYIFYINKGLTYNNTGYAFCMEEDKTGPTSGTGTVSSIGKSNITKALYYSFAGPGAGSYDGAPSSGGLNGDNVMTLSCILDYYYTGYWDSGDFGTAYDNAISYEKWLKGKDMPNTLADTAFSIAGKSDDFTASRAA
-250 ASYWI
+250 YNI
-255 YGDYSGMSSGDYHV
+255 
-269 STDKDNVPMS
+269 TDKTQTTNEWAVVSKKSVTVTIPTGVTMHKTDS
-279 GNASRVF
+279 KGKKSTHGA
-286 CGTASKQGPGKP
+286 GTA
-298 YYGSSQGYTRRVV
+298 
-311 NNSSTVKVLSYY
+311 TVSNGDKIYFSASI
-323 YDVLAKQS
+323 AKGGTS
-331 DHSANWQN
+331 D
-339 HVTQT
+339 
-344 AHALSYINGYGAS
+344 I
-357 YKPSWWS
+357 KF
-364 AAMARP
+364 
-370 VYSMS
+370 
-375 ETQIYVGSNTTT
+375 T
-387 SVVNYTSSEI
+387 SVKGYSAYKADFGAKLQVLGFLGEPTDKEFTAKLQWNSPNFSLRKTDSKTKQPVEGAEYLVYCAQDNEKVNVVRFKTNSNGVGEITSVNPTQASGEVGKTVVKLKAGVRYYIVETKAPEHYKLNKNKQVAIGGEKYPYEAHIGVNATDGHVDYTSITGATFSTTAT
-397 HRGNREASD
+397 GVTY
-406 GLHTLYN
+406 HT
-413 VQWTAVKTVSG
+413 VDKVAHDPVSIVIRKIDSVSG
-424 TSLKNYFTVKV
+424 RAVPAGTAALAGAVFKMEYFK
-435 PSNVRIYVK
+435 
-444 RNNGKWGSATNTDVN
+444 GKDSVSGSATNTWYLQTKLADGRYVARFARGY
-459 LYSGDKFFF
+459 LYSDSTHKSDAAPAEVDASGVYELEAGCMRITEVIAPSGYEKVTADNAGWIKLGGSIDRLTESASITVKIGNGNIYYGNTAVKDGVVEIGEQKERYDFKLKKVDSYGNPMAGVAFLVTASNGDQHVVVTDKNGEFDSSKLDYTNVNGNDATLAKAIADTTLYPTYKETNVFF
-468 TTSKLTDRTTTIAN
+468 TTPGSGKTAAAEIKEETVDG
-482 SKAALTGFTA
+482 KAPRPL
-492 YAYDPVNTKNQTMYG
+492 Y
-507 NGVSETRSI
+507 
-516 QFSIPWKD
+516 KD
-524 VYHKLTLDK
+524 
-533 LVCVGGNYKVDASTA
+533 
-548 GTQYTVYWVDKTTNS
+548 
-563 NRFGKI
+563 
-569 AVFEIQTN
+569 
-577 GKGKVKY
+577 
-584 LRQNNYGTTFK
+584 
-595 PSGFGTYTLD
+595 TYT
-605 GLPTGVYRIVETK
+605 
-618 TNDGFETA
+618 
-626 KPCRI
+626 
-631 NFSNGAA
+631 
-638 VDAEG
+638 
-643 NASGESKHFEIAFK
+643 
-657 TNDNVKN
+657 
-664 QVANFTSF
+664 
-672 EQKESGDPLAIKI
+672 
-685 QKIDA
+685 
-690 DTKETVGLGSGS
+690 
-702 LAGAEFTIKY
+702 
-712 YEDAEGVG
+712 
-720 TIGISV
+720 
-726 PTGTPT
+726 
-732 ARWVIKTDEDGYASL
+732 
-747 ANDEYI
+747 
-753 VSKPSK
+753 
-759 LPDSVK
+759 
-765 IVKGKYNICKPGT
+765 
-778 IVITESEAPKNYNKF
+778 
-793 SKVTTQAGTSTDVDN
+793 
-808 VVIRADYNDKGEI
+808 
-821 KLYSCKKDQS
+821 
-831 GKLVK
+831 
-836 FGASMTG
+836 
-843 SAIKIYE
+843 
-850 PVKRYNLRLQKTDGY
+850 
-865 EHPMANV
+865 
-872 AFVITCRETGESHVM
+872 
-887 LTDSDGI
+887 
-894 LDTSRVVTSGGK
+894 
-906 FKVNANDDLYEQA
+906 
-919 LTDNSIIPE
+919 
-928 YVQTSVFFNDDSDVA
+928 
-943 VTASRHSEGALY
+943 
-955 AGTYIIR
+955 IR
-962 ELHRQYVTVDGEKCK
+962 EIHRQYVTIDGKKYK
-977 LSEVYKIPAAI
+977 LTQVYDLGPAQKI
-988 KVTVP
+988 TV
-993 GTDNNAV
+993 
-1000 GEHDTKDAGTMTN
+1000 
-1013 IRIPSISSVAM
+1013 S
-1024 DADSATKMSITSKDA
+1024 DSAKNGAVIDFGTYTNTAIPKMTSSAISTDTNTKMSVAGKNSSFKDSVKA
-1039 KFRDIVTIHNPELDK
+1039 TNLKASTK
-1054 TYTLMSIA
+1054 YTLMSVA
-1062 VDTATGLAYVGADGQ
+1062 VDANTGKAYKDADGK
-1077 YVRTTEYLGKGS
+1077 YVAKNVEF
-1089 GLIGADVPLE
+1089 
-1099 LTANTT
+1099 TT
-1105 GTEVNQLTF
+1105 GAVKKGTVFPETTASVTFTGVNTSNVKSRKLVF
-1114 FEYLVEGKTTNLV
+1114 YEYLVEGSVTKTVSL
-1127 GVDSDGKPV
+1127 DSAGKPV
-1136 EPAKC
+1136 EPANC

-1158 SLETEVLVNSTKT
+1158 SLET
-1171 NESPAA
+1171 
-1177 ISTVTDTVTT
+1177 
-1187 HGLIAGESFT
+1187 
-1197 INSTIKVDG
+1197 
-1206 KSIGVQSTDFTADGK
+1206 
-1221 DKEVSVVFKDL
+1221 
-1232 DLSKLANKRLS
+1232 
-1243 IVTELIYKNKVIL
+1243 
-1256 THNDD
+1256 
-1261 GKDLNEEFYTPEMH
+1261 
-1275 SNAIDVD
+1275 
-1282 TLTKMSKTSETA
+1282 
-1294 KFKDTVDIKNLSAAT
+1294 
-1309 QYTLQSIAVDT
+1309 
-1320 ATGLAYKDA
+1320 
-1329 SGKYVVGHETF
+1329 
-1340 TTKTSKDNDRVGAT
+1340 
-1354 ADIEFTA
+1354 
-1361 NTKDTNV
+1361 
-1368 TQITFYEYLVRGSV
+1368 
-1382 DSDISVDEN
+1382 
-1391 GYPVRPANW
+1391 
-1400 IAEDASTSNVDQT
+1400 
-1413 LNLVNL
+1413 
-1419 ETKVLVDSTK
+1419 KVLVDSTK
-1429 TNVAPADKKV
+1429 TNVAPADEKV

-1478 KGGDETVSVP
+1478 KGDDETVSVP
-1488 FKSLDLTK
+1488 LKGLNLTE

-1519 EDGTDPDEVF
+1519 EDGTDPDEKF

-1578 STTGEEIK
+1578 SATGEEIK
-1586 KTEIEKDPYWGMLR
+1586 KTEIEKDPYWNMLK

-1636 QVLKPEKMDDMI
+1636 QVLKPEKMDDTV
-1648 NVAFDIDPR
+1648 NVTFDIDPR
-1657 SFNLEGKTITIQQ
+1657 SFNLEGKTITIRQ
-1670 VIKLNGVVV
+1670 VIKLNGVAV

-1713 TKNADVV
+1713 TKDADVV

-1760 NETISKAD
+1760 SETISKAD

-1805 LNSAE
+1805 PNSAE

-1848 LTKGEGFTLKGVV
+1848 LTKGERFTLKGVV

-1868 PMLVNGK
+1868 PMLVDGK

-1922 DGVLIDK
+1922 DGILIDK

-1989 LNKNG
+1989 LNKDG

-2052 CGHTEITDK
+2052 CGHTEITDE

-2155 DGLGKHKVVI
+2155 DGLGKHRIVI

-2192 DKTPNKTGDRTA
+2192 DKTPNKTGDRTV
-2204 MFLSILVGMLGLGV
+2204 MFLSILAGMLGLGV

>member
-64 DKDKNLAG
+64 DKDRNLAG

-183 ATPTDA
+183 ATSTDA
-189 SSEVSTEVTTEAVT
+189 SSEVSTEAATETTT

-217 EETEATTQIAT
+217 EETETTTQIAT

-245 MRAAG
+245 FRAAVADVYVWG
-250 ASYWI
+250 TETQGCGNYHKTSSSANSANMSLD
-255 YGDYSGMSSGDYHV
+255 GDIG
-269 STDKDNVPMS
+269 
-279 GNASRVF
+279 SRMF
-286 CGTASKQGPGKP
+286 CVDWDANGP
-298 YYGSSQGYTRRVV
+298 SLANGYTRPVKYSRGGGADVSLRKVV
-311 NNSSTVKVLSYY
+311 AYY
-323 YDVLAKQS
+323 YEVLAKTS
-331 DHSANWQN
+331 GNLAATEHYLSLLN
-339 HVTQT
+339 HKKGTT
-344 AHALSYINGYGAS
+344 PTWA
-357 YKPSWWS
+357 S
-364 AAMARP
+364 AAMKYTALASGEETISIDKTKPSMTYYKSYSFKANSEVFHTSTNVFVSEP
-370 VYSMS
+370 VTVTAEKSEQYFTASVPKDCAVYVYNYNS
-375 ETQIYVGSNTTT
+375 ETKKY
-387 SVVNYTSSEI
+387 
-397 HRGNREASD
+397 
-406 GLHTLYN
+406 
-413 VQWTAVKTVSG
+413 QWTRYGSTDNLKLKNGDKFRIVLPKSFANKTVSLSG
-424 TSLKNYFTVKV
+424 TARYGGWDVYYYNPNDLTWLDCQQMVLATETDKPEFSLSVKTGNVPPEFDPINIVIDKVDSIREDGTQVGKTSLAGAIFKMEYFK
-435 PSNVRIYVK
+435 
-444 RNNGKWGSATNTDVN
+444 GKTTASGSATNTWYIKTVKNAVGDYTARFDKTCLVT
-459 LYSGDKFFF
+459 GDKNYPSDAAPTNTNAAGVYELEDGAMRITEVKAPSGYKVVDGKNKGFFYIGSKKVTGQASITVRVTGGKTILAGTEISAEAFKQYEQKERYDFKLKKVDSYGNPMAGVAFLVTASNGDQHVVVTDKNGEFDSSKLGYTNVNGNDAALAKAMADTTLYPTYKETNVFF
-468 TTSKLTDRTTTIAN
+468 TTPGSGKT
-482 SKAALTGFTA
+482 AAA
-492 YAYDPVNTKNQTMYG
+492 
-507 NGVSETRSI
+507 
-516 QFSIPWKD
+516 
-524 VYHKLTLDK
+524 
-533 LVCVGGNYKVDASTA
+533 
-548 GTQYTVYWVDKTTNS
+548 
-563 NRFGKI
+563 
-569 AVFEIQTN
+569 EI
-577 GKGKVKY
+577 
-584 LRQNNYGTTFK
+584 
-595 PSGFGTYTLD
+595 
-605 GLPTGVYRIVETK
+605 
-618 TNDGFETA
+618 
-626 KPCRI
+626 
-631 NFSNGAA
+631 
-638 VDAEG
+638 
-643 NASGESKHFEIAFK
+643 
-657 TNDNVKN
+657 
-664 QVANFTSF
+664 
-672 EQKESGDPLAIKI
+672 KE
-685 QKIDA
+685 
-690 DTKETVGLGSGS
+690 ETVG
-702 LAGAEFTIKY
+702 T
-712 YEDAEGVG
+712 
-720 TIGISV
+720 
-726 PTGTPT
+726 T
-732 ARWVIKTDEDGYASL
+732 APR
-747 ANDEYI
+747 
-753 VSKPSK
+753 P
-759 LPDSVK
+759 
-765 IVKGKYNICKPGT
+765 
-778 IVITESEAPKNYNKF
+778 
-793 SKVTTQAGTSTDVDN
+793 
-808 VVIRADYNDKGEI
+808 
-821 KLYSCKKDQS
+821 LYKD
-831 GKLVK
+831 
-836 FGASMTG
+836 
-843 SAIKIYE
+843 
-850 PVKRYNLRLQKTDGY
+850 
-865 EHPMANV
+865 
-872 AFVITCRETGESHVM
+872 
-887 LTDSDGI
+887 
-894 LDTSRVVTSGGK
+894 
-906 FKVNANDDLYEQA
+906 
-919 LTDNSIIPE
+919 
-928 YVQTSVFFNDDSDVA
+928 
-943 VTASRHSEGALY
+943 
-955 AGTYIIR
+955 TYTIR
-962 ELHRQYVTVDGEKCK
+962 EIHRQYVTIDGKKYK
-977 LSEVYKIPAAI
+977 LTQVYDLGPAQKITVSDSVKNGAVIDFGTYTNTAI
-988 KVTVP
+988 PKMTSSAIS
-993 GTDNNAV
+993 TD
-1000 GEHDTKDAGTMTN
+1000 TN
-1013 IRIPSISSVAM
+1013 
-1024 DADSATKMSITSKDA
+1024 TKMSVAGKNASFKDSIKA
-1039 KFRDIVTIHNPELDK
+1039 TNLKASTK
-1054 TYTLMSIA
+1054 YTLMSVA
-1062 VDTATGLAYVGADGQ
+1062 VDANTGKAYKDADGK
-1077 YVRTTEYLGKGS
+1077 YVAKNVEF
-1089 GLIGADVPLE
+1089 
-1099 LTANTT
+1099 TT
-1105 GTEVNQLTF
+1105 GAVKKGTVFPETTASVTFTGVNTSNVKSRKLVF
-1114 FEYLVEGKTTNLV
+1114 YEYLVEGSVTKTVSL
-1127 GVDSDGKPV
+1127 DSAGKPV
-1136 EPAKC
+1136 EPANC

-1158 SLETEVLVNSTKT
+1158 SLET
-1171 NESPAA
+1171 
-1177 ISTVTDTVTT
+1177 
-1187 HGLIAGESFT
+1187 
-1197 INSTIKVDG
+1197 
-1206 KSIGVQSTDFTADGK
+1206 
-1221 DKEVSVVFKDL
+1221 
-1232 DLSKLANKRLS
+1232 
-1243 IVTELIYKNKVIL
+1243 
-1256 THNDD
+1256 
-1261 GKDLNEEFYTPEMH
+1261 
-1275 SNAIDVD
+1275 
-1282 TLTKMSKTSETA
+1282 
-1294 KFKDTVDIKNLSAAT
+1294 
-1309 QYTLQSIAVDT
+1309 
-1320 ATGLAYKDA
+1320 
-1329 SGKYVVGHETF
+1329 
-1340 TTKTSKDNDRVGAT
+1340 
-1354 ADIEFTA
+1354 
-1361 NTKDTNV
+1361 
-1368 TQITFYEYLVRGSV
+1368 
-1382 DSDISVDEN
+1382 
-1391 GYPVRPANW
+1391 
-1400 IAEDASTSNVDQT
+1400 
-1413 LNLVNL
+1413 
-1419 ETKVLVDSTK
+1419 KVLVDSTK
-1429 TNVAPADKKV
+1429 TNVAPADEKV

-1478 KGGDETVSVP
+1478 KGDDETVSVP
-1488 FKSLDLTK
+1488 LKGLNLTE

-1519 EDGTDPDEVF
+1519 EDGTDPDEKF

-1564 PTEYEYEL
+1564 PTEYKYEL

-1578 STTGEEIK
+1578 SATGEEIK
-1586 KTEIEKDPYWGMLR
+1586 KTEIEKDPYWNMLK

-1636 QVLKPEKMDDMI
+1636 QVLKPEKMDDTV
-1648 NVAFDIDPR
+1648 NVTFDIDPR
-1657 SFNLEGKTITIQQ
+1657 SFNLEGKTITIRQ
-1670 VIKLNGVVV
+1670 VIKLNGVAV

-1713 TKNADVV
+1713 TKDADVV

-1760 NETISKAD
+1760 SETISKAD

-1805 LNSAE
+1805 PNSAE

-1848 LTKGEGFTLKGVV
+1848 LTKGERFTLKGVV

-1868 PMLVNGK
+1868 PMLVDGK

-1922 DGVLIDK
+1922 DGILIDK

-1989 LNKNG
+1989 LNKDG

-2052 CGHTEITDK
+2052 CGHTEITDE

-2155 DGLGKHKVVI
+2155 DGLGKHRIVI

-2192 DKTPNKTGDRTA
+2192 DKPNQTGDRTA
-2204 MFLSILVGMLGLGV
+2204 MFLSILAGMLGLGV
-2218 VTLFVTRRKK
+2218 VTLFVTKRKK

>member
-64 DKDKNLAG
+64 DKDRNLAG

-153 NTVGSF
+153 NIVGSF

-183 ATPTDA
+183 ATSTDA
-189 SSEVSTEVTTEAVT
+189 SSEVSTETTTES
-203 EPDTQVATTSDASS
+203 DTQVATTSDASS
-217 EETEATTQIAT
+217 EETETTTQVAT

-245 MRAAG
+245 FRMAKAAKAAFANNVWVNGSFG
-250 ASYWI
+250 AG
-255 YGDYSGMSSGDYHV
+255 YGNYHIVASEYTDGPSGTNGDMG
-269 STDKDNVPMS
+269 T
-279 GNASRVF
+279 RVF
-286 CGTASKQGPGKP
+286 CVQKDKYGPCSSNTGKGGVLYSKENI
-298 YYGSSQGYTRRVV
+298 GSEPTEIVMK
-311 NNSSTVKVLSYY
+311 KVLAYY
-323 YDVLAKQS
+323 YDELPKNGTTLKETE
-331 DHSANWQN
+331 HY
-339 HVTQT
+339 
-344 AHALSYINGYGAS
+344 LSLLYSNSGET
-357 YKPSWWS
+357 PSWAKAAKEHPLYTAAQAKISFTVDSTAAETKSYSSISFRNETYTNVFVSKRFIVTTS
-364 AAMARP
+364 ATKQYCTLTVPKGVTLWIRRASDNSTVTGKADTTVTLYKGDTVRL
-370 VYSMS
+370 VTSKSKHGS
-375 ETQIYVGSNTTT
+375 ETTLSGTGHYGEWSFCYYIPNDIRYVGFQKLLTGSRT
-387 SVVNYTSSEI
+387 
-397 HRGNREASD
+397 
-406 GLHTLYN
+406 
-413 VQWTAVKTVSG
+413 QPTVSLSV
-424 TSLKNYFTVKV
+424 TW
-435 PSNVRIYVK
+435 P
-444 RNNGKWGSATNTDVN
+444 
-459 LYSGDKFFF
+459 
-468 TTSKLTDRTTTIAN
+468 
-482 SKAALTGFTA
+482 
-492 YAYDPVNTKNQTMYG
+492 AYDPINI
-507 NGVSETRSI
+507 EI
-516 QFSIPWKD
+516 D
-524 VYHKLTLDK
+524 
-533 LVCVGGNYKVDASTA
+533 KVDSIRED
-548 GTQYTVYWVDKTTNS
+548 GTQVGKT
-563 NRFGKI
+563 
-569 AVFEIQTN
+569 
-577 GKGKVKY
+577 
-584 LRQNNYGTTFK
+584 
-595 PSGFGTYTLD
+595 
-605 GLPTGVYRIVETK
+605 
-618 TNDGFETA
+618 
-626 KPCRI
+626 
-631 NFSNGAA
+631 
-638 VDAEG
+638 
-643 NASGESKHFEIAFK
+643 
-657 TNDNVKN
+657 
-664 QVANFTSF
+664 
-672 EQKESGDPLAIKI
+672 
-685 QKIDA
+685 
-690 DTKETVGLGSGS
+690 S
-702 LAGAEFTIKY
+702 LAGAIFKMEYFKGKTT
-712 YEDAEGVG
+712 ASGA
-720 TIGISV
+720 
-726 PTGTPT
+726 PTNT
-732 ARWVIKTDEDGYASL
+732 WYIKTVKNGSHYRAAFSKTCLVTGNKNYPSDAAPETVSNTGIYELEDGAMR
-747 ANDEYI
+747 
-753 VSKPSK
+753 
-759 LPDSVK
+759 
-765 IVKGKYNICKPGT
+765 
-778 IVITESEAPKNYNKF
+778 ITEVKAPSGYKVVDGKNKGF
-793 SKVTTQAGTSTDVDN
+793 FKVKQTKVTGSSITVRVTGGRTIYAGAEITADAFKQYEQKERYDFRLKKVDSYGN
-808 VVIRADYNDKGEI
+808 
-821 KLYSCKKDQS
+821 
-831 GKLVK
+831 
-836 FGASMTG
+836 
-843 SAIKIYE
+843 
-850 PVKRYNLRLQKTDGY
+850 
-865 EHPMANV
+865 PMAGV
-872 AFVITCRETGESHVM
+872 AF
-887 LTDSDGI
+887 L
-894 LDTSRVVTSGGK
+894 
-906 FKVNANDDLYEQA
+906 
-919 LTDNSIIPE
+919 
-928 YVQTSVFFNDDSDVA
+928 
-943 VTASRHSEGALY
+943 VTASNGDQHVVVTDKNGEFDSSKLGYTNVNGNDATLAKAIADTTLY
-955 AGTYIIR
+955 PTYKETNVFFTTPGSGKTAAAEIKEETVGTTAPRPLYKDTYTVR
-962 ELHRQYVTVDGEKCK
+962 EIHRQYVTIDGKKYK
-977 LSEVYKIPAAI
+977 LTQVYDLGPAQKITVSDSAKNGAVIDFGTYTNTAI
-988 KVTVP
+988 PKMTSSAIS
-993 GTDNNAV
+993 TDTN
-1000 GEHDTKDAGTMTN
+1000 TK
-1013 IRIPSISSVAM
+1013 ISVAGKN
-1024 DADSATKMSITSKDA
+1024 ASFKDSIKATNLKASTK
-1039 KFRDIVTIHNPELDK
+1039 
-1054 TYTLMSIA
+1054 YTLMSVA
-1062 VDTATGLAYVGADGQ
+1062 VDANTGKAYKDADGK
-1077 YVRTTEYLGKGS
+1077 YVAKNVEF
-1089 GLIGADVPLE
+1089 
-1099 LTANTT
+1099 TT
-1105 GTEVNQLTF
+1105 GAVKKGTVFPETTASVTFTGVNTSNVKSRKLVF
-1114 FEYLVEGKTTNLV
+1114 YEYLVEGSVTKTVSL
-1127 GVDSDGKPV
+1127 DSAGKPV
-1136 EPAKC
+1136 EPANC

-1158 SLETEVLVNSTKT
+1158 SLET
-1171 NESPAA
+1171 
-1177 ISTVTDTVTT
+1177 
-1187 HGLIAGESFT
+1187 
-1197 INSTIKVDG
+1197 
-1206 KSIGVQSTDFTADGK
+1206 
-1221 DKEVSVVFKDL
+1221 
-1232 DLSKLANKRLS
+1232 
-1243 IVTELIYKNKVIL
+1243 
-1256 THNDD
+1256 
-1261 GKDLNEEFYTPEMH
+1261 
-1275 SNAIDVD
+1275 
-1282 TLTKMSKTSETA
+1282 
-1294 KFKDTVDIKNLSAAT
+1294 
-1309 QYTLQSIAVDT
+1309 
-1320 ATGLAYKDA
+1320 
-1329 SGKYVVGHETF
+1329 
-1340 TTKTSKDNDRVGAT
+1340 
-1354 ADIEFTA
+1354 
-1361 NTKDTNV
+1361 
-1368 TQITFYEYLVRGSV
+1368 
-1382 DSDISVDEN
+1382 
-1391 GYPVRPANW
+1391 
-1400 IAEDASTSNVDQT
+1400 
-1413 LNLVNL
+1413 
-1419 ETKVLVDSTK
+1419 KVLVDSTK
-1429 TNVAPADKKV
+1429 TNVAPADEKV

-1478 KGGDETVSVP
+1478 KGDDETVSVP
-1488 FKSLDLTK
+1488 LKGLNLTE

-1519 EDGTDPDEVF
+1519 EDGTDPDEKF

-1578 STTGEEIK
+1578 SATGEEIK
-1586 KTEIEKDPYWGMLR
+1586 KTEIEKDPYWNMLK

-1636 QVLKPEKMDDMI
+1636 QVLKPEKMDDTV
-1648 NVAFDIDPR
+1648 NVTFDIDPR
-1657 SFNLEGKTITIQQ
+1657 SFNLEGKTITIRQ
-1670 VIKLNGVVV
+1670 VIKLNGVAV

-1713 TKNADVV
+1713 TKDADVV

-1760 NETISKAD
+1760 SETISKAD

-1805 LNSAE
+1805 PNSAE

-1848 LTKGEGFTLKGVV
+1848 LTKGERFTLKGVV

-1868 PMLVNGK
+1868 PMLVDGK

-1922 DGVLIDK
+1922 DGILIDK

-1989 LNKNG
+1989 LNKDG

-2030 ASLLAGETITAFET
+2030 ASLLADETITAFET

-2052 CGHTEITDK
+2052 CGHTEITDE

-2155 DGLGKHKVVI
+2155 DGLGKHRIVI

-2192 DKTPNKTGDRTA
+2192 DKTPNKTGDRTV
-2204 MFLSILVGMLGLGV
+2204 MFLSILAGMLGLGV
-2218 VTLFVTRRKK
+2218 VTLFVTKRKK

>member
-30 GLADVFRA
+30 GLADIFRA

-51 TRDVTVYKELNDS
+51 TRDVTVCKELNDS
-64 DKDKNLAG
+64 DKDRNLAG

-130 YYQLDKKLF
+130 YYQLDEKLF
-139 RSNDDYSKTGYDYN
+139 RSNDDYNKTGYDYN

-183 ATPTDA
+183 ATSTDA
-189 SSEVSTEVTTEAVT
+189 SSEVSTEVTTETTT
-203 EPDTQVATTSDASS
+203 EPDTHVETTSDASP
-217 EETEATTQIAT
+217 EETETTTQVAT

-245 MRAAG
+245 FRMAKAAKAATTTAVSRGTGYGYGGGTISYIFYIDKNLTYNNTGYAFCMEEGKTGPTSGTGTVSSIGKSNITKALYYSFAGPGAGSYGGAPSSGGLNGNNVMALSCILDYYYTGYWDSGDFGAAYDDAILYEKWLKGKDMPNTLADTAFSIAGKSDDFTASRAA
-250 ASYWI
+250 YNI
-255 YGDYSGMSSGDYHV
+255 
-269 STDKDNVPMS
+269 TDKTQTTNEWAVVSKKSVTVTIPTGVTMHKIDSNGKKS
-279 GNASRVF
+279 THGA
-286 CGTASKQGPGKP
+286 GTATVSNGDKIYFSASIAKGG
-298 YYGSSQGYTRRVV
+298 T
-311 NNSSTVKVLSYY
+311 STVKF
-323 YDVLAKQS
+323 
-331 DHSANWQN
+331 
-339 HVTQT
+339 
-344 AHALSYINGYGAS
+344 
-357 YKPSWWS
+357 
-364 AAMARP
+364 
-370 VYSMS
+370 
-375 ETQIYVGSNTTT
+375 T
-387 SVVNYTSSEI
+387 SVKGYSAYKADFGAELQVL
-397 HRGNREASD
+397 GF
-406 GLHTLYN
+406 L
-413 VQWTAVKTVSG
+413 
-424 TSLKNYFTVKV
+424 
-435 PSNVRIYVK
+435 
-444 RNNGKWGSATNTDVN
+444 GKPTD
-459 LYSGDKFFF
+459 KE
-468 TTSKLTDRTTTIAN
+468 
-482 SKAALTGFTA
+482 FTA
-492 YAYDPVNTKNQTMYG
+492 KLQWNSPNFSLRKTDSKTKQPVEGAEYL
-507 NGVSETRSI
+507 
-516 QFSIPWKD
+516 
-524 VYHKLTLDK
+524 VYCAQD
-533 LVCVGGNYKVDASTA
+533 NEKVN
-548 GTQYTVYWVDKTTNS
+548 VVRFKTNS
-563 NRFGKI
+563 NGVGEITSVNPTQASGEVGKT
-569 AVFEIQTN
+569 V
-577 GKGKVKY
+577 VK
-584 LRQNNYGTTFK
+584 LK
-595 PSGFGTYTLD
+595 A
-605 GLPTGVYRIVETK
+605 GVRYYIVETK
-618 TNDGFETA
+618 APEHYKLNKNKQIAIGGEKYPYEAHIGVNATDGHVDYTSITGATFSTTA
-626 KPCRI
+626 TGVTYHTVDKVAHDPI
-631 NFSNGAA
+631 NIVIDK
-638 VDAEG
+638 VDSIREDG
-643 NASGESKHFEIAFK
+643 TQVGK
-657 TNDNVKN
+657 T
-664 QVANFTSF
+664 
-672 EQKESGDPLAIKI
+672 
-685 QKIDA
+685 
-690 DTKETVGLGSGS
+690 S
-702 LAGAEFTIKY
+702 LAGAIFKMEY
-712 YEDAEGVG
+712 YQGKTTAS
-720 TIGISV
+720 GI
-726 PTGTPT
+726 PTNT
-732 ARWVIKTDEDGYASL
+732 WYIKTVKNVAGDYEAKFAKGFIVNEGTYKSDAAPNVVDASGVYELEDGAMR
-747 ANDEYI
+747 
-753 VSKPSK
+753 
-759 LPDSVK
+759 
-765 IVKGKYNICKPGT
+765 
-778 IVITESEAPKNYNKF
+778 ITEVKAPSGYKVVDGKNKGF
-793 SKVTTQAGTSTDVDN
+793 FKVKRTKVTGSSITVQVMGGKTIYAGAEITADAFKQYEQKERYDFKLKKVDSYGN
-808 VVIRADYNDKGEI
+808 
-821 KLYSCKKDQS
+821 
-831 GKLVK
+831 
-836 FGASMTG
+836 
-843 SAIKIYE
+843 
-850 PVKRYNLRLQKTDGY
+850 
-865 EHPMANV
+865 PMAGV
-872 AFVITCRETGESHVM
+872 AF
-887 LTDSDGI
+887 L
-894 LDTSRVVTSGGK
+894 
-906 FKVNANDDLYEQA
+906 
-919 LTDNSIIPE
+919 
-928 YVQTSVFFNDDSDVA
+928 
-943 VTASRHSEGALY
+943 VTASNGDQHVVVTDKNGEFDSSKLGYKDVNGNDATLAKAMADTTLY
-955 AGTYIIR
+955 PTYKETNVFFTTPGSGKTAAAEIKEETVDGKAPRPLYKDTYTIR
-962 ELHRQYVTVDGEKCK
+962 EIHRQYVTIDGKKYK
-977 LSEVYKIPAAI
+977 LTQVYDLGPAQKI
-988 KVTVP
+988 TV
-993 GTDNNAV
+993 
-1000 GEHDTKDAGTMTN
+1000 
-1013 IRIPSISSVAM
+1013 S
-1024 DADSATKMSITSKDA
+1024 DSAKNGAVIDFGTYTNTAIPKMTSSAISTDTNTKMSVACKNASFKDSIKA
-1039 KFRDIVTIHNPELDK
+1039 TNLKASTK
-1054 TYTLMSIA
+1054 YTLMSVA
-1062 VDTATGLAYVGADGQ
+1062 VDANTGKAYKDADGK
-1077 YVRTTEYLGKGS
+1077 YVAKNV
-1089 GLIGADVPLE
+1089 AV
-1099 LTANTT
+1099 TT
-1105 GTEVNQLTF
+1105 GAVKKGTVFPETTASVTFTGVNTSNVKSRKLVF
-1114 FEYLVEGKTTNLV
+1114 YEYLVEGSVTKTVSL
-1127 GVDSDGKPV
+1127 DSNGKPV
-1136 EPAKC
+1136 EPANC
-1141 VAKDASVSNK
+1141 VAKDASTSNE

-1158 SLETEVLVNSTKT
+1158 SLETKVLVNSTKT

-1177 ISTVTDTVTT
+1177 ISTVMDIVTT

-1206 KSIGVQSTDFTADGK
+1206 KSIGVQSTDFTAEGN

-1294 KFKDTVDIKNLSAAT
+1294 KFKDTVDIKNLSTAT

-1329 SGKYVVGHETF
+1329 SGKYVVGHEIF
-1340 TTKTSKDNDRVGAT
+1340 TTKTSKDSDRVGAT

-1361 NTKDTNV
+1361 NTKGTNV
-1368 TQITFYEYLVRGSV
+1368 SQITFYEYLVRGSV

-1538 IDATTNTQYSIL
+1538 IDETTNTQYSIL

-1578 STTGEEIK
+1578 SATGEEIK
-1586 KTEIEKDPYWGMLR
+1586 KTEIEKDPYWSMLK
-1600 DLGYVTDETSS
+1600 DLGYVTDETSN

-1624 IVSEVGKAFKRT
+1624 IVSEIGKAFKRT
-1636 QVLKPEKMDDMI
+1636 QILKPEKMDDTVD
-1648 NVAFDIDPR
+1648 VAFDIDPR

-1720 DTIFCKNLATGIS
+1720 DTIFCKNLVTGTS

-1768 QEVQLHYVVD
+1768 QEVQLHYIVD

-1904 AYHKDK
+1904 AYHRDK

-1922 DGVLIDK
+1922 DGILIDK

-1989 LNKNG
+1989 LNKDG

-2030 ASLLAGETITAFET
+2030 ASLLAGETVTAFET

-2052 CGHTEITDK
+2052 CAHADITDK
-2061 GQQIHYPELKTS
+2061 GQSVHYPELKTS

-2134 LHVDSKKPE
+2134 LHVDSKKSE

-2155 DGLGKHKVVI
+2155 DGLGKHRIVI

-2192 DKTPNKTGDRTA
+2192 DKTPNKTGDRTV
-2204 MFLSILVGMLGLGV
+2204 MFLSILAGMLGLGV

>member
-64 DKDKNLAG
+64 DKDRNLAG

-79 DSACT
+79 DSECI

-99 GGDDRVVYKSLE
+99 GGDDRVVYKNLE

-130 YYQLDKKLF
+130 YYQLDEKLF
-139 RSNDDYSKTGYDYN
+139 RSNDDYNKTGYDYN

-189 SSEVSTEVTTEAVT
+189 SSEVSTEATT

-217 EETEATTQIAT
+217 EETETTTQIAT

-245 MRAAG
+245 FRMAKAAKI
-250 ASYWI
+250 AEDVYI
-255 YGDYSGMSSGDYHV
+255 YGSEEDGCGNYHI
-269 STDKDNVPMS
+269 TAEN
-279 GNASRVF
+279 GNANPSLNGDMGSRTF
-286 CGTASKQGPGKP
+286 CVDWGANGPSAKNN
-298 YYGSSQGYTRRVV
+298 YTRP
-311 NNSSTVKVLSYY
+311 VKYRLGNGAKESMRKAVAYY
-323 YDVLAKQS
+323 YDVLVPAADTKGKKVTALTETEHYLS
-331 DHSANWQN
+331 SLKGNKGTTPSWASAAQN
-339 HVTQT
+339 HVALAKGDQAISISNSKPTVTCVDSKTFGTFTEKNVFVSEKLTVT
-344 AHALSYINGYGAS
+344 AKSDEQYFNYEVPSGCTVYVHRSKTW
-357 YKPSWWS
+357 YKLT
-364 AAMARP
+364 ADDK
-370 VYSMS
+370 
-375 ETQIYVGSNTTT
+375 T
-387 SVVNYTSSEI
+387 
-397 HRGNREASD
+397 
-406 GLHTLYN
+406 HTLRKNDVFYVVTPKSN
-413 VQWTAVKTVSG
+413 ANKTFSISG
-424 TSLKNYFTVKV
+424 T
-435 PSNVRIYVK
+435 
-444 RNNGKWGSATNTDVN
+444 AA
-459 LYSGDKFFF
+459 SG
-468 TTSKLTDRTTTIAN
+468 
-482 SKAALTGFTA
+482 G
-492 YAYDPVNTKNQTMYG
+492 
-507 NGVSETRSI
+507 
-516 QFSIPWKD
+516 WD
-524 VYHKLTLDK
+524 VYYYEPNDPAWLGCQEMMLAAETDKPKFTLKFKTEELPDPI
-533 LVCVGGNYKVDASTA
+533 NIEIDKVDSVRED
-548 GTQYTVYWVDKTTNS
+548 GTQVGKT
-563 NRFGKI
+563 
-569 AVFEIQTN
+569 
-577 GKGKVKY
+577 
-584 LRQNNYGTTFK
+584 
-595 PSGFGTYTLD
+595 
-605 GLPTGVYRIVETK
+605 
-618 TNDGFETA
+618 
-626 KPCRI
+626 
-631 NFSNGAA
+631 
-638 VDAEG
+638 
-643 NASGESKHFEIAFK
+643 
-657 TNDNVKN
+657 
-664 QVANFTSF
+664 
-672 EQKESGDPLAIKI
+672 
-685 QKIDA
+685 
-690 DTKETVGLGSGS
+690 S
-702 LAGAEFTIKY
+702 LAGAIFKMEYFKGKTT
-712 YEDAEGVG
+712 A
-720 TIGISV
+720 S
-726 PTGTPT
+726 GTPT
-732 ARWVIKTDEDGYASL
+732 NTWYIKTVKDGSHYRA
-747 ANDEYI
+747 AF
-753 VSKPSK
+753 SKACLVTGDKNYPSDTAPK
-759 LPDSVK
+759 DIDPTGLYELYD
-765 IVKGKYNICKPGT
+765 GAMR
-778 IVITESEAPKNYNKF
+778 ITEVKAPSGYKVVDGKNKGFFYIGSK
-793 SKVTTQAGTSTDVDN
+793 KVTGQASITVRVTGGKTILAGTEISAEAFKQYEQKERYDFKLKKVDSYGN
-808 VVIRADYNDKGEI
+808 
-821 KLYSCKKDQS
+821 
-831 GKLVK
+831 
-836 FGASMTG
+836 
-843 SAIKIYE
+843 
-850 PVKRYNLRLQKTDGY
+850 
-865 EHPMANV
+865 PMAGV
-872 AFVITCRETGESHVM
+872 AF
-887 LTDSDGI
+887 L
-894 LDTSRVVTSGGK
+894 
-906 FKVNANDDLYEQA
+906 
-919 LTDNSIIPE
+919 
-928 YVQTSVFFNDDSDVA
+928 
-943 VTASRHSEGALY
+943 VTASNGDQHVVVTDKNGEFDSSKLGYTNVNGNDATLAKAMADTTLY
-955 AGTYIIR
+955 PTYKETNVFFTTPGSGKTAAAEIKEETVGTTAPRPLYKDTYTIR
-962 ELHRQYVTVDGEKCK
+962 EIHRQYVTIDGKKYK
-977 LSEVYKIPAAI
+977 LTQVYDLGPAQKI
-988 KVTVP
+988 TV
-993 GTDNNAV
+993 
-1000 GEHDTKDAGTMTN
+1000 
-1013 IRIPSISSVAM
+1013 S
-1024 DADSATKMSITSKDA
+1024 DSAKNGAVIDFGTYTNTAIPKMTSSAISTDTNTKMSVAGKNASFKDSIKA
-1039 KFRDIVTIHNPELDK
+1039 TNLKASTK
-1054 TYTLMSIA
+1054 YTLMSVA
-1062 VDTATGLAYVGADGQ
+1062 VD
-1077 YVRTTEYLGKGS
+1077 
-1089 GLIGADVPLE
+1089 
-1099 LTANTT
+1099 ANTGKAYKDASGKYVAKNVEFTT
-1105 GTEVNQLTF
+1105 GAVKKGTVFPETTASVTFTGVNTSNVKSRKLVF
-1114 FEYLVEGKTTNLV
+1114 YEYLVEGSVTKTVSL
-1127 GVDSDGKPV
+1127 DSAGKPV
-1136 EPAKC
+1136 EPANC

-1158 SLETEVLVNSTKT
+1158 SLET
-1171 NESPAA
+1171 
-1177 ISTVTDTVTT
+1177 
-1187 HGLIAGESFT
+1187 
-1197 INSTIKVDG
+1197 
-1206 KSIGVQSTDFTADGK
+1206 
-1221 DKEVSVVFKDL
+1221 
-1232 DLSKLANKRLS
+1232 
-1243 IVTELIYKNKVIL
+1243 
-1256 THNDD
+1256 
-1261 GKDLNEEFYTPEMH
+1261 
-1275 SNAIDVD
+1275 
-1282 TLTKMSKTSETA
+1282 
-1294 KFKDTVDIKNLSAAT
+1294 
-1309 QYTLQSIAVDT
+1309 
-1320 ATGLAYKDA
+1320 
-1329 SGKYVVGHETF
+1329 
-1340 TTKTSKDNDRVGAT
+1340 
-1354 ADIEFTA
+1354 
-1361 NTKDTNV
+1361 
-1368 TQITFYEYLVRGSV
+1368 
-1382 DSDISVDEN
+1382 
-1391 GYPVRPANW
+1391 
-1400 IAEDASTSNVDQT
+1400 
-1413 LNLVNL
+1413 
-1419 ETKVLVDSTK
+1419 KVLVDSTK
-1429 TNVAPADKKV
+1429 TNVAPADEKV

-1478 KGGDETVSVP
+1478 KGDDETVSVP
-1488 FKSLDLTK
+1488 LKGLNLTE

-1519 EDGTDPDEVF
+1519 EDGTDPDEKF

-1578 STTGEEIK
+1578 SATGEEIK
-1586 KTEIEKDPYWGMLR
+1586 KTEIEKDPYWNMLK

-1636 QVLKPEKMDDMI
+1636 QVLKPEKMDDTV
-1648 NVAFDIDPR
+1648 NVTFDIDPR
-1657 SFNLEGKTITIQQ
+1657 SFNLEGKTITIRQ
-1670 VIKLNGVVV
+1670 VIKLNGVAV

-1713 TKNADVV
+1713 TKDADVV

-1760 NETISKAD
+1760 SETISKAD

-1805 LNSAE
+1805 PNSAE

-1848 LTKGEGFTLKGVV
+1848 LTKGERFTLKGVV

-1868 PMLVNGK
+1868 PMLVDGK

-1922 DGVLIDK
+1922 DGILIDK

-1989 LNKNG
+1989 LNKDG

-2052 CGHTEITDK
+2052 CGHTEITDE

-2134 LHVDSKKPE
+2134 LHVDSKKSE

-2155 DGLGKHKVVI
+2155 DGLGKHRIVI

-2192 DKTPNKTGDRTA
+2192 DKTPNKTGDRTVV
-2204 MFLSILVGMLGLGV
+2204 FLSILAGMLGLGV

>member
-64 DKDKNLAG
+64 DKDRNLAG

-99 GGDDRVVYKSLE
+99 GGDDRVVYKNLE
-111 ERANANASKAI
+111 ERVNANASKAI

-130 YYQLDKKLF
+130 YYQLDEKLF

-189 SSEVSTEVTTEAVT
+189 SSEISTEVTTEAVT

-217 EETEATTQIAT
+217 EETETATQVAT

-235 VKPVA
+235 VEPVV

-245 MRAAG
+245 FRMAKAAKAATTTAVSRGTGYGYNGGIISYIFYIDKNLTYNNTGYAFCMEEGKTGPTSGTGTVSRIGNDNITKALYYSFAGPGAGSYGGAPSSGGLNGNNVMALSCILDYYYTGYWDSGDFGAAYDDAILYEKWLKGKDMPNTLADTAFSIAGKSDDFTAARAA
-250 ASYWI
+250 YNI
-255 YGDYSGMSSGDYHV
+255 
-269 STDKDNVPMS
+269 TDKTQTTNEWAVVSKKSVTVTIPTGVTMHKTDS
-279 GNASRVF
+279 KGKKSTHGA
-286 CGTASKQGPGKP
+286 GTA
-298 YYGSSQGYTRRVV
+298 
-311 NNSSTVKVLSYY
+311 TVSNGDKIYFSASI
-323 YDVLAKQS
+323 AKGGTS
-331 DHSANWQN
+331 D
-339 HVTQT
+339 
-344 AHALSYINGYGAS
+344 I
-357 YKPSWWS
+357 KF
-364 AAMARP
+364 
-370 VYSMS
+370 
-375 ETQIYVGSNTTT
+375 T
-387 SVVNYTSSEI
+387 SVKGYSTYKADFGAELQVLGFLGE
-397 HRGNREASD
+397 
-406 GLHTLYN
+406 
-413 VQWTAVKTVSG
+413 
-424 TSLKNYFTVKV
+424 
-435 PSNVRIYVK
+435 P
-444 RNNGKWGSATNTDVN
+444 TD
-459 LYSGDKFFF
+459 KE
-468 TTSKLTDRTTTIAN
+468 
-482 SKAALTGFTA
+482 FTA
-492 YAYDPVNTKNQTMYG
+492 KLQWNSPNFSLRKTDSKTRQPVEGAEYL
-507 NGVSETRSI
+507 
-516 QFSIPWKD
+516 
-524 VYHKLTLDK
+524 VYCAQD
-533 LVCVGGNYKVDASTA
+533 NEKVN
-548 GTQYTVYWVDKTTNS
+548 VVRFKTNS
-563 NRFGKI
+563 NGVGEITSVNPTQASGEVGKT
-569 AVFEIQTN
+569 V
-577 GKGKVKY
+577 VK
-584 LRQNNYGTTFK
+584 LK
-595 PSGFGTYTLD
+595 A
-605 GLPTGVYRIVETK
+605 GVRYYIVETK
-618 TNDGFETA
+618 APEHYKLNKNKQIAIGGEKYPYEAHVGVNSTSGHVDYTSITGATFSTTATGVTYHTVDKVAHDPINIVIDKVDSVREDGTQV
-626 KPCRI
+626 
-631 NFSNGAA
+631 G
-638 VDAEG
+638 
-643 NASGESKHFEIAFK
+643 K
-657 TNDNVKN
+657 T
-664 QVANFTSF
+664 
-672 EQKESGDPLAIKI
+672 
-685 QKIDA
+685 
-690 DTKETVGLGSGS
+690 S
-702 LAGAEFTIKY
+702 LAGAIFRMEY
-712 YEDAEGVG
+712 YQGKTTA
-720 TIGISV
+720 S
-726 PTGTPT
+726 GTPT
-732 ARWVIKTDEDGYASL
+732 NTWYLKTVKNAAGDYTARFAKGFIVNEGAYKSDAAPDTLQGDTYELEDGAMR
-747 ANDEYI
+747 
-753 VSKPSK
+753 
-759 LPDSVK
+759 
-765 IVKGKYNICKPGT
+765 
-778 IVITESEAPKNYNKF
+778 ITEVKAPSGYKVVDGKN
-793 SKVTTQAGTSTDVDN
+793 
-808 VVIRADYNDKGEI
+808 KG
-821 KLYSCKKDQS
+821 
-831 GKLVK
+831 
-836 FGASMTG
+836 
-843 SAIKIYE
+843 
-850 PVKRYNLRLQKTDGY
+850 
-865 EHPMANV
+865 
-872 AFVITCRETGESHVM
+872 AFVIKGKVINQASITV
-887 LTDSDGI
+887 
-894 LDTSRVVTSGGK
+894 RVTGGK
-906 FKVNANDDLYEQA
+906 TIYAGAEITADAFKQYEQKERYDFK
-919 LTDNSIIPE
+919 LKK
-928 YVQTSVFFNDDSDVA
+928 VDSYGNPMAGVA
-943 VTASRHSEGALY
+943 FLVTASNGDQHVVVTDKNGEFDSSKIGYTNVNGNDATLAKAIADTTLY
-955 AGTYIIR
+955 PTYKETNVFFTTPGSGKTAAAEIKEETVGTTAPRPLYKDTYTIR
-962 ELHRQYVTVDGEKCK
+962 EIHRQYVTIDGKKYK
-977 LSEVYKIPAAI
+977 LTQVYDLGPAQKITVSDSTKNGAVIDFGTYTNTAI
-988 KVTVP
+988 PKMTSSAIS
-993 GTDNNAV
+993 TD
-1000 GEHDTKDAGTMTN
+1000 TN
-1013 IRIPSISSVAM
+1013 
-1024 DADSATKMSITSKDA
+1024 TKMSVAGKNSSFKDSIKA
-1039 KFRDIVTIHNPELDK
+1039 TNLKASTK
-1054 TYTLMSIA
+1054 YTLMSVA
-1062 VDTATGLAYVGADGQ
+1062 VDANTGKAYKDADGK
-1077 YVRTTEYLGKGS
+1077 YVAKNVEF
-1089 GLIGADVPLE
+1089 
-1099 LTANTT
+1099 TT
-1105 GTEVNQLTF
+1105 GAVKKGTVFPETTASVTFTGVNTSNVKSRKLVF
-1114 FEYLVEGKTTNLV
+1114 YEYLVEGSVTKTVSL
-1127 GVDSDGKPV
+1127 DSAGKPV
-1136 EPAKC
+1136 EPANC

-1158 SLETEVLVNSTKT
+1158 SLET
-1171 NESPAA
+1171 
-1177 ISTVTDTVTT
+1177 
-1187 HGLIAGESFT
+1187 
-1197 INSTIKVDG
+1197 
-1206 KSIGVQSTDFTADGK
+1206 
-1221 DKEVSVVFKDL
+1221 
-1232 DLSKLANKRLS
+1232 
-1243 IVTELIYKNKVIL
+1243 
-1256 THNDD
+1256 
-1261 GKDLNEEFYTPEMH
+1261 
-1275 SNAIDVD
+1275 
-1282 TLTKMSKTSETA
+1282 
-1294 KFKDTVDIKNLSAAT
+1294 
-1309 QYTLQSIAVDT
+1309 
-1320 ATGLAYKDA
+1320 
-1329 SGKYVVGHETF
+1329 
-1340 TTKTSKDNDRVGAT
+1340 
-1354 ADIEFTA
+1354 
-1361 NTKDTNV
+1361 
-1368 TQITFYEYLVRGSV
+1368 
-1382 DSDISVDEN
+1382 
-1391 GYPVRPANW
+1391 
-1400 IAEDASTSNVDQT
+1400 
-1413 LNLVNL
+1413 
-1419 ETKVLVDSTK
+1419 KVLVDSTK
-1429 TNVAPADKKV
+1429 TNVAPADEKV

-1504 ICELKYDGEVIATHN
+1504 ICELKYDNEVIATHN

-1578 STTGEEIK
+1578 SATGEEIK
-1586 KTEIEKDPYWGMLR
+1586 KTEIEKDPYWSMLK

-1636 QVLKPEKMDDMI
+1636 QILKPEKMDDMV

-1832 MLTEDVHQTD
+1832 MLTEDIHQTD

-1868 PMLVNGK
+1868 PMLVDGK

-1989 LNKNG
+1989 LNKDG

-2052 CGHTEITDK
+2052 CGHTEITDE

-2155 DGLGKHKVVI
+2155 DGLGKHRIVI

-2192 DKTPNKTGDRTA
+2192 DKPNQTGDRTV
-2204 MFLSILVGMLGLGV
+2204 MFLSILAGMLGLGV

>member
-64 DKDKNLAG
+64 DKDRNLAG

-99 GGDDRVVYKSLE
+99 GGDDRVVYKNLE
-111 ERANANASKAI
+111 ERADANASKAI

-130 YYQLDKKLF
+130 YYQLDEKLF

-183 ATPTDA
+183 ATSTDA
-189 SSEVSTEVTTEAVT
+189 SSEVSTEVNTEATT

-217 EETEATTQIAT
+217 EETETTTQIAT

-245 MRAAG
+245 FRMAKAAKAATTTAVSRGTGYGYDGGTISYIFYINKGLTYNNTGYAFCMEEDKTGPTSGTGTVSSIGKSNITKALYYSFAGPGAGSYDGAPSSGGLNGDNVMTLSCILDYYYTGYWDSGDFGTAYDNAISYEKWLKGKDMPNTLADTAFSIAGKSDDFTASRAA
-250 ASYWI
+250 YNI
-255 YGDYSGMSSGDYHV
+255 
-269 STDKDNVPMS
+269 TDKTQTTNEWAVVSKKSVTVTIPTGVTMHKTDS
-279 GNASRVF
+279 KGKKSTHGA
-286 CGTASKQGPGKP
+286 GTA
-298 YYGSSQGYTRRVV
+298 
-311 NNSSTVKVLSYY
+311 TVSNGDKIYFSASI
-323 YDVLAKQS
+323 AKGGTS
-331 DHSANWQN
+331 D
-339 HVTQT
+339 
-344 AHALSYINGYGAS
+344 I
-357 YKPSWWS
+357 KF
-364 AAMARP
+364 
-370 VYSMS
+370 
-375 ETQIYVGSNTTT
+375 T
-387 SVVNYTSSEI
+387 SVKGYSAYKADFGAKLQVLGFLGEPTDKEFTAKLQWNSPNFSLRKTDSKTKQPVEGAEYLVYCAQDNEKVNVVRFKTNSNGVGEITSVNPTQASGEVGKTVVKLKAGVRYYIVETKAPEHYKLNKNKQVAIGGEKYPYEAHIGVNAIDGHVDYTSITGATFSTTAT
-397 HRGNREASD
+397 GVTY
-406 GLHTLYN
+406 HT
-413 VQWTAVKTVSG
+413 VDKVAHDPVSIVIRKIDSVSG
-424 TSLKNYFTVKV
+424 RAVPAGTAALAGAVFKMEYFK
-435 PSNVRIYVK
+435 
-444 RNNGKWGSATNTDVN
+444 GKDSVSGSATNTWYLQTKLADGRYVARFARGY
-459 LYSGDKFFF
+459 LYSDSTHKSDAAPAEVDASGVYELEAGCMRITEVIAPSGYEKVTADNAGWIKLGGSIDRLTESASITVKIGNGNIYYGNTAVKDGVVEIGEQKERYDFKLKKVDSYGNPMAGVAFLVTASNGDQHVVVTDKNGEFDSSKLDYTNVNGNDATLAKAMADTTLYPTYKETNVFF
-468 TTSKLTDRTTTIAN
+468 TTPGSGKTAAAEIKEETVDG
-482 SKAALTGFTA
+482 KAPRPL
-492 YAYDPVNTKNQTMYG
+492 Y
-507 NGVSETRSI
+507 
-516 QFSIPWKD
+516 KD
-524 VYHKLTLDK
+524 
-533 LVCVGGNYKVDASTA
+533 
-548 GTQYTVYWVDKTTNS
+548 
-563 NRFGKI
+563 
-569 AVFEIQTN
+569 
-577 GKGKVKY
+577 
-584 LRQNNYGTTFK
+584 
-595 PSGFGTYTLD
+595 TYT
-605 GLPTGVYRIVETK
+605 
-618 TNDGFETA
+618 
-626 KPCRI
+626 
-631 NFSNGAA
+631 
-638 VDAEG
+638 
-643 NASGESKHFEIAFK
+643 
-657 TNDNVKN
+657 
-664 QVANFTSF
+664 
-672 EQKESGDPLAIKI
+672 
-685 QKIDA
+685 
-690 DTKETVGLGSGS
+690 
-702 LAGAEFTIKY
+702 
-712 YEDAEGVG
+712 
-720 TIGISV
+720 
-726 PTGTPT
+726 
-732 ARWVIKTDEDGYASL
+732 
-747 ANDEYI
+747 
-753 VSKPSK
+753 
-759 LPDSVK
+759 
-765 IVKGKYNICKPGT
+765 
-778 IVITESEAPKNYNKF
+778 
-793 SKVTTQAGTSTDVDN
+793 
-808 VVIRADYNDKGEI
+808 
-821 KLYSCKKDQS
+821 
-831 GKLVK
+831 
-836 FGASMTG
+836 
-843 SAIKIYE
+843 
-850 PVKRYNLRLQKTDGY
+850 
-865 EHPMANV
+865 
-872 AFVITCRETGESHVM
+872 
-887 LTDSDGI
+887 
-894 LDTSRVVTSGGK
+894 
-906 FKVNANDDLYEQA
+906 
-919 LTDNSIIPE
+919 
-928 YVQTSVFFNDDSDVA
+928 
-943 VTASRHSEGALY
+943 
-955 AGTYIIR
+955 IR
-962 ELHRQYVTVDGEKCK
+962 EIHRQYVTIDGKKYK
-977 LSEVYKIPAAI
+977 LTQVYDLGPAQKI
-988 KVTVP
+988 TV
-993 GTDNNAV
+993 
-1000 GEHDTKDAGTMTN
+1000 
-1013 IRIPSISSVAM
+1013 S
-1024 DADSATKMSITSKDA
+1024 DSAKNGAVIDFGTYTNTAIPKMTSSAISTDTNTKMSVAGKNSSFKDSVKA
-1039 KFRDIVTIHNPELDK
+1039 TNLKASTK
-1054 TYTLMSIA
+1054 YTLMSVA
-1062 VDTATGLAYVGADGQ
+1062 VDANTGKAYKDADGK
-1077 YVRTTEYLGKGS
+1077 YVAKNVEF
-1089 GLIGADVPLE
+1089 
-1099 LTANTT
+1099 TT
-1105 GTEVNQLTF
+1105 GAVKKGTVFPETTASVTFTGVNTSNVKSRKLVF
-1114 FEYLVEGKTTNLV
+1114 YEYLVEGSVTKTVSL
-1127 GVDSDGKPV
+1127 DSAGKPV
-1136 EPAKC
+1136 EPANC

-1158 SLETEVLVNSTKT
+1158 SLET
-1171 NESPAA
+1171 
-1177 ISTVTDTVTT
+1177 
-1187 HGLIAGESFT
+1187 
-1197 INSTIKVDG
+1197 
-1206 KSIGVQSTDFTADGK
+1206 
-1221 DKEVSVVFKDL
+1221 
-1232 DLSKLANKRLS
+1232 
-1243 IVTELIYKNKVIL
+1243 
-1256 THNDD
+1256 
-1261 GKDLNEEFYTPEMH
+1261 
-1275 SNAIDVD
+1275 
-1282 TLTKMSKTSETA
+1282 
-1294 KFKDTVDIKNLSAAT
+1294 
-1309 QYTLQSIAVDT
+1309 
-1320 ATGLAYKDA
+1320 
-1329 SGKYVVGHETF
+1329 
-1340 TTKTSKDNDRVGAT
+1340 
-1354 ADIEFTA
+1354 
-1361 NTKDTNV
+1361 
-1368 TQITFYEYLVRGSV
+1368 
-1382 DSDISVDEN
+1382 
-1391 GYPVRPANW
+1391 
-1400 IAEDASTSNVDQT
+1400 
-1413 LNLVNL
+1413 
-1419 ETKVLVDSTK
+1419 KVLVDSTK
-1429 TNVAPADKKV
+1429 TNVAPADEKV

-1452 GTKFTLVG
+1452 ETKFTLVG

-1478 KGGDETVSVP
+1478 KGDDETVSVP
-1488 FKSLDLTK
+1488 LKGLNLTE

-1519 EDGTDPDEVF
+1519 EDGTDPDEKF

-1578 STTGEEIK
+1578 SATGEEIK
-1586 KTEIEKDPYWGMLR
+1586 KTEIEKDPYWNMLK

-1636 QVLKPEKMDDMI
+1636 QVLKPEKMDDTV
-1648 NVAFDIDPR
+1648 NVTFDIDPR
-1657 SFNLEGKTITIQQ
+1657 SFNLEGKTITIRQ
-1670 VIKLNGVVV
+1670 VIKLNGVAV

-1713 TKNADVV
+1713 TKDADVV

-1760 NETISKAD
+1760 SETISKAD

-1805 LNSAE
+1805 PNSAE

-1848 LTKGEGFTLKGVV
+1848 LTKGERLTLKGVV

-1868 PMLVNGK
+1868 PMLVDGK

-1922 DGVLIDK
+1922 DGILIDK

-1989 LNKNG
+1989 LNKDG

-2052 CGHTEITDK
+2052 CGHTEITDE

-2155 DGLGKHKVVI
+2155 DGLGKHRIVI

-2192 DKTPNKTGDRTA
+2192 DKTPNKTGDRTV
-2204 MFLSILVGMLGLGV
+2204 MFLSILAGMLGLGV
-2218 VTLFVTRRKK
+2218 VTLFVTKRKK

>member
-64 DKDKNLAG
+64 DNDRNLAG

-130 YYQLDKKLF
+130 YYQLDEKLF

-183 ATPTDA
+183 ATSTDA

-217 EETEATTQIAT
+217 EETETITQIAT

-245 MRAAG
+245 FRAAVADVYVWG
-250 ASYWI
+250 TETQGCGNYHKTSSSANSANMSLD
-255 YGDYSGMSSGDYHV
+255 GDIG
-269 STDKDNVPMS
+269 
-279 GNASRVF
+279 SRMF
-286 CGTASKQGPGKP
+286 CVDWDANGP
-298 YYGSSQGYTRRVV
+298 SLANGYTRPVKYSRGGGADVSLRKVV
-311 NNSSTVKVLSYY
+311 AYY
-323 YDVLAKQS
+323 YEVLAKTS
-331 DHSANWQN
+331 GNLAATEHYLSLLN
-339 HVTQT
+339 HKKGTT
-344 AHALSYINGYGAS
+344 PTWA
-357 YKPSWWS
+357 S
-364 AAMARP
+364 AAMKYTALASGEETISIDKTKPSMTYYKSYSFKANSEVFHTSTNVFVSEP
-370 VYSMS
+370 VTVTAEKSEQYFIASVPKDCAVYVYNYNS
-375 ETQIYVGSNTTT
+375 ETKKY
-387 SVVNYTSSEI
+387 
-397 HRGNREASD
+397 
-406 GLHTLYN
+406 
-413 VQWTAVKTVSG
+413 QWTRYGSTDNLKLKNGDKFRIVLPKSFANKTVSLSG
-424 TSLKNYFTVKV
+424 TARYGGWDVYYYNPNDPVWLDCQQMVLATETDKPEFSLSVKTGNVPPEFDPINIVIDKVDSIREDGTQVGKTSLAGAIFKMEYFK
-435 PSNVRIYVK
+435 
-444 RNNGKWGSATNTDVN
+444 GKTTASGSATNTWYIKTVKNAVGDYTARFDKTCLVT
-459 LYSGDKFFF
+459 GDKNYPSDAAPANTNAAGVYELEDGAMRITEVKAPSGYKVVDGKNKGFFKVKQTKVTGSSITVRVTGGKTIYAGAEITADAFKQYEQKERYDFKLKKVDSYGNPMAGVAFLVTASNGDQHVVVTDKNGEFDSSKMGYTNVNGNDATLAKAMADTTLYPTYKETNVFF
-468 TTSKLTDRTTTIAN
+468 TTPGSGKTAAAEIKEETVDG
-482 SKAALTGFTA
+482 KAPRPL
-492 YAYDPVNTKNQTMYG
+492 Y
-507 NGVSETRSI
+507 
-516 QFSIPWKD
+516 KD
-524 VYHKLTLDK
+524 
-533 LVCVGGNYKVDASTA
+533 
-548 GTQYTVYWVDKTTNS
+548 
-563 NRFGKI
+563 
-569 AVFEIQTN
+569 
-577 GKGKVKY
+577 
-584 LRQNNYGTTFK
+584 
-595 PSGFGTYTLD
+595 TYT
-605 GLPTGVYRIVETK
+605 
-618 TNDGFETA
+618 
-626 KPCRI
+626 
-631 NFSNGAA
+631 
-638 VDAEG
+638 
-643 NASGESKHFEIAFK
+643 
-657 TNDNVKN
+657 
-664 QVANFTSF
+664 
-672 EQKESGDPLAIKI
+672 
-685 QKIDA
+685 
-690 DTKETVGLGSGS
+690 
-702 LAGAEFTIKY
+702 
-712 YEDAEGVG
+712 
-720 TIGISV
+720 
-726 PTGTPT
+726 
-732 ARWVIKTDEDGYASL
+732 
-747 ANDEYI
+747 
-753 VSKPSK
+753 
-759 LPDSVK
+759 
-765 IVKGKYNICKPGT
+765 
-778 IVITESEAPKNYNKF
+778 
-793 SKVTTQAGTSTDVDN
+793 
-808 VVIRADYNDKGEI
+808 
-821 KLYSCKKDQS
+821 
-831 GKLVK
+831 
-836 FGASMTG
+836 
-843 SAIKIYE
+843 
-850 PVKRYNLRLQKTDGY
+850 
-865 EHPMANV
+865 
-872 AFVITCRETGESHVM
+872 
-887 LTDSDGI
+887 
-894 LDTSRVVTSGGK
+894 
-906 FKVNANDDLYEQA
+906 
-919 LTDNSIIPE
+919 
-928 YVQTSVFFNDDSDVA
+928 
-943 VTASRHSEGALY
+943 
-955 AGTYIIR
+955 IR
-962 ELHRQYVTVDGEKCK
+962 EIHRQYVTIDGKKYK
-977 LSEVYKIPAAI
+977 LTQVYDLGPAQKI
-988 KVTVP
+988 TV
-993 GTDNNAV
+993 
-1000 GEHDTKDAGTMTN
+1000 
-1013 IRIPSISSVAM
+1013 S
-1024 DADSATKMSITSKDA
+1024 DSAKNGAVIDFGTYTNTAIPKMTSSAISTDTNTKMSVAGKNSSFKDSVKA
-1039 KFRDIVTIHNPELDK
+1039 TNLKASTK
-1054 TYTLMSIA
+1054 YTLMSVA
-1062 VDTATGLAYVGADGQ
+1062 VDANTGKAYKDADGK
-1077 YVRTTEYLGKGS
+1077 YVAKNVEF
-1089 GLIGADVPLE
+1089 
-1099 LTANTT
+1099 TT
-1105 GTEVNQLTF
+1105 GAVKKGTVFPETTASVTFTGVNTSNVKSRKLVF
-1114 FEYLVEGKTTNLV
+1114 YEYLVEGSVTKTVSL
-1127 GVDSDGKPV
+1127 DSAGKPV
-1136 EPAKC
+1136 EPANC

-1158 SLETEVLVNSTKT
+1158 SLET
-1171 NESPAA
+1171 
-1177 ISTVTDTVTT
+1177 
-1187 HGLIAGESFT
+1187 
-1197 INSTIKVDG
+1197 
-1206 KSIGVQSTDFTADGK
+1206 
-1221 DKEVSVVFKDL
+1221 
-1232 DLSKLANKRLS
+1232 
-1243 IVTELIYKNKVIL
+1243 
-1256 THNDD
+1256 
-1261 GKDLNEEFYTPEMH
+1261 
-1275 SNAIDVD
+1275 
-1282 TLTKMSKTSETA
+1282 
-1294 KFKDTVDIKNLSAAT
+1294 
-1309 QYTLQSIAVDT
+1309 
-1320 ATGLAYKDA
+1320 
-1329 SGKYVVGHETF
+1329 
-1340 TTKTSKDNDRVGAT
+1340 
-1354 ADIEFTA
+1354 
-1361 NTKDTNV
+1361 
-1368 TQITFYEYLVRGSV
+1368 
-1382 DSDISVDEN
+1382 
-1391 GYPVRPANW
+1391 
-1400 IAEDASTSNVDQT
+1400 
-1413 LNLVNL
+1413 
-1419 ETKVLVDSTK
+1419 KVLVDSTK
-1429 TNVAPADKKV
+1429 TNVAPADEKV

-1478 KGGDETVSVP
+1478 KDDDETVSV
-1488 FKSLDLTK
+1488 SLKGLNLTE

-1504 ICELKYDGEVIATHN
+1504 ICELKYDGEIIATHN
-1519 EDGTDPDEVF
+1519 EDGTDPDEKF

-1578 STTGEEIK
+1578 SATGEEIK
-1586 KTEIEKDPYWGMLR
+1586 KTEIEKDPYWNMLK

-1636 QVLKPEKMDDMI
+1636 QVLKPEKMDDTV
-1648 NVAFDIDPR
+1648 NVTFDIDPR
-1657 SFNLEGKTITIQQ
+1657 SFNLEGKTITIRQ
-1670 VIKLNGVVV
+1670 VIKLNGVAV

-1713 TKNADVV
+1713 TKDADVV

-1760 NETISKAD
+1760 SETISKAD

-1805 LNSAE
+1805 PNSAE

-1848 LTKGEGFTLKGVV
+1848 LTKGERFTLKGVV

-1868 PMLVNGK
+1868 PMLVDGK

-1922 DGVLIDK
+1922 DGILIDK

-1989 LNKNG
+1989 LNKDG

-2052 CGHTEITDK
+2052 CGHTEITDE

-2155 DGLGKHKVVI
+2155 DGLGKHRIVI

-2192 DKTPNKTGDRTA
+2192 DKTPNKTGDRTV
-2204 MFLSILVGMLGLGV
+2204 MFLSVFAGMLGLGV